1 MRTAKRITTACLTAI
16 MIFQALA
23 PSTEV
28 FAQELDAVME
38 ASVSAAHAAGN
49 TARSA
54 QDAVATALQ
63 DADQA
68 TSDDVAAAPGADAGA
83 TEGGDGSTNAGE
95 SQDSATDGTTSGD
108 APAEGDASQDDAAAD
123 EGAADEE
130 QADDA
135 DADAAAQASAGPV
148 IKTAG
153 ELEAALVDGEV
164 TVNDAGEVTAITFGS
179 NADLIAISNTD
190 PAIYQNAN
198 ISKTGLSGVDFDV
211 CSAQAVGDLGN
222 LAFQGF
228 GSDAYP
234 FKGTL
239 DLGGRSLTANK
250 TLFNNIE
257 LSDANSTV
265 KLTWKGT
272 DAQPIVAAKVTGA
285 DKTLAATVTVGTP
298 KSDTEKDICKL
309 TSPLVGEV
317 TGALTLNATYTTSAN
332 SPLAVDMQSSTGNM
346 GLLVNTLAEGAS
358 LTLAGLTLPDNLN
371 GTPTINA
378 SAADANAGGLIGEAR
393 EGATVALPTGIDV
406 SALSV
411 AGENAAGGLIGK
423 ATKLTLT
430 VGKDNS
436 GKEAS
441 GKAIAIK
448 PAHAVGSSS
457 AGTYAGGLIGDA
469 SFADA
474 FTINSGIFD
483 FGKGVALSVS
493 NTSAAP
499 SAGGLFGV
507 LDISNGDVAVNGG
520 SYTSTLQNGKD
531 DNKHGNYGGLVGKLW
546 GRKNGDALHAFTVQG
561 DTAVSFG
568 VGSNGKLTYAGGL
581 VGYLGE
587 GGGST
592 NVSAV
597 VISDATVTCSTSG
610 YASANG
616 KYGGAVGL
624 VDTNNVLEVRG
635 LKVKTASGAT
645 IGGTN
650 GGFAG
655 VVGSSWLG
663 IVKFS
668 GITDLSDATFVENDH
683 TAQLIYENF
692 NSLIFAAGSGSDSGT
707 AAGDT
712 TKWQYKRPS
721 TPVKIDDVYSCGQ
734 VIRLGNP
741 LSEDLVSINETHQ
754 WNFSSKL
761 VKTGDAFA
769 LASIDDFAKLAITW
783 QTNGYYS
790 MVDGVTE
797 NNLNGLQSST
807 ITVNGT
813 IDLKGTGLTGFT
825 QDRADGSQVFSGTLN
840 GGGTNGNGTI
850 NLAAG
855 EPYGMRG
862 KAVLDGNDTSNGN
875 GKIYRHG
882 RLGLFAAV
890 NGATISNVAIA
901 GSMKFDNGSA
911 IDAGSLAGT
920 IVGNLSLSGVTCKTN
935 IACDDTFSNEVNIG
949 GIAGSVSAA
958 STVAF
963 EGNSKAQATITKAQT
978 LNGNMRIGGAIGY
991 VGDYT
996 STFNVTGLEVAGEI
1010 KTGDCAGGKIAQVG
1024 GFIGCIVQG
1033 SNEKNVTI
1041 TGLSFSEFAM
1051 TVGKNGDKLNGAG
1064 GLLGYS
1070 WGNAIV
1076 TIGGAAANT
1085 SDSTYALKTTNNTTV
1100 TANGSTEVGGLVYAA
1115 SGHWIIND
1123 YAIDLS
1129 NATINADKATVL
1141 GLLIGRGGRTE
1152 NSSTYGVETYSGL
1165 YLENKASWDTA
1176 YKVND
1181 VAGNDVK
1188 INNTAIKSDDS
1199 DTSFDEWVGN
1209 GTKPAYGNEAGSKL
1223 IDGEWNVV
1231 VSLHTNDGANGGKLN
1246 MSGEP
1251 GSDNSYQNRSAFGS
1265 NHKTN
1270 AWTRYYYNLDKAY
1283 AEVGNNEKNSSASSW
1298 MDSAEYLLLWC
1309 AYLYAPPAIQTYI
1322 IPGNQEIFKGNN
1334 IGTDKSSGTE
1344 IDLKGYSFYPTDPA
1358 KGSTVTVNNATITFH
1373 YSDIKAEQEGNKK
1386 NSEATQH
1393 ENMHCALIGT
1403 HTGSLKVKNVTLAG
1417 TVGSVVNDAGSSSG
1431 ALVCRCIYGP
1441 INETNVAQLEID
1453 GLTLDGLTVDG
1464 VNDNTSYAPLL
1475 INEMQTCVNL
1485 SAKNISTRSYA
1496 NGATAATSLFGRLG
1510 VGKNSDQVT
1519 AKFEQISLPS
1529 QKNDTIFTHAS
1540 LLESFGY
1547 GSTSTGS
1554 ADYTFTRA
1562 DADAGKVTYGSE
1574 IDAKG
1579 EYSGK
1584 QLWYYDKETYAT
1596 PNGLVTVDKKP
1607 ADAKNPR
1614 FGDYLPYVYKGKATE
1629 DGVQYHEIKVN
1640 QRIPNLM
1647 TGCGT
1652 YGDPYAVT
1660 DATEMNAIANYI
1672 NNSVALDGWEVTI
1685 AANQSELCMRRSA
1698 KPNTDNEVVYVYKQ
1712 SNPSE
1717 SKWEKKVGE
1726 KTDPTQ
1732 TLKDETMHRYV
1743 QSAYYSIEPPEGN
1756 KITVDAA
1763 SFGGF
1768 GNKANPF
1775 RGVIVGDLGKS
1786 TAAIEIENNKGE
1798 LRGLIPYSYGSV
1810 VRKLYINYVNA
1821 QATITYSDKDAD
1833 GVPTA
1838 FFGGVIGCI
1847 LGGDNIIDGVVV
1859 NNPNNGSTAYG
1870 FTVVSN
1876 PDVSNPDVSRSHLVP
1891 IGGYVGAIAGGGVIF
1906 RHTGDSWRGGTKEK
1920 FLPVAKGGANSQLYD
1935 NPYVGRVIDG
1945 YAFSEG
1951 CAVKN
1956 GDANYKINELKDKG
1970 TPCVT
1975 TTGTDN
1981 KYIGTNAEA
1990 PVTTVENPQ
1999 GLLVLSAIISSGAGA
2014 GAAHTNY
2021 ANYGVFRGSKAYWGS
2036 DTQDPAICGYLF
2048 GNKEYGKVRNAD
2060 YANVGK
2066 PASAASDFEIAKN
2079 DDQKAPG
2086 KQGWH
2091 GPLDHDDNVN
2101 SPYLVASYAANY
2113 QTGYVCASR
2122 SIGMSLEFK
2131 ENSTYDMT
2139 GYGTG
2144 YVGLNGR
2151 YYSSAC
2157 DSNQKSTDRDRITPH
2172 VAAIDGNGATIK
2184 VGTTDTAYGVVEY
2197 ADDDYKVSG
2206 VGGLF
2211 STVMFTST
2219 NVGPSVDAN
2228 GGAQVKDLTF
2238 SNCNVALTYVDADGN
2253 IASGPASNDLI
2264 GTGLLAGAT
2273 ANYDGNTCGVYR
2285 NVQMKNC
2292 TVLGAKSVG
2301 GLLGSS
2307 GCAKQKIDGDVTYM
2321 VDFDSNFNND
2331 FNKGYNNCTRAPVYL
2346 YDCSYTGLSVTGEKY
2361 VGGYVGAI
2369 ASPCG
2374 VWTTEAEGVK
2384 ERAVGEKSTITAT
2397 GTTPYVGGVLGFAN
2411 LSNISINTKIDN
2423 ATAVQPSTTVISGV
2437 NVLATRPNN
2446 SQDMG
2451 CMGAGGVVGC
2461 ARGGVIS
2468 MSNVRIDA
2476 GGDAKNVTIGD
2487 KDGTNNRI
2495 RNVGGLIGRVT
2506 SSGNTK
2512 YWFEGCSVKNI
2523 NVAGTNQ
2530 CSGGLI
2536 GYYHSNGN
2544 ITCNK
2549 ISIEG
2554 STIKGSWSGG
2564 LLGAISSGADV
2575 IDVTNTKVSNTTFG
2589 GTSNG
2594 GIAGDGRGQF
2604 HLVNVLMDSNTY
2616 KSGVKQGV
2624 LLGEADTRDNWY
2636 SLSAAGVDVKPGD
2649 GKTTS
2654 DLPPMVYATNAAAVN
2669 RKTYIAFGDYNDKL
2683 DVLGKGITLYGT
2695 DDTATTAASPFVTT
2709 SPVSTL
2715 AVRASNDDT
2724 ADRHLFGDG
2733 VAIDTAKAIQSD
2745 VIKSEEGTR
2754 VPDRYTYTNIGG
2766 NNDAGVYQNTSTYR
2780 ADSSRSTYNANNITS
2795 GKKAKTDFPVLVIP
2809 GNDTTTVESYLNI
2822 VTNGGFSDARRL
2834 NGSAKHVTATAEVFS
2849 LADNGAFVKD
2859 ATASQAPTLKV
2870 LNNGTSSMVF
2880 RASTDWD
2887 NERGRF
2893 TLLTVTFSE
2902 AGQSYCVQ
2910 VPIIVKRM
2918 LEIDFTA
2925 TYSEGA
2931 NFKASDFETKYDK
2944 HVLVSSGDTM
2954 TGYLTWTYG
2963 SARGEAVAY
2972 GWNTLLEAG
2981 GSMGP
2986 LNKSITF
2993 GATLPKGTQ
3002 LTLVDTAHNNREY
3015 HCTVGAGGAASVKLT
3030 DFVDAGNNAYVE
3042 PWLSEIVGV
3051 THKEDKDGA
3060 WVKLTDAEVKDKSQA
3075 ELAKMA
3081 GAKVDGAYYRA
3092 RTSSDA
3098 TGTFY
3103 TLSVAKE
3110 EPKSEN
3116 FYLVVRTPAGSA
3128 GVNGYTA
3135 TTVDTSLNE
3144 HINYLL
3150 RGKKA
3155 ADDKAAEDGHQNTA
3169 STYSVTSNY
3178 THDLI
3183 DNNEDGIKRMELL
3196 DVTYPLTMK
3205 VSDTVKFD
3213 PNQQYTSSDALYYQ
3227 LDSSLVNYGKNGSA
3241 AGAHGYPTGTQ
3252 GTYSFYVK
3260 VGGNYYTW
3268 DGSKWTD
3275 AGTTETPAIAA
3286 KDWSAAG
3293 GDMSL
3298 VLADA
3303 SGKAI
3308 DLSGIREAAKSHN
3321 NQFTITMKA
3330 NLAMT
3335 EPACQAGIIASQNG
3349 GTDRYTKPNY
3359 RAYLSTNDET
3369 LSTSS
3374 NSAYIDGKAGYYRM
3388 DVGSSTIAL
3397 EASKKSQLGINIDDL
3412 KSADGEI
3419 ALVGTYDLSKL
3430 TGAEAMISSADTV
3443 TYTLSL
3449 QQRQDD
3455 GSYAQVSGIN
3465 NYITVLGSDKLA
3477 NGSLSADGKNY
3488 VFTDS
3493 KGTGGAFATRDGNS
3507 LAFEHAFR
3515 VKVNTDV
3522 EGKGQTYANYR
3533 LVLTAHMSGVGV
3545 NDTPVNASNLA
3556 GYANSD
3562 YVTYTLARINTKG
3575 IPHETKTN

>member
-1 MRTAKRITTACLTAI
+1 

-38 ASVSAAHAAGN
+38 ASVSAARAAGN
-49 TARSA
+49 TARSV

-68 TSDDVAAAPGADAGA
+68 ASDDATTTPGADAGA

-95 SQDSATDGTTSGD
+95 SQDSTTDGTTSGD

-123 EGAADEE
+123 EGAADGE

-135 DADAAAQASAGPV
+135 DADAADQANTAPTIATVEDLRHALGDGNV
-148 IKTAG
+148 IT
-153 ELEAALVDGEV
+153 DDS
-164 TVNDAGEVTAITFGS
+164 DAVTAITFES

-198 ISKTGLSGVDFDV
+198 ISKGGSTGIDFDV
-211 CSAQAVGDLGN
+211 CGAEIVDGLGS
-222 LAFQGF
+222 LTFQGF

-234 FKGTL
+234 FKGALNLGDRTL
-239 DLGGRSLTANK
+239 TVNK

-257 LSDANSTV
+257 LSDDNSSV

-332 SPLAVDMQSSTGNM
+332 SPLAVDMQSSAGNM

-358 LTLAGLTLPDNLN
+358 LTLAGLALPDKLD

-378 SAADANAGGLIGEAR
+378 TADGANAGGLIGEAR

-411 AGENAAGGLIGK
+411 AGKNAAGGLIGK
-423 ATKLTLT
+423 ATNLTLNIADGVT
-430 VGKDNS
+430 V
-436 GKEAS
+436 
-441 GKAIAIK
+441 K
-448 PAHAVGSSS
+448 PACNVGDKDS
-457 AGTYAGGLIGDA
+457 ACSGGVIGDV
-469 SFADA
+469 SFAQG
-474 FTINSGIFD
+474 FIVKPNMFD
-483 FGKGVALSVS
+483 LGELVTLGA
-493 NTSAAP
+493 TQR
-499 SAGGLFGV
+499 AGALFGV
-507 LDISNGDVAVNGG
+507 ADISNGDIVVQGGTYKSKLALPEEVSVNG
-520 SYTSTLQNGKD
+520 S
-531 DNKHGNYGGLVGKLW
+531 YGGLVGKVFATAKGVDEPL
-546 GRKNGDALHAFTVQG
+546 RAFVVQKDADKKTCSIEFELA
-561 DTAVSFG
+561 
-568 VGSNGKLTYAGGL
+568 GKLSDAGGV
-581 VGYLGE
+581 VGYVGD
-587 GGGST
+587 SSAP
-592 NVSAV
+592 NPQPVAV
-597 VISDATVTCSTSG
+597 VLDGVTVACKG
-610 YASANG
+610 GASARTDAG
-616 KYGGAVGL
+616 KFGGAVGV
-624 VDTNNVLEVRG
+624 VDTRNVLDVRDFK
-635 LKVKTASGAT
+635 LTSDNP
-645 IGGTN
+645 IGKAQSN
-650 GGFAG
+650 RAAG
-655 VVGSSWLG
+655 IAGSAWNAV
-663 IVKFS
+663 IKFS
-668 GITDLSDATFVENDH
+668 GITDLSGASFAENS
-683 TAQLIYENF
+683 TTGQLVYENH
-692 NSLIFAAGSGSDSGT
+692 NALIFAVGDGSDADKG
-707 AAGDT
+707 AAGWT
-712 TKWQYKRPS
+712 FKRS
-721 TPVKIDDVYSCGQ
+721 NTASKTDDIATYGE
-734 VIRLGNP
+734 VIRLGGDFIK
-741 LSEDLVSINETHQ
+741 LDVDTH
-754 WNFSSKL
+754 KL
-761 VKTGDAFA
+761 TLPDSLTAANGAYTLTSVE
-769 LASIDDFAKLAITW
+769 DFAKLAITW

-790 MVDGVTE
+790 MVEGVSE
-797 NNLNGLQSST
+797 NNPNILQSST

-840 GGGTNGNGTI
+840 GGGTI
-850 NLAAG
+850 NHAVG

-862 KAVLDGNDTSNGN
+862 GAVLDGNDTSDGN

-890 NGATISNVAIA
+890 NGATISNVTIA

-978 LNGNMRIGGAIGY
+978 LNGNMRIGGAIGN
-991 VGDYT
+991 VGDCT
-996 STFNVTGLEVAGEI
+996 STFNVTRLEVGGKI

-1024 GFIGCIVQG
+1024 GLIGRIVQG
-1033 SNEKNVTI
+1033 SNEKYVTI

-1076 TIGGAAANT
+1076 TIGDTAANT
-1085 SDSTYALKTTNNTTV
+1085 SGSTYALKTSNNTTV

-1115 SGHWIIND
+1115 SGHWIINN
-1123 YAIDLS
+1123 YAINLANAS
-1129 NATINADKATVL
+1129 FTANNATTLGVL
-1141 GLLIGRGGRTE
+1141 IARGGTSDS
-1152 NSSTYGVETYSGL
+1152 NSFGAETNYNGL
-1165 YLENKASWDTA
+1165 YLEDRASWDTA
-1176 YKVND
+1176 YAVNGVSITAPKV
-1181 VAGNDVK
+1181 
-1188 INNTAIKSDDS
+1188 T
-1199 DTSFDEWVGN
+1199 TYDEWLAN
-1209 GTKPAYGNEAGSKL
+1209 GVKPESNL
-1223 IDGEWNVV
+1223 IDSGCNAV
-1231 VSLHTNDGANGGKLN
+1231 VSLRTKGQKLD
-1246 MSGEP
+1246 MSGDP
-1251 GSDNSYQNRSAFGS
+1251 ARDNSYQNRIAPANSSDGFPQSNGS
-1265 NHKTN
+1265 V
-1270 AWTRYYYNLDKAY
+1270 RYYYNLDKAY
-1283 AEVGNNEKNSSASSW
+1283 AEVGNNPENASKDNW
-1298 MDSAEYLLLWC
+1298 MNSAEYLLLWC
-1309 AYLYAPPAIQTYI
+1309 AYLYAPSAIQDYI
-1322 IPGNQEIFKGNN
+1322 IPGNQAIFQGNN
-1334 IGTDKSSGTE
+1334 IGTSDSAGVE
-1344 IDLKGYSFYPTDPA
+1344 INLDGYSFYPTDPA

-1373 YSDIKAEQEGNKK
+1373 YSDIKAEQKGNKK
-1386 NSEATQH
+1386 NSEVTQH

-1417 TVGSVVNDAGSSSG
+1417 TVGSVVNDEGSSSG

-1453 GLTLDGLTVDG
+1453 DLTLDGLTVDG

-1529 QKNDTIFTHAS
+1529 QKNKTIFTHAS

-1554 ADYTFTRA
+1554 ADYTFTKA

-1574 IDAKG
+1574 IDAKDK

-1685 AANQSELCMRRSA
+1685 AADQSELCMRRSA

-1775 RGVIVGDLGKS
+1775 RGVIVGNLRSSGS
-1786 TAAIEIENNKGE
+1786 ATIEIENNKGE

-1810 VRKLYINYVNA
+1810 VRNLNINYVNA
-1821 QATITYSDKDAD
+1821 HATITYSDKDAD

-1859 NNPNNGSTAYG
+1859 NDPNSGSTTYG
-1870 FTVVSN
+1870 FTVAG
-1876 PDVSNPDVSRSHLVP
+1876 DSHLVS

-1906 RHTGDSWRGGTKEK
+1906 RNTGTSWRGGTKNKKYKPIEEDA
-1920 FLPVAKGGANSQLYD
+1920 AKYDQYD

-1951 CAVKN
+1951 CNVDN
-1956 GDANYKINELKDKG
+1956 GDANYKINELINKG

-1990 PVTTVENPQ
+1990 PVTTVENAQ

-2021 ANYGVFRGSKAYWGS
+2021 ADYGVFRGSKAYWGN
-2036 DTQDPAICGYLF
+2036 DTEDPAICGYLF
-2048 GNKEYGKVRNAD
+2048 GNKNYGKVRNASYD
-2060 YANVGK
+2060 SVGK
-2066 PASAASDFEIAKN
+2066 PAGVASDFEAAKN

-2091 GPLDHDDNVN
+2091 GPLDADNDVN

-2113 QTGYVCASR
+2113 QTGYVCASK

-2131 ENSTYDMT
+2131 QGAPYDMT

-2151 YYSSAC
+2151 YYSNAC
-2157 DSNQKSTDRDRITPH
+2157 DSNEATTDRDRITPH
-2172 VAAIDGNGATIK
+2172 IATIDGNGATIT
-2184 VGTTDTAYGVVEY
+2184 VGTEDAAYGAVEY

-2219 NVGPSVDAN
+2219 NVGQSVTAN
-2228 GGAQVKDLTF
+2228 DGAQVKDLTF
-2238 SNCNVALTYVDADGN
+2238 SNCNVALTYINANGE
-2253 IASGPASNDLI
+2253 ITSGQASNDLI

-2273 ANYDGNTCGVYR
+2273 ANYDKGTCGIYC

-2292 TVLGAKSVG
+2292 TVSGAKSVG

-2307 GCAKQKIDGDVTYM
+2307 GRADRSISDNRTYM
-2321 VDFDSNFNND
+2321 VEFI
-2331 FNKGYNNCTRAPVYL
+2331 NKLAPVYL
-2346 YDCSYTGLSVTGEKY
+2346 YDCSYTGLNVTGEKY
-2361 VGGYVGAI
+2361 VGGYVGTV
-2369 ASPCG
+2369 ASACR
-2374 VWTTEAEGVK
+2374 VWTSAAKGVS
-2384 ERAVGEKSTITAT
+2384 ERTVGKNSTITAT
-2397 GTTPYVGGVLGFAN
+2397 GTVPYVGGVLGYVERSDISVN
-2411 LSNISINTKIDN
+2411 TNIGTT
-2423 ATAVQPSTTVISGV
+2423 TAAQSSCTAVISGV
-2437 NVLATRPNN
+2437 NVLATGSN
-2446 SQDMG
+2446 SDDH
-2451 CMGAGGVVGC
+2451 MGAGGVVGR

-2468 MSNVRIDA
+2468 MSNVRID
-2476 GGDAKNVTIGD
+2476 GGNGTENAVIGD
-2487 KDGTNNRI
+2487 KAGTNNSI
-2495 RNVGGLIGRVT
+2495 YNAGGLIGEVT
-2506 SSGNTK
+2506 SSGSPNK
-2512 YWFEGCSVKNI
+2512 YWFDDCSVKNVSI
-2523 NVAGTNQ
+2523 AGTGK

-2536 GYYHSNGN
+2536 GYFFSNVN
-2544 ITCNK
+2544 IACNN
-2549 ISIEG
+2549 IAIENA
-2554 STIKGSWSGG
+2554 TIKGNWSGG
-2564 LLGAISSGADV
+2564 LLGANNASNSGSVA
-2575 IDVTNTKVSNTTFG
+2575 IDVTNTKVSNTTFSER
-2589 GTSNG
+2589 SNG
-2594 GIAGDGRGQF
+2594 GIMGDGRGQF
-2604 HLVNVLMDSNTY
+2604 HLLNVLMDSNSYNAGKT
-2616 KSGVKQGV
+2616 QGV
-2624 LLGEADTRDNWY
+2624 LLGEVDTGDGKY
-2636 SLSAAGVDVKPGD
+2636 SLSAAGVEVKPGS

-2654 DLPPMVYATNAAAVN
+2654 DLPPMVYTTNTNTAAVN
-2669 RKTYIAFGDYNDKL
+2669 EKTYIAFGDYNGTAAAPNENK
-2683 DVLGKGITLYGT
+2683 TLYGAG
-2695 DDTATTAASPFVTT
+2695 DTATTATSPYVTT
-2709 SPVSTL
+2709 RPVSTL
-2715 AVRASNDDT
+2715 AVRASDGDT
-2724 ADRHLFGDG
+2724 TDRYLFGDG
-2733 VAIDTAKAIQSD
+2733 AAIDTATTIQSQA
-2745 VIKSEEGTR
+2745 GAR
-2754 VPDRYTYTNIGG
+2754 VPGRYTYTNIAGI
-2766 NNDAGVYQNTSTYR
+2766 NDAGAYQNTSTYS

-2834 NGSAKHVTATAEVFS
+2834 NGSTAHVTATAEVFS
-2849 LADNGAFVKD
+2849 LADNGTFVKD
-2859 ATASQAPTLKV
+2859 VAASQAPTLKV
-2870 LNNGTSSMVF
+2870 LNNGTSSMAF

-2887 NERGRF
+2887 NEQGRF

-2902 AGQSYCVQ
+2902 AGQSYRVQ

-2931 NFKASDFETKYDK
+2931 NFKAADYATKYDK

-2963 SARGEAVAY
+2963 SARGKPVDY

-2993 GATLPKGTQ
+2993 GATLPEGTQ
-3002 LTLVDTAHNNREY
+3002 LTLVDTANNSREY
-3015 HCTVGAGGAASVKLT
+3015 HYTVGTGGATSVKLT
-3030 DFVDAGNNAYVE
+3030 EFVDAGNKAYYTE

-3051 THKEDKDGA
+3051 KADEAKEDKDGA
-3060 WVKLTDAEVKDKSQA
+3060 WVKLADDEVKDKSQA

-3103 TLSVAKE
+3103 ALSVDKE

-3150 RGKKA
+3150 RGKIA
-3155 ADDKAAEDGHQNTA
+3155 ADGKAAEDGHQNTP
-3169 STYSVTSNY
+3169 STYSVASNY
-3178 THDLI
+3178 THSLV
-3183 DNNEDGIKRMELL
+3183 DNKRNLVDNRDSINRMELK
-3196 DVTYPLTMK
+3196 DATYPLSMD
-3205 VSDTVKFD
+3205 VSDTVTFD
-3213 PNQQYTSSDALYYQ
+3213 SSQQYTSSDALYYQ
-3227 LDSSLVNYGKNGSA
+3227 LDSSLVTYHDGVIAGSV
-3241 AGAHGYPTGTQ
+3241 GYPTGTQ
-3252 GTYSFYVK
+3252 GTYEFYVK
-3260 VGGNYYTW
+3260 VGDNYYTW
-3268 DGSKWTD
+3268 GGSGWNL
-3275 AGTTETPAIAA
+3275 AGAKETPVVSGLSWTAN
-3286 KDWSAAG
+3286 G

-3298 VLADA
+3298 VLADTEGNPIDM
-3303 SGKAI
+3303 SG
-3308 DLSGIREAAKSHN
+3308 LREIAKNHDN
-3321 NQFTITMKA
+3321 AFTVTMKA
-3330 NLAMT
+3330 ALTMT
-3335 EPACQAGIIASQNG
+3335 EPACQAGIVASQNS

-3359 RAYLSTNDET
+3359 RAYLSTHADT

-3374 NSAYIDGKAGYYRM
+3374 NSAYNDGGAGYYRM

-3430 TGAEAMISSADTV
+3430 TGAEAKIDAASTV

-3449 QQRQDD
+3449 EQRQDN
-3455 GSYAQVSGIN
+3455 GGYAPVGDIS
-3465 NYITVLGSDKLA
+3465 NYITVLGSDYLGTGVA
-3477 NGSLSADGKNY
+3477 SADGNSY
-3488 VFTDS
+3488 VFTDT
-3493 KGTGGAFATRDGNS
+3493 KTNGAFLTRDGNS
-3507 LAFEHAFR
+3507 LAFKHAFR
-3515 VKVNTDV
+3515 VKVNTNV
-3522 EGKGQTYANYR
+3522 EGENQTYANYR
-3533 LVLTAHMSGVGV
+3533 LVLTANIMTGNVV
-3545 NDTPVNASNLA
+3545 DDTPVNVSNLD
-3556 GYANSD
+3556 GYSHSD
-3562 YVTYTLARINTKG
+3562 YVTYTLARINTEG
-3575 IPHETKTN
+3575 IRHETKTN

>member
-1 MRTAKRITTACLTAI
+1 

-38 ASVSAAHAAGN
+38 ASVSAARAAGN
-49 TARSA
+49 TARSV

-68 TSDDVAAAPGADAGA
+68 TSDDATTTPGADAGA

-95 SQDSATDGTTSGD
+95 SQDSTTDGTTSGD
-108 APAEGDASQDDAAAD
+108 APAEGDASQDNAAAD

-135 DADAAAQASAGPV
+135 DADAADQANTDPTITTVEALRHALGDGDV
-148 IKTAG
+148 ITDDSGA
-153 ELEAALVDGEV
+153 
-164 TVNDAGEVTAITFGS
+164 VTAITFES

-198 ISKTGLSGVDFDV
+198 ISKGGSTGIDFDV
-211 CSAQAVGDLGN
+211 CGAEIVDGLGS
-222 LAFQGF
+222 LTFQGF

-234 FKGTL
+234 FKGAL
-239 DLGGRSLTANK
+239 NLGDRALTVNK

-317 TGALTLNATYTTSAN
+317 TGALTLNATYVTSAN
-332 SPLAVDMQSSTGNM
+332 SPLAVDMQSSAGNM
-346 GLLVNTLAEGAS
+346 GLLVNTLAEKAS
-358 LTLAGLTLPDNLN
+358 LTLAGLALPDNLD

-378 SAADANAGGLIGEAR
+378 TADGANAGGLIGEAQ

-411 AGENAAGGLIGK
+411 AGKNAAGGLIGK

-436 GKEAS
+436 GKDAS

-469 SFADA
+469 SFAGA

-483 FGKGVALSVS
+483 FGRGVELSVS
-493 NTSAAP
+493 DTSAAP

-507 LDISNGDVAVNGG
+507 LDISNGDVVVNGG

-531 DNKHGNYGGLVGKLW
+531 DNRHGNYGGLVGKLW
-546 GRKNGDALHAFTVQG
+546 GQKSGDALHAFTVQG

-587 GGGST
+587 GGRSA

-597 VISDATVTCSTSG
+597 VISGATVTCSTSG

-616 KYGGAVGL
+616 KYGGAVGV

-635 LKVKTASGAT
+635 LTVKTASGAT
-645 IGGTN
+645 IGGAN

-668 GITDLSDATFVENDH
+668 GITDLSHATFVENDH
-683 TAQLIYENF
+683 TAQLVYENF
-692 NSLIFAAGSGSDSGT
+692 NSLIFAAGSGSDGGAT
-707 AAGDT
+707 AGDI
-712 TKWQYKRPS
+712 TKWQYKRPT
-721 TPVKIDDVYSCGQ
+721 TPVNIDDVYSYGQ
-734 VIRLGNP
+734 VIRLGSKLGDN
-741 LSEDLVSINETHQ
+741 LITINDSHQ
-754 WNFSSKL
+754 WSFDSNL
-761 VKTGDAFA
+761 VKTGEAFA
-769 LASIDDFAKLAITW
+769 LANINDFAKLAITW
-783 QTNGYYS
+783 QTSGYFS
-790 MVDGVTE
+790 AVEGVT
-797 NNLNGLQSST
+797 NSNFASQVPSANITLSADINLS
-807 ITVNGT
+807 
-813 IDLKGTGLTGFT
+813 GTGLTGLTKDRIPLNINGVDENSHSFT
-825 QDRADGSQVFSGTLN
+825 ATLN
-840 GGGTNGNGTI
+840 GNGHAI
-850 NLAAG
+850 SLAVG

-862 KAVLDGNDTSNGN
+862 DSKIVSDDTSAGN

-890 NGATISNVAIA
+890 NGATISNVTIA

-911 IDAGSLAGT
+911 IDAGSLAGA

-935 IACDDTFSNEVNIG
+935 IACDDTFANDVNIG

-958 STVAF
+958 STVVF

-996 STFNVTGLEVAGEI
+996 STFNVTGLEVGGKI

-1024 GFIGCIVQG
+1024 GLIGCIVQG
-1033 SNEKNVTI
+1033 SNEKNVNI

-1076 TIGGAAANT
+1076 TIGDTAANT
-1085 SDSTYALKTTNNTTV
+1085 SDSTYALKTSNNTTV
-1100 TANGSTEVGGLVYAA
+1100 TANSSTEVGGLVYAA
-1115 SGHWIIND
+1115 SGHWIINN

-1129 NATINADKATVL
+1129 GTTINAGAAQTLGVL
-1141 GLLIGRGGRTE
+1141 VCRGCKVDNKT
-1152 NSSTYGVETYSGL
+1152 TYGVENYIGL
-1165 YLENKASWDTA
+1165 YLEDRACWETA
-1176 YKVND
+1176 YRVPSGEGAI
-1181 VAGNDVK
+1181 VAPGV
-1188 INNTAIKSDDS
+1188 
-1199 DTSFDEWVGN
+1199 TSFDEWVGS
-1209 GTKPAYGNEAGSKL
+1209 GVKPNKGSKL
-1223 IDGEWNVV
+1223 MDADCNAV
-1231 VSLHTNDGANGGKLN
+1231 VSLRTRNDKLDMDGDATNG
-1246 MSGEP
+1246 
-1251 GSDNSYQNRSAFGS
+1251 NSYQNRSTFGQS
-1265 NHKTN
+1265 HKTN
-1270 AWTRYYYNLDKAY
+1270 GNTRYFYNLDRAY
-1283 AEVGNNEKNSSASSW
+1283 DRCKGGFSGGQINTADK
-1298 MDSAEYLLLWC
+1298 LLLWSAFC
-1309 AYLYAPPAIQTYI
+1309 YAPAGIRSTIVPD
-1322 IPGNQEIFKGNN
+1322 
-1334 IGTDKSSGTE
+1334 GTTGLDGSITITGT
-1344 IDLKGYSFYPTDPA
+1344 IDLAGYSYYPTQPI
-1358 KGSTVTVNNATITFH
+1358 GEVTVNNADITFY
-1373 YSDIKAEQEGNKK
+1373 YSKIKAEQNGNKL
-1386 NSEATQH
+1386 NSDATQH
-1393 ENMHCALIGT
+1393 ENMHCGLFQTVADGDLT
-1403 HTGSLKVKNVTLAG
+1403 VSNVTLGG
-1417 TVGSVVNDAGSSSG
+1417 TVGPVINDGKSSTDAIGAGGSSSG
-1431 ALVCRCIYGP
+1431 ALVCRYVCGSSDGNGTKIRK
-1441 INETNVAQLEID
+1441 ISID
-1453 GLTLDGLTVDG
+1453 GLTLNNLIVDG
-1464 VNDNTSYAPLL
+1464 ANSATDANAYMPLL
-1475 INEMQTCVNL
+1475 INEMQKYVSLN
-1485 SAKNISTRSYA
+1485 AKNIKTTGYTSGTK
-1496 NGATAATSLFGRLG
+1496 AATSLFGKLG
-1510 VGKNSDQVT
+1510 VGSEADQVT
-1519 AKFEQISLPS
+1519 AKFERISLPS
-1529 QKNDTIFTHAS
+1529 QNSNTIFTHAS

-1554 ADYTFTRA
+1554 ADYTFTKA

-1574 IDAKG
+1574 IDG
-1579 EYSGK
+1579 STEYPGK
-1584 QLWYYDKETYAT
+1584 QLWYYDEATYGAVS
-1596 PNGLVTVDKKP
+1596 GYVTVDGKKDGDVRP
-1607 ADAKNPR
+1607 W

-1640 QRIPNLM
+1640 QRIPKLVE
-1647 TGCGT
+1647 GCGT
-1652 YGDPYAVT
+1652 YGDPYAVK

-1685 AANQSELCMRRSA
+1685 AAEQSVLCTRRNSNSA
-1698 KPNTDNEVVYVYKQ
+1698 DNEVTYVYKQ
-1712 SNPSE
+1712 AKGTDK
-1717 SKWEKKVGE
+1717 KWERKVGDT
-1726 KTDPTQ
+1726 TDPAQ
-1732 TLKDETMHRYV
+1732 TLSDETMHRYI

-1775 RGVIVGDLGKS
+1775 RGVIVGDPKS
-1786 TAAIEIENNKGE
+1786 SEPATIEIKNNKGE

-1810 VRKLYINYVNA
+1810 VRNLNINYVNA
-1821 QATITYSDKDAD
+1821 HATITYSEKDAD

-1847 LGGDNIIDGVVV
+1847 LGGDNIIDHVAV
-1859 NNPNNGSTAYG
+1859 NETTTENPTTG
-1870 FTVVSN
+1870 FTVTGGGDK
-1876 PDVSNPDVSRSHLVP
+1876 PHLVP

-1906 RHTGDSWRGGTKEK
+1906 RNMDKSGKSSWRAGTGDKSRGLG
-1920 FLPVAKGGANSQLYD
+1920 KGNFDLYN

-1951 CAVKN
+1951 CRVEN

-1990 PVTTVENPQ
+1990 PVTTVKNAQ

-2021 ANYGVFRGSKAYWGS
+2021 ADYGVFRGSKAYWGS
-2036 DTQDPAICGYLF
+2036 DTQDPAIEGYLF
-2048 GNKEYGKVRNAD
+2048 GNKEYGKVRNASYD
-2060 YANVGK
+2060 SVGK
-2066 PASAASDFEIAKN
+2066 PASADKDFATAKN

-2091 GPLDHDDNVN
+2091 GPLDPDGDVN
-2101 SPYLVASYAANY
+2101 SPYLVTSYAADY
-2113 QTGYVCASR
+2113 QTGYVCASK

-2131 ENSTYDMT
+2131 QGITYDMT

-2151 YYSSAC
+2151 YYSNAC
-2157 DSNQKSTDRDRITPH
+2157 NSNETTTDRDRITPH
-2172 VAAIDGNGATIK
+2172 VATIDGNGATIT
-2184 VGTTDTAYGVVEY
+2184 VGTKDAAYGAVEY

-2211 STVMFTST
+2211 NTVMFTST
-2219 NVGPSVDAN
+2219 NVGQSVTAN

-2238 SNCNVALTYVDADGN
+2238 SSCNVALTY
-2253 IASGPASNDLI
+2253 IAANGGATTGEASNDLI

-2285 NVQMKNC
+2285 NVQMNNC
-2292 TVLGAKSVG
+2292 TVSGAKSAG

-2307 GCAKQKIDGDVTYM
+2307 GRASRSLSKDRTYM
-2321 VDFDSNFNND
+2321 VAFND
-2331 FNKGYNNCTRAPVYL
+2331 ARATAYL
-2346 YDCSYTGLSVTGEKY
+2346 YDCSYTDLNVTGEKY
-2361 VGGYVGAI
+2361 VGGYVGTV
-2369 ASPCG
+2369 ASACG
-2374 VWTTEAEGVK
+2374 VWTSTAKGVSEK
-2384 ERAVGEKSTITAT
+2384 AVGESSTITAT
-2397 GTTPYVGGVLGFAN
+2397 GTTPYVGGVIGFAKSSN
-2411 LSNISINTKIDN
+2411 LSVNTNIGTT
-2423 ATAVQPSTTVISGV
+2423 TAVRSSTAVISGV
-2437 NVLATRPNN
+2437 NVLATGENTDRY
-2446 SQDMG
+2446 
-2451 CMGAGGVVGC
+2451 MGAGGVVG
-2461 ARGGVIS
+2461 RVDGGVIS

-2476 GGDAKNVTIGD
+2476 GTGTKNAVIGD
-2487 KDGTNNRI
+2487 GTGKNFKI
-2495 RNVGGLIGRVT
+2495 RNAGGLIGEVT
-2506 SSGNTK
+2506 SSGSPNT
-2512 YWFEGCSVKNI
+2512 YWFEDCNVKNVNI
-2523 NVAGTNQ
+2523 AGTDQ

-2536 GYYHSNGN
+2536 GYYFSNVN
-2544 ITCNK
+2544 ITCNN
-2549 ISIEG
+2549 IAIENAA
-2554 STIKGSWSGG
+2554 INGSWSGG
-2564 LLGAISSGADV
+2564 LLGAINSGSDV
-2575 IDVTNTKVSNTTFG
+2575 INVTNTKVSNTTFG

-2604 HLVNVLMDSNTY
+2604 HLVNVLMDSNIY
-2616 KSGVKQGV
+2616 KSDAKQGV
-2624 LLGEADTRDNWY
+2624 LLGEVDTGGY
-2636 SLSAAGVDVKPGD
+2636 SLSAAGVDVKPGK
-2649 GKTTS
+2649 GKTTR
-2654 DLPPMVYATNAAAVN
+2654 DLPSMVYTVNTAAVN
-2669 RKTYIAFGDYNDKL
+2669 KKTYIAFGDYNDTL
-2683 DVLGKGITLYGT
+2683 AVPGRDTTLYGA
-2695 DDTATTAASPFVTT
+2695 DDTATMAASPYVTT
-2709 SPVSTL
+2709 SPVSKL
-2715 AVRASNDDT
+2715 AVRASDNDT
-2724 ADRHLFGDG
+2724 TDRYLFGDG
-2733 VAIDTAKAIQSD
+2733 AAIVTAATIQS
-2745 VIKSEEGTR
+2745 EAGTS
-2754 VPDRYTYTNIGG
+2754 VAGRYTYTNICGI
-2766 NNDAGVYQNTSTYR
+2766 NDAGAYQNKKTYS
-2780 ADSSRSTYNANNITS
+2780 ADSAKSTFNTNNVTS
-2795 GKKAKTDFPVLVIP
+2795 GKKAATDFPVLMIP
-2809 GNDTTTVESYLNI
+2809 GNDTTTVEKYLNI

-2834 NGSAKHVTATAEVFS
+2834 NGSAKHVTATAEVFK

-2859 ATASQAPTLKV
+2859 ATASQTPTLKV

-2902 AGQSYCVQ
+2902 AGQRYRVQ

-2931 NFKASDFETKYDK
+2931 NFKAADATQYDN

-2963 SARGEAVAY
+2963 SARGEAVDY

-2993 GATLPKGTQ
+2993 GATLPEGTQ

-3030 DFVDAGNNAYVE
+3030 DFADAGNNAYVE

-3051 THKEDKDGA
+3051 AAKEDKDGA
-3060 WVKLTDAEVKDKSQA
+3060 WVKLTDAEVKGKSQV
-3075 ELAKMA
+3075 ELEKAA
-3081 GAKVDGAYYRA
+3081 GAKVGGAYYRA
-3092 RTSSDA
+3092 RTSSD
-3098 TGTFY
+3098 TMGTFY

-3155 ADDKAAEDGHQNTA
+3155 ADGKAAEDGHQNTA

-3183 DNNEDGIKRMELL
+3183 DNNEGGIKQMVLH

-3213 PNQQYTSSDALYYQ
+3213 SNQQYTSSDALYYQ

-3260 VGGNYYTW
+3260 VGNDYYTW
-3268 DGSKWTD
+3268 AGSKWTD

-3286 KDWSAAG
+3286 KDWSATG

-3298 VLADA
+3298 VLADT

-3308 DLSGIREAAKSHN
+3308 DLSGIREIAKSHDN
-3321 NQFTITMKA
+3321 KFTITMEAK
-3330 NLAMT
+3330 LTMT

-3349 GTDRYTKPNY
+3349 GTDKYTKPNY
-3359 RAYLSTNDET
+3359 RAHLSTHAET

-3374 NSAYIDGKAGYYRM
+3374 NSAYIDGIAGYYRM

-3430 TGAEAMISSADTV
+3430 TGAEAMISNASTV

-3449 QQRQDD
+3449 QRRGKD
-3455 GSYAQVSGIN
+3455 GYAPVGDISK
-3465 NYITVLGSDKLA
+3465 YITVSGSDKLGA
-3477 NGSLSADGKNY
+3477 GSLSGSSY
-3488 VFTDS
+3488 VFTDT
-3493 KGTGGAFATRDGNS
+3493 KAGDAFATRDGNS

-3522 EGKGQTYANYR
+3522 EGKDQTYANYR
-3533 LVLTAHMSGVGV
+3533 LVLTAHMFGGGV
-3545 NDTPVNASNLA
+3545 NDTPVNVSNLG
-3556 GYANSD
+3556 GYKNSD

-3575 IPHETKTN
+3575 IPHETETN

>member
-1 MRTAKRITTACLTAI
+1 

-38 ASVSAAHAAGN
+38 ASVSAARAAGN
-49 TARSA
+49 TARSV
-54 QDAVATALQ
+54 QDGVVSALQ

-68 TSDDVAAAPGADAGA
+68 ASDDAATTPGADAGA

-95 SQDSATDGTTSGD
+95 SQDSTTDGTTSGD

-135 DADAAAQASAGPV
+135 DADAADQANTDPTITTVEALRHELGDGDV
-148 IKTAG
+148 ITDDSGA
-153 ELEAALVDGEV
+153 
-164 TVNDAGEVTAITFGS
+164 VTAITFES

-198 ISKTGLSGVDFDV
+198 ISKGGSTGIDFDV
-211 CSAQAVGDLGN
+211 CGAEIVGGLGS
-222 LAFQGF
+222 LTFQGF

-234 FKGTL
+234 FKGALNLGDRTL
-239 DLGGRSLTANK
+239 TVNK

-332 SPLAVDMQSSTGNM
+332 SPLAVDMQSSAGNM
-346 GLLVNTLAEGAS
+346 GLLANTLAEKAS
-358 LTLAGLTLPDNLN
+358 FTLAGLALPDNLD

-378 SAADANAGGLIGEAR
+378 TADGANAGGLIGEAQ
-393 EGATVALPTGIDV
+393 EGVTVALPTGIDV

-411 AGENAAGGLIGK
+411 AGKNAAGGLIGK

-436 GKEAS
+436 GKDAS

-448 PAHAVGSSS
+448 PAYAVGSSS

-546 GRKNGDALHAFTVQG
+546 GKKNGDALHAFTVQD

-587 GGGST
+587 GGGSA

-610 YASANG
+610 YASTNG
-616 KYGGAVGL
+616 KYGGAVGV

-692 NSLIFAAGSGSDSGT
+692 NSLIFAAGSGSDSGA
-707 AAGDT
+707 AAGDI

-721 TPVKIDDVYSCGQ
+721 TPVKIDDVYSYGQ

-741 LSEDLVSINETHQ
+741 LSEDLISINEAHR

-790 MVDGVTE
+790 MVEGVSE
-797 NNLNGLQSST
+797 NNPNILQSST

-850 NLAAG
+850 NLAVG
-855 EPYGMRG
+855 EPYGKRG
-862 KAVLDGNDTSNGN
+862 EAVLDGNDTSNGN

-890 NGATISNVAIA
+890 NGATISNVTIA

-911 IDAGSLAGT
+911 IDAGSLAGA
-920 IVGNLSLSGVTCKTN
+920 IVGNLSLSSVTCKTN
-935 IACDDTFSNEVNIG
+935 NACDDTFANDVNIG
-949 GIAGSVSAA
+949 GVAGSVSAA
-958 STVAF
+958 ATVTF
-963 EGNSKAQATITKAQT
+963 KGNSKAQTTITAAGS
-978 LNGNMRIGGAIGY
+978 LNGNSRIGGAIGY
-991 VGDYT
+991 VSDCA
-996 STFNVTGLEVAGEI
+996 STFNVTGLEVGGKI

-1076 TIGGAAANT
+1076 TIGDAANT

-1100 TANGSTEVGGLVYAA
+1100 TANSSTEVGGLVYAA
-1115 SGHWIIND
+1115 SGHWIVND

-1129 NATINADKATVL
+1129 NATINADKAAVL

-1165 YLENKASWDTA
+1165 YLENRASWDTA
-1176 YKVND
+1176 YKVNAA
-1181 VAGNDVK
+1181 AGNGVK

-1223 IDGEWNVV
+1223 IDGEWNAV

-1251 GSDNSYQNRSAFGS
+1251 GSDNSYHNRSAFGN

-1309 AYLYAPPAIQTYI
+1309 AYLYAPSAIQDYI
-1322 IPGNQEIFKGNN
+1322 IPGNQAIFQGNN
-1334 IGTDKSSGTE
+1334 IGTSDSAGVE
-1344 IDLKGYSFYPTDPA
+1344 INLDGYSFYPTDPA

-1475 INEMQTCVNL
+1475 ISEMQTCVSL
-1485 SAKNISTRSYA
+1485 SAKNISTRNYA

-1519 AKFEQISLPS
+1519 AKFEQISLPG
-1529 QKNDTIFTHAS
+1529 QRNKTIFTHAS

-1554 ADYTFTRA
+1554 ADYTFTKD

-1574 IDAKG
+1574 IDAKDK

-1652 YGDPYAVT
+1652 YSDPYAVT

-1685 AANQSELCMRRSA
+1685 AADQSRLCERRNKTKIDSA
-1698 KPNTDNEVVYVYKQ
+1698 RTDNEVVYVYKQ
-1712 SNPSE
+1712 ANGADN
-1717 SKWEKKVGE
+1717 KWEKKNGDAT
-1726 KTDPTQ
+1726 TDPSQ
-1732 TLKDETMHRYV
+1732 TLSDETMHRYV

-1786 TAAIEIENNKGE
+1786 TASIEIENNKGE

-1810 VRKLYINYVNA
+1810 VRNLNINYVNA
-1821 QATITYSDKDAD
+1821 QATITYSEKDAD

-1859 NNPNNGSTAYG
+1859 NNPNNGSSTYG
-1870 FTVVSN
+1870 FTVAG
-1876 PDVSNPDVSRSHLVP
+1876 DGDKRHLVP

-1906 RHTGDSWRGGTKEK
+1906 RKTGESWRGGTKNKKYKSSKEDA
-1920 FLPVAKGGANSQLYD
+1920 AKYDQYD

-1945 YAFSEG
+1945 YAFREG
-1951 CAVKN
+1951 CNVDN
-1956 GDANYKINELKDKG
+1956 GDANYKINELTDKG

-1975 TTGTDN
+1975 TTGTDL
-1981 KYIGTNAEA
+1981 KYLGTNAEA
-1990 PVTTVENPQ
+1990 PVTTVENAQ

-2021 ANYGVFRGSKAYWGS
+2021 SNNGVFRGSKAYWGS
-2036 DTQDPAICGYLF
+2036 DSQDPAICGYLF

-2091 GPLDHDDNVN
+2091 GPLDHDDDVN

-2131 ENSTYDMT
+2131 ENATYDMT

-2144 YVGLNGR
+2144 YVGLSGR
-2151 YYSSAC
+2151 YYSNAC
-2157 DSNQKSTDRDRITPH
+2157 NSNDAPTDRDRITPH
-2172 VAAIDGNGATIK
+2172 VATIDGNGATIT
-2184 VGTTDTAYGVVEY
+2184 VGTEDTAYGVVEY

-2211 STVMFTST
+2211 STVMFTSSYVT
-2219 NVGPSVDAN
+2219 PSVTAN
-2228 GGAQVKDLTF
+2228 GDAQVKDLTF
-2238 SNCNVALTYVDADGN
+2238 SNCNVSLTYIDTNGEAKPGQ
-2253 IASGPASNDLI
+2253 ASNDLI

-2273 ANYDGNTCGVYR
+2273 ANYDGGTCGVYR
-2285 NVQMKNC
+2285 NVRMKNC
-2292 TVLGAKSVG
+2292 TVSGAKSVG

-2307 GCAKQKIDGDVTYM
+2307 GCASRRTDNDMTYM
-2321 VDFDSNFNND
+2321 VNF
-2331 FNKGYNNCTRAPVYL
+2331 GSGMQAPAYL
-2346 YDCSYTGLSVTGEKY
+2346 YDCSYTGLNVTGEKY
-2361 VGGYVGAI
+2361 VGGYVGTV
-2369 ASPCG
+2369 ASACG
-2374 VWTTEAEGVK
+2374 VWTTATKGVS
-2384 ERAVGEKSTITAT
+2384 EKTVAANSTITAT
-2397 GTTPYVGGVLGFAN
+2397 GTTPYVGGVLGYAK
-2411 LSNISINTKIDN
+2411 SSDISVNTN
-2423 ATAVQPSTTVISGV
+2423 VGTTVAVSSSSTAVISGV
-2437 NVLATRPNN
+2437 NVLATGENT
-2446 SQDMG
+2446 DT
-2451 CMGAGGVVGC
+2451 CMGAGGVLGS
-2461 ARGGVIS
+2461 AYSGVIS
-2468 MSNVRIDA
+2468 MSNVRID
-2476 GGDAKNVTIGD
+2476 GGDGSKNALIGD
-2487 KDGTNNRI
+2487 ETGKNTTI
-2495 RNVGGLIGRVT
+2495 RNAGGLIGEVT
-2506 SSGNTK
+2506 TSIYRSNV
-2512 YWFEGCSVKNI
+2512 YWFEGCSVENI
-2523 NVAGTNQ
+2523 DVAGTNQ

-2536 GYYHSNGN
+2536 GYFYSNDG
-2544 ITCNK
+2544 ITCNN
-2549 ISIEG
+2549 IAIEG
-2554 STIKGSWSGG
+2554 ATIKGSWSGG
-2564 LLGAISSGADV
+2564 LLGAIHNGSDV
-2575 IDVTNTKVSNTTFG
+2575 INVTNTRVSNTTFS

-2604 HLVNVLMDSNTY
+2604 HLVNVLMDGNTY
-2616 KSGVKQGV
+2616 KKDAKQGV
-2624 LLGEADTRDNWY
+2624 LLGEVDTGDNRY

-2654 DLPPMVYATNAAAVN
+2654 DLPPMVYTTNAAAVN
-2669 RKTYIAFGDYNDKL
+2669 KKTYIAFGDYNDKL
-2683 DVLGKGITLYGT
+2683 AVPGKGITLYGA
-2695 DDTATTAASPFVTT
+2695 DDTATTAASPYVTT

-2715 AVRASNDDT
+2715 AVRASNGDT
-2724 ADRHLFGDG
+2724 TDRYLFGDG
-2733 VAIDTAKAIQSD
+2733 AAIDTAVTIQSQA
-2745 VIKSEEGTR
+2745 GAR
-2754 VPDRYTYTNIGG
+2754 VPGRYTYTNISGI
-2766 NNDAGVYQNTSTYR
+2766 NDDGTYQNKKTYS
-2780 ADSSRSTYNANNITS
+2780 ADSSKSTFNANNVTS
-2795 GKKAKTDFPVLVIP
+2795 GKKVATDFPVLMIP
-2809 GNDTTTVESYLNI
+2809 GNDTTTVEKYLNI

-2859 ATASQAPTLKV
+2859 ATASQTPTLKV

-2902 AGQSYCVQ
+2902 AGQSYRVQ

-2931 NFKASDFETKYDK
+2931 NFKAADFATQYDN

-3030 DFVDAGNNAYVE
+3030 DFVDADNNAYVE

-3060 WVKLTDAEVKDKSQA
+3060 WVKLTDAEVKGKSQV
-3075 ELAKMA
+3075 ELEKAA
-3081 GAKVDGAYYRA
+3081 GAKVGGAYYRA
-3092 RTSSDA
+3092 RTSSDT

-3103 TLSVAKE
+3103 TLSVAEE

-3116 FYLVVRTPAGSA
+3116 FYLAVRTPAGSA

-3155 ADDKAAEDGHQNTA
+3155 ADGKAAEDGHQNTA

-3178 THDLI
+3178 THGLI
-3183 DNNEDGIKRMELL
+3183 DNNEGGIKRMELH

-3213 PNQQYTSSDALYYQ
+3213 SNQQYTSSDALYYQ

-3252 GTYSFYVK
+3252 GTYSFYVT
-3260 VGGNYYTW
+3260 VGGKYYVPHASTVN
-3268 DGSKWTD
+3268 GKTKWTWREATAED
-3275 AGTTETPAIAA
+3275 PCAA
-3286 KDWSAAG
+3286 SAVWAADG
-3293 GDMSL
+3293 GDMKL
-3298 VLADA
+3298 TLADA
-3303 SGKAI
+3303 NFGAI
-3308 DLSGIREAAKSHN
+3308 DLSGIREIAKNHN
-3321 NQFTITMKA
+3321 SQFTITMEV

-3349 GTDRYTKPNY
+3349 GTDKYTKPNY
-3359 RAYLSTNDET
+3359 RAHLSTHAET

-3374 NSAYIDGKAGYYRM
+3374 NSAYIDGIAGYYRM

-3430 TGAEAMISSADTV
+3430 AGAEAMISNASTV

-3449 QQRQDD
+3449 QKRRQDD
-3455 GSYAQVSGIN
+3455 GSYDAVDNISS
-3465 NYITVLGSDKLA
+3465 YITVLGSDKLA

-3493 KGTGGAFATRDGNS
+3493 KGAGGAFATRDGNS
-3507 LAFEHAFR
+3507 LAFKHAFR
-3515 VKVNTDV
+3515 VKVNTNV
-3522 EGKGQTYANYR
+3522 EGKDQTYANYR

-3545 NDTPVNASNLA
+3545 NDTPVNVSNLD
-3556 GYANSD
+3556 GYSHSD
-3562 YVTYTLARINTKG
+3562 YVTYTLARINTDG
-3575 IPHETKTN
+3575 IRHETKTN

>member
-1 MRTAKRITTACLTAI
+1 

-38 ASVSAAHAAGN
+38 ASVSAARAAGN
-49 TARSA
+49 TARSV

-68 TSDDVAAAPGADAGA
+68 TSDDVATTPGADAGA

-95 SQDSATDGTTSGD
+95 SQDSTTDGTTSGD
-108 APAEGDASQDDAAAD
+108 TPTEGDASQDDAAAD
-123 EGAADEE
+123 EGAADGE

-135 DADAAAQASAGPV
+135 DADAADQADANYPIATV
-148 IKTAG
+148 
-153 ELEAALVDGEV
+153 EALRHALGDGDV
-164 TVNDAGEVTAITFGS
+164 TTDDSGAVTAITFES

-198 ISKTGLSGVDFDV
+198 ISKGGSTGIDFDV
-211 CSAQAVGDLGN
+211 CGAEIVDGLGG
-222 LAFQGF
+222 LTFQGF

-234 FKGTL
+234 FKGALNLGDRTL
-239 DLGGRSLTANK
+239 TVNK

-285 DKTLAATVTVGTP
+285 DKTLAATVTVGAP
-298 KSDTEKDICKL
+298 KSDAEKDICKL

-332 SPLAVDMQSSTGNM
+332 SPLAVDMQSSAGNM
-346 GLLVNTLAEGAS
+346 GLLVNTLAERAS
-358 LTLAGLTLPDNLN
+358 FTLAGLTLPDKLN

-378 SAADANAGGLIGEAR
+378 TADGANAGGLIGEAQ

-411 AGENAAGGLIGK
+411 AGKNAAGGLIGK

-436 GKEAS
+436 GKDAS

-448 PAHAVGSSS
+448 PAYAVGSSS

-546 GRKNGDALHAFTVQG
+546 GKKNGDALHAFTVQG

-587 GGGST
+587 GGGSA

-616 KYGGAVGL
+616 KYGGAVGV

-668 GITDLSDATFVENDH
+668 GVTDLSDATFVENDH

-712 TKWQYKRPS
+712 MKWQYKRPS

-741 LSEDLVSINETHQ
+741 LSENLISINEAHQ
-754 WNFSSKL
+754 WSFSSKL

-840 GGGTNGNGTI
+840 GGGTI
-850 NLAAG
+850 NLAVG
-855 EPYGMRG
+855 EPYGKRG
-862 KAVLDGNDTSNGN
+862 EAVLDGNDTSDGN

-890 NGATISNVAIA
+890 NGATISNVTIA

-935 IACDDTFSNEVNIG
+935 IACDDTFANDVNIG

-978 LNGNMRIGGAIGY
+978 LNGNMRIGGAIGN

-996 STFNVTGLEVAGEI
+996 STFNVTRLEVGGKI

-1024 GFIGCIVQG
+1024 GLIGRIVQG
-1033 SNEKNVTI
+1033 SNEKYVTI

-1115 SGHWIIND
+1115 SGHWIINN
-1123 YAIDLS
+1123 YAINLANAS
-1129 NATINADKATVL
+1129 FTANNATTLGVL
-1141 GLLIGRGGRTE
+1141 IARGGTSDS
-1152 NSSTYGVETYSGL
+1152 NSFGAETNYNGL
-1165 YLENKASWDTA
+1165 YLEDRASWDTA
-1176 YKVND
+1176 YAVNGVSITAPKV
-1181 VAGNDVK
+1181 
-1188 INNTAIKSDDS
+1188 T
-1199 DTSFDEWVGN
+1199 TYDEWLAN
-1209 GTKPAYGNEAGSKL
+1209 GVKPESNL
-1223 IDGEWNVV
+1223 IESGCNAV
-1231 VSLHTNDGANGGKLN
+1231 VSLRTKGQKLD
-1246 MSGEP
+1246 MSGDP
-1251 GSDNSYQNRSAFGS
+1251 ARDNSYQNRIAPANSSDGFPQSNGS
-1265 NHKTN
+1265 V
-1270 AWTRYYYNLDKAY
+1270 RYYYNLDKAY
-1283 AEVGNNEKNSSASSW
+1283 AEVGNNPENASKDNW
-1298 MDSAEYLLLWC
+1298 MNSAEYLLLWC
-1309 AYLYAPPAIQTYI
+1309 AYLYAPSAIQDYI
-1322 IPGNQEIFKGNN
+1322 IPGNQAIFQGNN
-1334 IGTDKSSGTE
+1334 IGTSDSAGVE
-1344 IDLKGYSFYPTDPA
+1344 INLDGYSFYPTDPA
-1358 KGSTVTVNNATITFH
+1358 SGSTVTVNNATITFH
-1373 YSDIKAEQEGNKK
+1373 YSDIKDEQEGNKK

-1519 AKFEQISLPS
+1519 VRFEQISLPS
-1529 QKNDTIFTHAS
+1529 KKNDTIFTHAS

-1547 GSTSTGS
+1547 KSTGTGS

-1562 DADAGKVTYGSE
+1562 EADAGKVTYGSE
-1574 IDAKG
+1574 IDAKDK

-1685 AANQSELCMRRSA
+1685 AADQSRLCERRSKTKIDSA
-1698 KPNTDNEVVYVYKQ
+1698 RTDNEVVYVYKQ
-1712 SNPSE
+1712 ANGADN
-1717 SKWEKKVGE
+1717 KWEKKNGDAT
-1726 KTDPTQ
+1726 TDPSQ
-1732 TLKDETMHRYV
+1732 TLSDETMHRYV

-1763 SFGGF
+1763 LFGGF

-1810 VRKLYINYVNA
+1810 VRNLNINYVNA
-1821 QATITYSDKDAD
+1821 QATITYSDKDED

-1876 PDVSNPDVSRSHLVP
+1876 PDVSRSHLVP

-1906 RHTGDSWRGGTKEK
+1906 RHTGTSWRGGTKNKKYKPIEEDA
-1920 FLPVAKGGANSQLYD
+1920 AKYDQYD

-1951 CAVKN
+1951 CNVDN
-1956 GDANYKINELKDKG
+1956 GDANYKINELINKG

-1990 PVTTVENPQ
+1990 PVTTVENAQ

-2021 ANYGVFRGSKAYWGS
+2021 ADYGVFRGSKAYWGN
-2036 DTQDPAICGYLF
+2036 DTEDPAICGYLF
-2048 GNKEYGKVRNAD
+2048 GNKNYGKVRNANYD
-2060 YANVGK
+2060 SVGK
-2066 PASAASDFEIAKN
+2066 PAGVASDFEAAKN

-2091 GPLDHDDNVN
+2091 GPLDADNDVN

-2113 QTGYVCASR
+2113 QTGYVCASK

-2131 ENSTYDMT
+2131 QGAPYDMT

-2151 YYSSAC
+2151 YYSNAC
-2157 DSNQKSTDRDRITPH
+2157 DSNEATTDRDRITPH
-2172 VAAIDGNGATIK
+2172 IATIDGNGATIT
-2184 VGTTDTAYGVVEY
+2184 VGTEDAAYGAVEY

-2219 NVGPSVDAN
+2219 NVGQSVTAN
-2228 GGAQVKDLTF
+2228 DRAQVKDLTF
-2238 SNCNVALTYVDADGN
+2238 SNCNVALTYIDTNGEAKPGQ
-2253 IASGPASNDLI
+2253 ATNDLI

-2273 ANYDGNTCGVYR
+2273 ANYDVWTCGVYR

-2292 TVLGAKSVG
+2292 TVSGAKSVG

-2307 GCAKQKIDGDVTYM
+2307 GRASRSTDSDVTYM
-2321 VDFDSNFNND
+2321 VKFSS
-2331 FNKGYNNCTRAPVYL
+2331 TWAPMYL
-2346 YDCSYTGLSVTGEKY
+2346 YDCSYTGLNVAGEKY
-2361 VGGYVGAI
+2361 VGGYVGTV
-2369 ASPCG
+2369 ASSSG
-2374 VWTTEAEGVK
+2374 VWTTAAKGMSEK
-2384 ERAVGEKSTITAT
+2384 AVGESSTITAT
-2397 GTTPYVGGVLGFAN
+2397 GTTPYVGGVIGFAKSSHISVN
-2411 LSNISINTKIDN
+2411 TNIGAT
-2423 ATAVQPSTTVISGV
+2423 TAVPSSTAVISGV
-2437 NVLATRPNN
+2437 NVLATGENTDRY
-2446 SQDMG
+2446 
-2451 CMGAGGVVGC
+2451 MGAGGVVG
-2461 ARGGVIS
+2461 RVDGGVIS

-2476 GGDAKNVTIGD
+2476 GTGTKNAVIGD
-2487 KDGTNNRI
+2487 GTGKNFKI
-2495 RNVGGLIGRVT
+2495 RNAGGLIGEVT
-2506 SSGNTK
+2506 SSGSPNT
-2512 YWFEGCSVKNI
+2512 YWFEDCNVKNV
-2523 NVAGTNQ
+2523 NVAGTDQ

-2536 GYYHSNGN
+2536 GYYFSNVN
-2544 ITCNK
+2544 ITCNN
-2549 ISIEG
+2549 IAIENAA
-2554 STIKGSWSGG
+2554 INGSWSGG
-2564 LLGAISSGADV
+2564 LLGAINSGSDV
-2575 IDVTNTKVSNTTFG
+2575 INVTNTKVSNTTFG

-2604 HLVNVLMDSNTY
+2604 HLVNVLMDSIIY
-2616 KSGVKQGV
+2616 KSDAKQGV
-2624 LLGEADTRDNWY
+2624 LLGEVDTGGY
-2636 SLSAAGVDVKPGD
+2636 SLSAAGVDVKPGK

-2654 DLPPMVYATNAAAVN
+2654 DLPPMVYTTNTAAVN
-2669 RKTYIAFGDYNDKL
+2669 KKTYIAFGDYNDRL
-2683 DVLGKGITLYGT
+2683 DVPGKDTTLYGA
-2695 DDTATTAASPFVTT
+2695 DDTATTAASPCVTT

-2724 ADRHLFGDG
+2724 TDRYLFGDG
-2733 VAIDTAKAIQSD
+2733 VAIDTATTIQS
-2745 VIKSEEGTR
+2745 EAGTS
-2754 VPDRYTYTNIGG
+2754 VAGRYTYTNIGG
-2766 NNDAGVYQNTSTYR
+2766 INDAGAYQNTSTYS
-2780 ADSSRSTYNANNITS
+2780 ADSPRPTFNTNNVTS
-2795 GKKAKTDFPVLVIP
+2795 GKKVTNDFPVLMIP
-2809 GNDTTTVESYLNI
+2809 GNDTTTVEKYLNI

-2859 ATASQAPTLKV
+2859 ATASQTPTLKV

-2893 TLLTVTFSE
+2893 TLLTVTFRE

-2931 NFKASDFETKYDK
+2931 NFKAADFATQYDN

-3030 DFVDAGNNAYVE
+3030 EFVDASKKAYVE
-3042 PWLSEIVGV
+3042 PWLSETVGV
-3051 THKEDKDGA
+3051 KADEAKEDKDGA
-3060 WVKLTDAEVKDKSQA
+3060 WVKLADDEVKDKSQA

-3098 TGTFY
+3098 AGTFY
-3103 TLSVAKE
+3103 TLSVDKE

-3116 FYLVVRTPAGSA
+3116 FYLAVRTPAGSA

-3155 ADDKAAEDGHQNTA
+3155 ADGKAAEDGHQNTP
-3169 STYSVTSNY
+3169 STYSVASNY
-3178 THDLI
+3178 THSLV
-3183 DNNEDGIKRMELL
+3183 DNKRNLVDNRDSINRMELKEA
-3196 DVTYPLTMK
+3196 TYSLSMN
-3205 VSDTVKFD
+3205 VSDTVTFD
-3213 PNQQYTSSDALYYQ
+3213 SSQQYTSSDALYYQ
-3227 LDSSLVNYGKNGSA
+3227 LDSSLVTYHDGVIAGSV
-3241 AGAHGYPTGTQ
+3241 GYPTGTQ
-3252 GTYSFYVK
+3252 GTYEFYVK
-3260 VGGNYYTW
+3260 VGDNYYTW
-3268 DGSKWTD
+3268 GGSGWNL
-3275 AGTTETPAIAA
+3275 AGTKETPVVSGLSWTAN
-3286 KDWSAAG
+3286 G

-3303 SGKAI
+3303 EGNPIDMSG
-3308 DLSGIREAAKSHN
+3308 LREIAKNHVNAFTVTMRAAL
-3321 NQFTITMKA
+3321 T
-3330 NLAMT
+3330 MT
-3335 EPACQAGIIASQNG
+3335 EPACQAGIVASQNS

-3359 RAYLSTNDET
+3359 RAYLSTHADT

-3374 NSAYIDGKAGYYRM
+3374 NSAYNDGGAGYYRM

-3430 TGAEAMISSADTV
+3430 TGAEAKIDAASTV

-3449 QQRQDD
+3449 EQRQDN
-3455 GSYAQVSGIN
+3455 GGYAPVSDIS
-3465 NYITVLGSDKLA
+3465 NYITVLGSDYLGTGA
-3477 NGSLSADGKNY
+3477 ASADGNSY
-3488 VFTDS
+3488 VFTDT
-3493 KGTGGAFATRDGNS
+3493 KTNGAFLTRDGNS
-3507 LAFEHAFR
+3507 LAFKHAFR
-3515 VKVNTDV
+3515 VKVNTNV
-3522 EGKGQTYANYR
+3522 EGENQTYANYR
-3533 LVLTAHMSGVGV
+3533 LVLTANIMTGNVV
-3545 NDTPVNASNLA
+3545 DDTPVNVSNLD
-3556 GYANSD
+3556 GYSHSD
-3562 YVTYTLARINTKG
+3562 YVTYTLARINTEG
-3575 IPHETKTN
+3575 IRHETKTN

>member
-1 MRTAKRITTACLTAI
+1 

-38 ASVSAAHAAGN
+38 ASVSAARAAGN
-49 TARSA
+49 TARSV

-68 TSDDVAAAPGADAGA
+68 TSDDVATTPGADAGA

-95 SQDSATDGTTSGD
+95 SQDSTTDGTTNGD
-108 APAEGDASQDDAAAD
+108 TPTEGDASQDDAAAD
-123 EGAADEE
+123 EGAADGE

-135 DADAAAQASAGPV
+135 DADAADQANTAPTIATVEDLRHALGDGNV
-148 IKTAG
+148 ITDDLGA
-153 ELEAALVDGEV
+153 
-164 TVNDAGEVTAITFGS
+164 VTAITFES

-198 ISKTGLSGVDFDV
+198 ISKGGSTGIDFDV
-211 CSAQAVGDLGN
+211 CGAEIVDGLGS
-222 LAFQGF
+222 LTFQGF

-234 FKGTL
+234 FKGALNLGDRTL
-239 DLGGRSLTANK
+239 TVNK

-257 LSDANSTV
+257 LSDDNSSV

-332 SPLAVDMQSSTGNM
+332 SPLAVDMQSSAGNM

-358 LTLAGLTLPDNLN
+358 LTLAGLALPDKLD

-378 SAADANAGGLIGEAR
+378 TADGANAGGLIGEAR
-393 EGATVALPTGIDV
+393 GGATVALPTGIDV

-411 AGENAAGGLIGK
+411 AGKNAAGGLIGK
-423 ATKLTLT
+423 ATNLTLNIADGVT
-430 VGKDNS
+430 V
-436 GKEAS
+436 
-441 GKAIAIK
+441 K
-448 PAHAVGSSS
+448 PACNVGDKDS
-457 AGTYAGGLIGDA
+457 ACSGGVIGDV
-469 SFADA
+469 SFAQG
-474 FTINSGIFD
+474 FIVKPNMFD
-483 FGKGVALSVS
+483 LGKLVTLGASQR
-493 NTSAAP
+493 
-499 SAGGLFGV
+499 AGALFGV
-507 LDISNGDVAVNGG
+507 ADISNGDIVVQGGTYKSKFTLPEEVSFNG
-520 SYTSTLQNGKD
+520 S
-531 DNKHGNYGGLVGKLW
+531 YGGLVGKVFATAKGVDESLRAFVVQKDADKKTCSIEFELA
-546 GRKNGDALHAFTVQG
+546 GKLSDTGGVVGYVGDSADSNSQPVAVVLDGVTVACKGDASART
-561 DTAVSFG
+561 DA
-568 VGSNGKLTYAGGL
+568 GKF
-581 VGYLGE
+581 
-587 GGGST
+587 
-592 NVSAV
+592 
-597 VISDATVTCSTSG
+597 
-610 YASANG
+610 
-616 KYGGAVGL
+616 GGAVGV
-624 VDTNNVLEVRG
+624 VDARNVLDVRDFK
-635 LKVKTASGAT
+635 LTSDNP
-645 IGGTN
+645 IGKAQSN
-650 GGFAG
+650 RAAG
-655 VVGSSWLG
+655 IAGSAWNAV
-663 IVKFS
+663 IKFS
-668 GITDLSDATFVENDH
+668 GITDLSGASFAENS
-683 TAQLIYENF
+683 TTGQLVYENH
-692 NSLIFAAGSGSDSGT
+692 NALIFAAGNGSNGELTDKGAKGWTFKRSNT
-707 AAGDT
+707 ASKT
-712 TKWQYKRPS
+712 
-721 TPVKIDDVYSCGQ
+721 DDIATYGE
-734 VIRLGNP
+734 VIRLGKGLDGKGLGNSFIA
-741 LSEDLVSINETHQ
+741 LDSNSH
-754 WNFSSKL
+754 KL
-761 VKTGDAFA
+761 TLPTSPTSDGGAYTLTSVE
-769 LASIDDFAKLAITW
+769 DFAKLAITW

-790 MVDGVTE
+790 MVEGVSE
-797 NNLNGLQSST
+797 NNPNILQSST

-840 GGGTNGNGTI
+840 GGGTI
-850 NLAAG
+850 NLAVG
-855 EPYGMRG
+855 EPYGKRG
-862 KAVLDGNDTSNGN
+862 EAVLDGNDTSDGN

-890 NGATISNVAIA
+890 NGATISNVTIT

-958 STVAF
+958 SAVAF

-978 LNGNMRIGGAIGY
+978 LNGNMRIGGAIGN
-991 VGDYT
+991 VDDCT
-996 STFNVTGLEVAGEI
+996 STFNVTRLEVGGKI

-1024 GFIGCIVQG
+1024 GLIGRIVQG
-1033 SNEKNVTI
+1033 SNEKYVTI

-1076 TIGGAAANT
+1076 TIGDAANT
-1085 SDSTYALKTTNNTTV
+1085 SDSTYALKTTNKTTV
-1100 TANGSTEVGGLVYAA
+1100 TANSSAEVGGLVYAA
-1115 SGHWIIND
+1115 SGHWIINN
-1123 YAIDLS
+1123 YAINLANAFFTAN
-1129 NATINADKATVL
+1129 NATTFGVL
-1141 GLLIGRGGRTE
+1141 IAHGSTSDS
-1152 NSSTYGVETYSGL
+1152 NSFGAETNYNGL
-1165 YLENKASWDTA
+1165 YLEDRAWWGTA
-1176 YKVND
+1176 YAVNGVSITAPKV
-1181 VAGNDVK
+1181 K
-1188 INNTAIKSDDS
+1188 TY
-1199 DTSFDEWVGN
+1199 DEWLAN
-1209 GTKPAYGNEAGSKL
+1209 GVKPESNL
-1223 IDGEWNVV
+1223 IDNGCNAV
-1231 VSLHTNDGANGGKLN
+1231 VSLHTEDQKLD
-1246 MSGEP
+1246 MSGDP
-1251 GSDNSYQNRSAFGS
+1251 ARDNSYRNRIAPANPSDSFPQTNGS
-1265 NHKTN
+1265 V
-1270 AWTRYYYNLDKAY
+1270 RYYYNLDKAY
-1283 AEVGNNEKNSSASSW
+1283 AEVGNKPENASKDNW
-1298 MDSAEYLLLWC
+1298 MNSAEYLLLWC
-1309 AYLYAPPAIQTYI
+1309 AYLYAPSAIQGYI
-1322 IPGNQEIFKGNN
+1322 IPGNQAIFQGNN
-1334 IGTDKSSGTE
+1334 IGTSDSAGVE
-1344 IDLKGYSFYPTDPA
+1344 INLDGYSFYPTDPA

-1403 HTGSLKVKNVTLAG
+1403 HAGSLKVKNVTLAG

-1453 GLTLDGLTVDG
+1453 GLTLDGLKVDG
-1464 VNDNTSYAPLL
+1464 VNGNTSYAPLL

-1485 SAKNISTRSYA
+1485 SAKNISSTLSYA
-1496 NGATAATSLFGRLG
+1496 KGATAATSLFGRLG

-1529 QKNDTIFTHAS
+1529 KKNDTIFTHAS

-1562 DADAGKVTYGSE
+1562 EADAGKVTYGSE

-1584 QLWYYDKETYAT
+1584 QLWYYDKATYGT
-1596 PNGLVTVDKKP
+1596 NEGFVKVRGEST
-1607 ADAKNPR
+1607 DAERPW
-1614 FGDYLPYVYKGKATE
+1614 FSDYLPYVAKGKATE

-1640 QRIPNLM
+1640 QRISNLM

-1652 YGDPYAVT
+1652 YGDPYTVK
-1660 DATEMNAIANYI
+1660 DATEMYTIANYI

-1712 SNPSE
+1712 NNPSE
-1717 SKWEKKVGE
+1717 SKWEKKVDDT
-1726 KTDPTQ
+1726 TDPSQ
-1732 TLKDETMHRYV
+1732 TLSDETMHRYV

-1775 RGVIVGDLGKS
+1775 RGVIVGDPKS
-1786 TAAIEIENNKGE
+1786 SEPVTIEIENNKGE

-1810 VRKLYINYVNA
+1810 VRNLNINYVNA
-1821 QATITYSDKDAD
+1821 RATITYSDKDAD

-2048 GNKEYGKVRNAD
+2048 GNKNYGKVRNASYD
-2060 YANVGK
+2060 SVGK
-2066 PASAASDFEIAKN
+2066 PASAAGDFETAKN

-2091 GPLDHDDNVN
+2091 GPLDTDSDVN
-2101 SPYLVASYAANY
+2101 SPYLVASYATDY
-2113 QTGYVCASR
+2113 QTGYVCASK
-2122 SIGMSLEFK
+2122 SIGMSLEFRRGT
-2131 ENSTYDMT
+2131 TYDMT
-2139 GYGTG
+2139 DYGTG

-2151 YYSSAC
+2151 YYSNAC
-2157 DSNQKSTDRDRITPH
+2157 NSNEATTDRDRITPH
-2172 VAAIDGNGATIK
+2172 VATIDGNGATIT
-2184 VGTTDTAYGVVEY
+2184 VGTEDTAYGAVEY

-2238 SNCNVALTYVDADGN
+2238 SNCNVALTYVDANGN

-2423 ATAVQPSTTVISGV
+2423 ATAVRSSTTVISGV

-2536 GYYHSNGN
+2536 GYYHSNEN

-2733 VAIDTAKAIQSD
+2733 VAIDTAATIQSQA
-2745 VIKSEEGTR
+2745 GTN
-2754 VPDRYTYTNIGG
+2754 VTGRYTYTNIGG
-2766 NNDAGVYQNTSTYR
+2766 IDSNGAYQNTSAYR
-2780 ADSSRSTYNANNITS
+2780 AGSSRSTYNANNAAS
-2795 GKKAKTDFPVLVIP
+2795 GKNVTADFPVLVIP

-2834 NGSAKHVTATAEVFS
+2834 NGSTEHATATAEVFS
-2849 LADNGAFVKD
+2849 LAANGTFVKD
-2859 ATASQAPTLKV
+2859 VAASQTPTLKV
-2870 LNNGTSSMVF
+2870 LNNGTSSMKF

-2902 AGQSYCVQ
+2902 AGQRYRVQ

-2944 HVLVSSGDTM
+2944 HVLVSGGDTM

-2963 SARGEAVAY
+2963 SARAKPVAY

-2993 GATLPKGTQ
+2993 GATLPEGTQ
-3002 LTLVDTAHNNREY
+3002 LTLVDTAHNNCEY

-3051 THKEDKDGA
+3051 KADEAKEDKHGA
-3060 WVKLTDAEVKDKSQA
+3060 WVKLANDEVKGKSQA
-3075 ELAKMA
+3075 ELSKMA

-3092 RTSSDA
+3092 RTSSDM

-3103 TLSVAKE
+3103 TLSVAEE

-3150 RGKKA
+3150 RGKIA
-3155 ADDKAAEDGHQNTA
+3155 ADGKAAEDGHQNTP
-3169 STYSVTSNY
+3169 STYSVASNY
-3178 THDLI
+3178 THSLV
-3183 DNNEDGIKRMELL
+3183 DNKRNLVDNRDSINRMELK
-3196 DVTYPLTMK
+3196 DATYPLSMD
-3205 VSDTVKFD
+3205 VSDTVTFD
-3213 PNQQYTSSDALYYQ
+3213 SSQQYTSSDALYYQ
-3227 LDSSLVNYGKNGSA
+3227 LDSSLVTYHDGVIAGSV
-3241 AGAHGYPTGTQ
+3241 GYPTGTQ
-3252 GTYSFYVK
+3252 GTYEFYVK
-3260 VGGNYYTW
+3260 VGDNYYTW
-3268 DGSKWTD
+3268 GGSGWNL
-3275 AGTTETPAIAA
+3275 AGTKETPVVSGLSWTAN
-3286 KDWSAAG
+3286 G

-3303 SGKAI
+3303 EGNPIDMSG
-3308 DLSGIREAAKSHN
+3308 LREIAKNHVNAFTVTMRAAL
-3321 NQFTITMKA
+3321 T
-3330 NLAMT
+3330 MT
-3335 EPACQAGIIASQNG
+3335 EPACQAGIVASQNS

-3359 RAYLSTNDET
+3359 RAYLSTHAET

-3430 TGAEAMISSADTV
+3430 TGAEAMISNADTV

-3449 QQRQDD
+3449 QQRQND
-3455 GSYAQVSGIN
+3455 GSYAAVDNISS
-3465 NYITVLGSDKLA
+3465 YITVLGSDKLA

-3493 KGTGGAFATRDGNS
+3493 KGTGGAFLTRDGNS
-3507 LAFEHAFR
+3507 LAFKHAFR
-3515 VKVNTDV
+3515 VKVNTNV
-3522 EGKGQTYANYR
+3522 EGENQTYANYR
-3533 LVLTAHMSGVGV
+3533 LVLTANIMTGNVV
-3545 NDTPVNASNLA
+3545 DDTPVNVSNLD
-3556 GYANSD
+3556 GYSHSD
-3562 YVTYTLARINTKG
+3562 YVTYTLARINTEG
-3575 IPHETKTN
+3575 IRHETKTN

>member
-1 MRTAKRITTACLTAI
+1 

-38 ASVSAAHAAGN
+38 ASVSAARAAGN
-49 TARSA
+49 TARSV

-68 TSDDVAAAPGADAGA
+68 TSDDVATTPGADAGA

-95 SQDSATDGTTSGD
+95 SQDSTTDGTTNGD
-108 APAEGDASQDDAAAD
+108 TPTEGDASQDDAAAD
-123 EGAADEE
+123 EGAADGE

-135 DADAAAQASAGPV
+135 DADAADQANTAPTIATVEDLRHALGDGNV
-148 IKTAG
+148 ITDDLGA
-153 ELEAALVDGEV
+153 
-164 TVNDAGEVTAITFGS
+164 VTAITFES

-198 ISKTGLSGVDFDV
+198 ISKGGSTGIDFDV
-211 CSAQAVGDLGN
+211 CGAEIVDGLGS
-222 LAFQGF
+222 LTFQGF

-234 FKGTL
+234 FKGALNLGDRTL
-239 DLGGRSLTANK
+239 TVNK

-309 TSPLVGEV
+309 ASPLVGEV
-317 TGALTLNATYTTSAN
+317 TGALTLNATYVTSAN
-332 SPLAVDMQSSTGNM
+332 SPLAIDMQSSTGNM

-358 LTLAGLTLPDNLN
+358 LTLAGLALPDKLD
-371 GTPTINA
+371 GTPTINVT
-378 SAADANAGGLIGEAR
+378 AADANAGGLIGEAR

-411 AGENAAGGLIGK
+411 AGKNAAGGLIGK
-423 ATKLTLT
+423 ATNLTLNIADGVT
-430 VGKDNS
+430 V
-436 GKEAS
+436 
-441 GKAIAIK
+441 K
-448 PAHAVGSSS
+448 PACNVGDKDS
-457 AGTYAGGLIGDA
+457 ACSGGVIGDV
-469 SFADA
+469 SFAQG
-474 FTINSGIFD
+474 FIVKPNMFD
-483 FGKGVALSVS
+483 LGKLVTLGASQR
-493 NTSAAP
+493 
-499 SAGGLFGV
+499 AGALFGV
-507 LDISNGDVAVNGG
+507 ADISNGDIVVQGGTYKSKFTLPEEVSFNG
-520 SYTSTLQNGKD
+520 S
-531 DNKHGNYGGLVGKLW
+531 YGGLVGKVFATAKGVDESLRAFVVQKDANEKTCSIEFELA
-546 GRKNGDALHAFTVQG
+546 GKLSDTGGVVGYVGDSADSNSQPVAVVLDGVTVACKGDASART
-561 DTAVSFG
+561 DA
-568 VGSNGKLTYAGGL
+568 GKF
-581 VGYLGE
+581 
-587 GGGST
+587 
-592 NVSAV
+592 
-597 VISDATVTCSTSG
+597 
-610 YASANG
+610 
-616 KYGGAVGL
+616 GGAVGV
-624 VDTNNVLEVRG
+624 VDARNVLDVRDFK
-635 LKVKTASGAT
+635 LTSDNP
-645 IGGTN
+645 IGKAQSN
-650 GGFAG
+650 RAAG
-655 VVGSSWLG
+655 IAGSAWNAV
-663 IVKFS
+663 IKFS
-668 GITDLSDATFVENDH
+668 GITDLSGASFAENS
-683 TAQLIYENF
+683 TTGQLVYENH
-692 NSLIFAAGSGSDSGT
+692 NALIFAVGDGSDADKG
-707 AAGDT
+707 AAGWT
-712 TKWQYKRPS
+712 FKRS
-721 TPVKIDDVYSCGQ
+721 NTASKTDDIATYGE
-734 VIRLGNP
+734 VIRLGGDFIK
-741 LSEDLVSINETHQ
+741 LDVDTH
-754 WNFSSKL
+754 KL
-761 VKTGDAFA
+761 TLPDSLTAANGAYTLTSVE
-769 LASIDDFAKLAITW
+769 DFAKLAITW

-790 MVDGVTE
+790 MVEGVSE
-797 NNLNGLQSST
+797 NNPNILQSST

-850 NLAAG
+850 NLAVG
-855 EPYGMRG
+855 EPYGKRG
-862 KAVLDGNDTSNGN
+862 EAVLDGNDTSNGN

-890 NGATISNVAIA
+890 NGATISNVTIA

-920 IVGNLSLSGVTCKTN
+920 IVGNLPLSGVTCKTN
-935 IACDDTFSNEVNIG
+935 IACDDTFGNEVNIG

-963 EGNSKAQATITKAQT
+963 KDNSRAQATIAATKT
-978 LNGNMRIGGAIGY
+978 LNGNSRIGGAIGY
-991 VGDYT
+991 VGDYG
-996 STFNVTGLEVAGEI
+996 SSFNVAGLEVAGSIE
-1010 KTGDCAGGKIAQVG
+1010 TGNCTSGKIAQVG
-1024 GFIGCIVQG
+1024 GLIGCIVQG
-1033 SNEKNVTI
+1033 SNEKKVTI

-1076 TIGGAAANT
+1076 TIGDTAANT
-1085 SDSTYALKTTNNTTV
+1085 SDSTYALKTSNNTTV
-1100 TANGSTEVGGLVYAA
+1100 TANSSTEVGGLVYAA
-1115 SGHWIIND
+1115 SGHWIINK
-1123 YAIDLS
+1123 YAINLA
-1129 NATINADKATVL
+1129 NASFTANSATTL
-1141 GLLIGRGGRTE
+1141 GVLIGRGSTSDS
-1152 NSSTYGVETYSGL
+1152 NSFGAETSYSGL
-1165 YLENKASWDTA
+1165 YLEDRAWWDTA
-1176 YKVND
+1176 YVVDDVSITAPKV
-1181 VAGNDVK
+1181 K
-1188 INNTAIKSDDS
+1188 TY
-1199 DTSFDEWVGN
+1199 DEWLAN
-1209 GTKPAYGNEAGSKL
+1209 GVKPESNL
-1223 IDGEWNVV
+1223 IDNGCNAV
-1231 VSLHTNDGANGGKLN
+1231 VSLHTEDQKLD
-1246 MSGEP
+1246 MSGDP
-1251 GSDNSYQNRSAFGS
+1251 ARDNSYRNRIAPANPSDSFPQTNGS
-1265 NHKTN
+1265 V
-1270 AWTRYYYNLDKAY
+1270 RYYYNLDKAY
-1283 AEVGNNEKNSSASSW
+1283 AEVGNKPENASKDNW
-1298 MDSAEYLLLWC
+1298 MNSAEYLLLWC
-1309 AYLYAPPAIQTYI
+1309 AYLYAPSAIQDYI
-1322 IPGNQEIFKGNN
+1322 IPGDQAIFQGNN
-1334 IGTDKSSGTE
+1334 IGTSNSAGVE
-1344 IDLKGYSFYPTDPA
+1344 INLDGYSFYPTDPA

-1403 HTGSLKVKNVTLAG
+1403 HTGSLKVKNATLAG
-1417 TVGSVVNDAGSSSG
+1417 TVGSIVNDAGSSSG
-1431 ALVCRCIYGP
+1431 ALVCCCIYGP

-1529 QKNDTIFTHAS
+1529 QKNKTIFTHAS

-1554 ADYTFTRA
+1554 ADYTFTKA

-1584 QLWYYDKETYAT
+1584 QLWYYDKATYGT
-1596 PNGLVTVDKKP
+1596 NEGFVKVKGEST
-1607 ADAKNPR
+1607 DAERPW
-1614 FGDYLPYVYKGKATE
+1614 FSDYLPYVAKGKATE
-1629 DGVQYHEIKVN
+1629 SGVQYHEIKVN
-1640 QRIPNLM
+1640 QRIPNFV

-1652 YGDPYAVT
+1652 YGDPYAIT
-1660 DATEMNAIANYI
+1660 SALEFNTAANYI
-1672 NNSVALDGWEVTI
+1672 NNGTALDGWEVTI
-1685 AANQSELCMRRSA
+1685 AKDQSTLCQRR
-1698 KPNTDNEVVYVYKQ
+1698 NDGNRGNEVTYVYKQ
-1712 SNPSE
+1712 TNDAT
-1717 SKWEKKVGE
+1717 KRWEKKIGD
-1726 KTDPTQ
+1726 KTDPNEV
-1732 TLKDETMHRYV
+1732 LSDDTMRRYL
-1743 QSAYYSIEPPEGN
+1743 QSAYYSIEPINDN
-1756 KITVDAA
+1756 KITLDAA

-1775 RGVIVGDLGKS
+1775 RGVIVGKPGAS
-1786 TAAIEIENNKGE
+1786 TATIEIENNNGE
-1798 LRGLIPYSYGSV
+1798 LRGLVPYSYGSV
-1810 VRKLYINYVNA
+1810 VRNLNINYVNA
-1821 QATITYSDKDAD
+1821 SATITYSAKDTD
-1833 GVPTA
+1833 GVPTS

-1859 NNPNNGSTAYG
+1859 NGTTADSPTTG
-1870 FTVVSN
+1870 FTVAGGGTK
-1876 PDVSNPDVSRSHLVP
+1876 PHLVP

-1906 RHTGDSWRGGTKEK
+1906 RHMSETSWRAGTKEK
-1920 FLPVAKGGANSQLYD
+1920 FKSRGEGGGNFQLYD

-1951 CAVKN
+1951 CSVEN
-1956 GDANYKINELKDKG
+1956 GDANYKINELDVNDTG
-1970 TPCVT
+1970 CIT
-1975 TTGTDN
+1975 TTDTYMKFSWGAGQQNN
-1981 KYIGTNAEA
+1981 KA
-1990 PVTTVENPQ
+1990 PKTTVKDRQ
-1999 GLLVLSAIISSGAGA
+1999 GLLVLSAIINSGAGA
-2014 GAAHTNY
+2014 GAAHTDVTDGRGTY
-2021 ANYGVFRGSKAYWGS
+2021 RGSHAYEGS
-2036 DTQDPAICGYLF
+2036 SVHGPISSTGYKF
-2048 GNKEYGKVRNAD
+2048 GNERYGKVRNAN
-2060 YANVGK
+2060 YAAVGK
-2066 PASAASDFEIAKN
+2066 PDDAAAASDFATSVN
-2079 DDQKAPG
+2079 DDLKAPG
-2086 KQGWH
+2086 NQGYQ
-2091 GPLDHDDNVN
+2091 GPLDGKDGQDIN
-2101 SPYLVASYAANY
+2101 SPYLVKKYATDWR
-2113 QTGYVCASR
+2113 TGYVCAMGVC
-2122 SIGMSLEFK
+2122 GMDLQFEQGAP
-2131 ENSTYDMT
+2131 YDMRD
-2139 GYGTG
+2139 YGSG
-2144 YVGLNGR
+2144 FLGLSGR
-2151 YYSSAC
+2151 YYSNAC
-2157 DSNQKSTDRDRITPH
+2157 ATDKKVNDKDFITPGI
-2172 VAAIDGNGATIK
+2172 ATINGNGATIK
-2184 VGTTDTAYGVVEY
+2184 VKNNTREY
-2197 ADDDYKVSG
+2197 VDDDYNIAG

-2211 STVMFTST
+2211 STIKFY
-2219 NVGPSVDAN
+2219 
-2228 GGAQVKDLTF
+2228 
-2238 SNCNVALTYVDADGN
+2238 SN
-2253 IASGPASNDLI
+2253 
-2264 GTGLLAGAT
+2264 
-2273 ANYDGNTCGVYR
+2273 
-2285 NVQMKNC
+2285 Q
-2292 TVLGAKSVG
+2292 
-2301 GLLGSS
+2301 
-2307 GCAKQKIDGDVTYM
+2307 
-2321 VDFDSNFNND
+2321 
-2331 FNKGYNNCTRAPVYL
+2331 FNKGSIEENGNANVCNLNFESCNISLAYVTSNGAEQSTSTSNTNSGSVGVGCLAGSTANQGVYGEVAYGVFKNVDISSSTVAGGCTAGGLIGSAGVMSRSADGANGSIVTYGGGVSSPVQL
-2346 YDCSYTGLSVTGEKY
+2346 YDCSYTGLNVTGKKN
-2361 VGGYVGAI
+2361 VGGYVGTV
-2369 ASPCG
+2369 ASACG
-2374 VWTTEAEGVK
+2374 VWTTVAEGV
-2384 ERAVGEKSTITAT
+2384 GEKTVGANSTITAT
-2397 GTTPYVGGVLGFAN
+2397 GLASECRAGGVFGYTS
-2411 LSNISINTKIDN
+2411 SNVSVNTNIGTTV
-2423 ATAVQPSTTVISGV
+2423 AAASSTAVISKV
-2437 NVLATRPNN
+2437 DVLITGETAGQTEEQLKN
-2446 SQDMG
+2446 
-2451 CMGAGGVVGC
+2451 MGAGGVVGN
-2461 ARGGVIS
+2461 AYSGVIS
-2468 MSNVRIDA
+2468 MSNVRIEA
-2476 GGDAKNVTIGD
+2476 GGGTENATIGD
-2487 KDGTNNRI
+2487 KTGKNSKI
-2495 RNVGGLIGRVT
+2495 RNAGGLIGKVT
-2506 SSGNTK
+2506 SGGSGSNA
-2512 YWFEGCSVKNI
+2512 YWFKDCGVKNI
-2523 NVAGTNQ
+2523 NIAGTYQ

-2536 GYYHSNGN
+2536 GYYFSNLG
-2544 ITCNK
+2544 IACNNVA
-2549 ISIEG
+2549 IENAA
-2554 STIKGSWSGG
+2554 INGSWSGG
-2564 LLGAISSGADV
+2564 LLGAINSGSDV
-2575 IDVTNTKVSNTTFG
+2575 IDVTNTKVSNTTFSG
-2589 GTSNG
+2589 ISNG

-2604 HLVNVLMDSNTY
+2604 HLVNVLMDGNTY

-2624 LLGEADTRDNWY
+2624 LLGEVDTRDNQY
-2636 SLSAAGVDVKPGD
+2636 GLFAAGVDVKPGNS
-2649 GKTTS
+2649 KTTS
-2654 DLPPMVYATNAAAVN
+2654 DLPPMVYTTNTAAVN
-2669 RKTYIAFGDYNDKL
+2669 KKTYIAFGDYNDRL
-2683 DVLGKGITLYGT
+2683 DVPGKDTTLYGA
-2695 DDTATTAASPFVTT
+2695 DDTATTAASPYVTT

-2724 ADRHLFGDG
+2724 TDRYLFGDG
-2733 VAIDTAKAIQSD
+2733 VAIDTATTIQS
-2745 VIKSEEGTR
+2745 EAGTS
-2754 VPDRYTYTNIGG
+2754 VAGRYTYTNIGG
-2766 NNDAGVYQNTSTYR
+2766 INDAGAYQNTSTYS
-2780 ADSSRSTYNANNITS
+2780 ADSPRPTFNTNNVTS
-2795 GKKAKTDFPVLVIP
+2795 GKKVANDFPVLMIP
-2809 GNDTTTVESYLNI
+2809 GNDTTTVEKYLNI

-2859 ATASQAPTLKV
+2859 AIASQTPTLKV

-2902 AGQSYCVQ
+2902 AGQSYRVQ

-2931 NFKASDFETKYDK
+2931 NFKAADYATKYDK

-2963 SARGEAVAY
+2963 SARGEAVEY

-2993 GATLPKGTQ
+2993 GATLPEGTQ

-3030 DFVDAGNNAYVE
+3030 EFVDASKKAYVE
-3042 PWLSEIVGV
+3042 PWLSETVGV
-3051 THKEDKDGA
+3051 KADEAKEDKDGA
-3060 WVKLTDAEVKDKSQA
+3060 WVKLADDEVKDKSQA

-3103 TLSVAKE
+3103 TLSVDKE

-3150 RGKKA
+3150 RGKIA

-3178 THDLI
+3178 THGLI
-3183 DNNEDGIKRMELL
+3183 DNNKNGIKQMELN

-3213 PNQQYTSSDALYYQ
+3213 SNQQYTSSDALYYQ

-3252 GTYSFYVK
+3252 GTYSFYVT
-3260 VGGNYYTW
+3260 VGGKYYAPHASTVN
-3268 DGSKWTD
+3268 GKTKWTWGEATAED
-3275 AGTTETPAIAA
+3275 HRAATGVWTADGT
-3286 KDWSAAG
+3286 
-3293 GDMSL
+3293 DMKL
-3298 VLADA
+3298 TLADA
-3303 SGKAI
+3303 GLGAI
-3308 DLSGIREAAKSHN
+3308 DLSGIREIAKNHGSE
-3321 NQFTITMKA
+3321 FTITMEA

-3349 GTDRYTKPNY
+3349 GTDKYTKPNY
-3359 RAYLSTNDET
+3359 RACLSTNDET

-3430 TGAEAMISSADTV
+3430 AGAEAMISNASTV

-3449 QQRQDD
+3449 QKRRQDD
-3455 GSYAQVSGIN
+3455 GRYDAVDNISS
-3465 NYITVLGSDKLA
+3465 YITVLGSDKLA

-3493 KGTGGAFATRDGNS
+3493 KGAGGAFATRDGNS
-3507 LAFEHAFR
+3507 LAFKHAFR

-3522 EGKGQTYANYR
+3522 EGKDQTYANYR
-3533 LVLTAHMSGVGV
+3533 LVLTAHMFGGGV
-3545 NDTPVNASNLA
+3545 NDTPVNVSNLA

>member
-38 ASVSAAHAAGN
+38 ASVSAARAAGN
-49 TARSA
+49 TARSV
-54 QDAVATALQ
+54 QDAVATSLQ

-68 TSDDVAAAPGADAGA
+68 TSDDAATTPGADAGA

-95 SQDSATDGTTSGD
+95 SQDSTTDGTTSGD

-135 DADAAAQASAGPV
+135 DADAADQANTAPTIATVEALRRVLGDGDV
-148 IKTAG
+148 IT
-153 ELEAALVDGEV
+153 DDS
-164 TVNDAGEVTAITFGS
+164 DAVTAITFES

-198 ISKTGLSGVDFDV
+198 ISKGGSTGIDFDV
-211 CSAQAVGDLGN
+211 CGAEIVDGLGS
-222 LAFQGF
+222 LTFQGF

-234 FKGTL
+234 FKGALNLGDRTL
-239 DLGGRSLTANK
+239 TVNK

-317 TGALTLNATYTTSAN
+317 TGAIALNATYTTSAN
-332 SPLAVDMQSSTGNM
+332 SPLAVDMQSSAGNM
-346 GLLVNTLAEGAS
+346 GLLVNTLVEGAS
-358 LTLAGLTLPDNLN
+358 LTLAGLALPDKLD

-378 SAADANAGGLIGEAR
+378 TAADANAGGLIGEAR

-411 AGENAAGGLIGK
+411 AGKNAAGGLIGK
-423 ATKLTLT
+423 ATNLTLNIADGVT
-430 VGKDNS
+430 V
-436 GKEAS
+436 
-441 GKAIAIK
+441 K
-448 PAHAVGSSS
+448 PACNVGDKDS
-457 AGTYAGGLIGDA
+457 ACSGGVIGDV
-469 SFADA
+469 SFAQG
-474 FTINSGIFD
+474 FIVKPNMFD
-483 FGKGVALSVS
+483 LGKLVTLGASQR
-493 NTSAAP
+493 
-499 SAGGLFGV
+499 AGALFGV
-507 LDISNGDVAVNGG
+507 ADISNGDIVVQGGTYKSKFTLPEEVSFNG
-520 SYTSTLQNGKD
+520 S
-531 DNKHGNYGGLVGKLW
+531 YGGLVGKVFATAKGVDELLRAFVVQKDADKKTCSIEFELA
-546 GRKNGDALHAFTVQG
+546 GKLSDTGGVVGYVGDSADSNSQPVAVVLDGVTVACKGDASART
-561 DTAVSFG
+561 DA
-568 VGSNGKLTYAGGL
+568 GKF
-581 VGYLGE
+581 
-587 GGGST
+587 
-592 NVSAV
+592 
-597 VISDATVTCSTSG
+597 
-610 YASANG
+610 
-616 KYGGAVGL
+616 GGAVGV
-624 VDTNNVLEVRG
+624 VDARNVLDVRDFK
-635 LKVKTASGAT
+635 LTSDNP
-645 IGGTN
+645 IGKAQSN
-650 GGFAG
+650 RAAG
-655 VVGSSWLG
+655 IAGSAWNAV
-663 IVKFS
+663 IKFS
-668 GITDLSDATFVENDH
+668 GITDLSGASFAENS
-683 TAQLIYENF
+683 TTGQLVYENH
-692 NSLIFAAGSGSDSGT
+692 NALIFAVGDGSDADKG
-707 AAGDT
+707 AAGWT
-712 TKWQYKRPS
+712 FKRS
-721 TPVKIDDVYSCGQ
+721 NTASKTDDIATYGE
-734 VIRLGNP
+734 VIRLGGDFIK
-741 LSEDLVSINETHQ
+741 LDVDTH
-754 WNFSSKL
+754 KL
-761 VKTGDAFA
+761 TLPDSLTAANGAYTLTSVE
-769 LASIDDFAKLAITW
+769 DFAKLAITW

-790 MVDGVTE
+790 MVEGVSE
-797 NNLNGLQSST
+797 NNPNILQSST

-850 NLAAG
+850 NLAVG
-855 EPYGMRG
+855 EPYGKRG
-862 KAVLDGNDTSNGN
+862 EAVLDGNDTSNGN

-890 NGATISNVAIA
+890 NGATISNVTIA

-920 IVGNLSLSGVTCKTN
+920 IVGNLPLSGVTCKTN
-935 IACDDTFSNEVNIG
+935 IACDDTFGNEVNIG

-963 EGNSKAQATITKAQT
+963 KDNSRAQATIAATKT
-978 LNGNMRIGGAIGY
+978 LNGNSRIGGAIGY
-991 VGDYT
+991 VGDYG
-996 STFNVTGLEVAGEI
+996 SSFNVAGLEVAGSIE
-1010 KTGDCAGGKIAQVG
+1010 TGNCTSGKIAQVG
-1024 GFIGCIVQG
+1024 GLIGCIVQG
-1033 SNEKNVTI
+1033 SNEKKVTI

-1076 TIGGAAANT
+1076 TIGDTAANT
-1085 SDSTYALKTTNNTTV
+1085 SDSTYALKTSNNTTV
-1100 TANGSTEVGGLVYAA
+1100 TANSSTEVGGLVYAA
-1115 SGHWIIND
+1115 SGHWIINK
-1123 YAIDLS
+1123 YAINLA
-1129 NATINADKATVL
+1129 NASFTANSATTL
-1141 GLLIGRGGRTE
+1141 GVLIGRGSTSDS
-1152 NSSTYGVETYSGL
+1152 NSFGAETSYSGL
-1165 YLENKASWDTA
+1165 YLEDRAWWDTA
-1176 YKVND
+1176 YVVDDVSITAPKV
-1181 VAGNDVK
+1181 K
-1188 INNTAIKSDDS
+1188 TY
-1199 DTSFDEWVGN
+1199 DEWLAN
-1209 GTKPAYGNEAGSKL
+1209 GVKPESNL
-1223 IDGEWNVV
+1223 IDNGCNAV
-1231 VSLHTNDGANGGKLN
+1231 VSLHTEDQKLD
-1246 MSGEP
+1246 MSGDP
-1251 GSDNSYQNRSAFGS
+1251 ARDNSYRNRIAPANPSDSFPQTNGS
-1265 NHKTN
+1265 V
-1270 AWTRYYYNLDKAY
+1270 RYYYNLDKAY
-1283 AEVGNNEKNSSASSW
+1283 AEVGNKPENASKDNW
-1298 MDSAEYLLLWC
+1298 MNSAEYLLLWC
-1309 AYLYAPPAIQTYI
+1309 AYLYAPSAIQDYI
-1322 IPGNQEIFKGNN
+1322 IPGDQAIFQGNN
-1334 IGTDKSSGTE
+1334 IGTSNSAGVE
-1344 IDLKGYSFYPTDPA
+1344 INLDGYSFYPTDPA

-1403 HTGSLKVKNVTLAG
+1403 HTGSLKVKNATLAG
-1417 TVGSVVNDAGSSSG
+1417 TVGSIVNDAGSSSG
-1431 ALVCRCIYGP
+1431 ALVCCCIYGP

-1529 QKNDTIFTHAS
+1529 QKNKTIFTHAS

-1554 ADYTFTRA
+1554 ADYTFTKA

-1584 QLWYYDKETYAT
+1584 QLWYYDKATYGT
-1596 PNGLVTVDKKP
+1596 NEGFVKVKGEST
-1607 ADAKNPR
+1607 DAERPW
-1614 FGDYLPYVYKGKATE
+1614 FSDYLPYVAKGKATE
-1629 DGVQYHEIKVN
+1629 SGVQYHEIKVN
-1640 QRIPNLM
+1640 QRIPNFV

-1652 YGDPYAVT
+1652 YGDPYAIT
-1660 DATEMNAIANYI
+1660 SALEFNTAANYI
-1672 NNSVALDGWEVTI
+1672 NNGTALDGWEVTI
-1685 AANQSELCMRRSA
+1685 AKDQSTLCQRR
-1698 KPNTDNEVVYVYKQ
+1698 NDGNRGNEVTYVYKQ
-1712 SNPSE
+1712 TNDAT
-1717 SKWEKKVGE
+1717 KRWEKKIGD
-1726 KTDPTQ
+1726 KTDPNEV
-1732 TLKDETMHRYV
+1732 LSDDTMRRYL
-1743 QSAYYSIEPPEGN
+1743 QSAYYSIEPINDN
-1756 KITVDAA
+1756 KITLDAA

-1775 RGVIVGDLGKS
+1775 RGVIVGKPGAS
-1786 TAAIEIENNKGE
+1786 TATIEIENNNGE
-1798 LRGLIPYSYGSV
+1798 LRGLVPYSYGSV
-1810 VRKLYINYVNA
+1810 VRNLNINYVNA
-1821 QATITYSDKDAD
+1821 SATITYSAKDTD
-1833 GVPTA
+1833 GVPTS

-1859 NNPNNGSTAYG
+1859 NGTTADSPTTG
-1870 FTVVSN
+1870 FTVAGGGTK
-1876 PDVSNPDVSRSHLVP
+1876 PHLVP

-1906 RHTGDSWRGGTKEK
+1906 RHMSETSWRAGTKEK
-1920 FLPVAKGGANSQLYD
+1920 FKSRGEGGGNFQLYD

-1951 CAVKN
+1951 CSVEN
-1956 GDANYKINELKDKG
+1956 GDANYKINELDVNDTG
-1970 TPCVT
+1970 CIT
-1975 TTGTDN
+1975 TTDTYMKFSWGAGQQNN
-1981 KYIGTNAEA
+1981 KA
-1990 PVTTVENPQ
+1990 PKTTVKDRQ
-1999 GLLVLSAIISSGAGA
+1999 GLLVLSAIINSGAGA
-2014 GAAHTNY
+2014 GAAHTDVTDGRGTY
-2021 ANYGVFRGSKAYWGS
+2021 RGSHAYEGS
-2036 DTQDPAICGYLF
+2036 SVHGPISSTGYKF
-2048 GNKEYGKVRNAD
+2048 GNERYGKVRNAN
-2060 YANVGK
+2060 YAAVGK
-2066 PASAASDFEIAKN
+2066 PDDAAAASDFATSVN
-2079 DDQKAPG
+2079 DDLKAPG
-2086 KQGWH
+2086 NQGYQ
-2091 GPLDHDDNVN
+2091 GPLDGKDGQDIN
-2101 SPYLVASYAANY
+2101 SPYLVKKYATDWR
-2113 QTGYVCASR
+2113 TGYVCAMGVC
-2122 SIGMSLEFK
+2122 GMDLQFEQGAP
-2131 ENSTYDMT
+2131 YDMRD
-2139 GYGTG
+2139 YGSG
-2144 YVGLNGR
+2144 FLGLSGR
-2151 YYSSAC
+2151 YYSNAC
-2157 DSNQKSTDRDRITPH
+2157 ATDKKVNDKDFITPGI
-2172 VAAIDGNGATIK
+2172 ATINGNGATIK
-2184 VGTTDTAYGVVEY
+2184 VKNNTREY
-2197 ADDDYKVSG
+2197 VDDDYNIAG

-2211 STVMFTST
+2211 STIKFY
-2219 NVGPSVDAN
+2219 
-2228 GGAQVKDLTF
+2228 
-2238 SNCNVALTYVDADGN
+2238 SN
-2253 IASGPASNDLI
+2253 
-2264 GTGLLAGAT
+2264 
-2273 ANYDGNTCGVYR
+2273 
-2285 NVQMKNC
+2285 Q
-2292 TVLGAKSVG
+2292 
-2301 GLLGSS
+2301 
-2307 GCAKQKIDGDVTYM
+2307 
-2321 VDFDSNFNND
+2321 
-2331 FNKGYNNCTRAPVYL
+2331 FNKGSIEENGNANVCNLNFESCNISLAYVTSNGAEQSTSTSNTNSGSVGVGCLAGSTANQGVYGEVAYGVFKNVDISSSTVAGGCTAGGLIGSAGVMSRSADGANGSIVTYGGGVSSPVQL
-2346 YDCSYTGLSVTGEKY
+2346 YDCSYTGLNVTGKKN
-2361 VGGYVGAI
+2361 VGGYVGTV
-2369 ASPCG
+2369 ASACG
-2374 VWTTEAEGVK
+2374 VWTTVAEGV
-2384 ERAVGEKSTITAT
+2384 GEKTVGANSTITAT
-2397 GTTPYVGGVLGFAN
+2397 GLASECRAGGVFGYTS
-2411 LSNISINTKIDN
+2411 SNVSVNTNIGTTV
-2423 ATAVQPSTTVISGV
+2423 AAASSTAVISKV
-2437 NVLATRPNN
+2437 DVLITGETAGQTEEQLKN
-2446 SQDMG
+2446 
-2451 CMGAGGVVGC
+2451 MGAGGVVGN
-2461 ARGGVIS
+2461 AYSGVIS
-2468 MSNVRIDA
+2468 MSNVRIEA
-2476 GGDAKNVTIGD
+2476 GGGTENATIGD
-2487 KDGTNNRI
+2487 KTGKNSKI
-2495 RNVGGLIGRVT
+2495 RNAGGLIGKVT
-2506 SSGNTK
+2506 SGGSGSNA
-2512 YWFEGCSVKNI
+2512 YWFKDCGVKNI
-2523 NVAGTNQ
+2523 NIAGTYQ

-2536 GYYHSNGN
+2536 GYYFSNLG
-2544 ITCNK
+2544 IACNNVA
-2549 ISIEG
+2549 IENAA
-2554 STIKGSWSGG
+2554 INGSWSGG
-2564 LLGAISSGADV
+2564 LLGAINSGSDV
-2575 IDVTNTKVSNTTFG
+2575 IDVTNTKVTNTTFSG
-2589 GTSNG
+2589 ISNG

-2604 HLVNVLMDSNTY
+2604 HLVNVLMDGNTY

-2624 LLGEADTRDNWY
+2624 LLGEVDTRDNQY
-2636 SLSAAGVDVKPGD
+2636 GLFAAGVDVKPGNS
-2649 GKTTS
+2649 KTTS
-2654 DLPPMVYATNAAAVN
+2654 DLPPMVYTTNTAAVN
-2669 RKTYIAFGDYNDKL
+2669 KKTYIAFGDYNDRL
-2683 DVLGKGITLYGT
+2683 DVPGKDTTLYGA
-2695 DDTATTAASPFVTT
+2695 DDTATTAASPYVTT

-2724 ADRHLFGDG
+2724 TDRYLFGDG
-2733 VAIDTAKAIQSD
+2733 VAIDTATTIQS
-2745 VIKSEEGTR
+2745 EAGTS
-2754 VPDRYTYTNIGG
+2754 VAGRYTYTNIGG
-2766 NNDAGVYQNTSTYR
+2766 INDAGAYQNTSTYS
-2780 ADSSRSTYNANNITS
+2780 ADSPRPTFNTNNVTS
-2795 GKKAKTDFPVLVIP
+2795 GKKVANDFPVLMIP
-2809 GNDTTTVESYLNI
+2809 GNDTTTVEKYLNI

-2859 ATASQAPTLKV
+2859 AIASQTPTLKV

-2902 AGQSYCVQ
+2902 AGQSYRVQ

-2931 NFKASDFETKYDK
+2931 NFKAADYATKYDK

-2963 SARGEAVAY
+2963 SARGEAVEY

-2993 GATLPKGTQ
+2993 GATLPEGTQ

-3030 DFVDAGNNAYVE
+3030 EFVDASKKAYVE
-3042 PWLSEIVGV
+3042 PWLSETVGV
-3051 THKEDKDGA
+3051 KADEAKEDKDGA
-3060 WVKLTDAEVKDKSQA
+3060 WVKLADDEVKDKSQA

-3103 TLSVAKE
+3103 TLSVDKE

-3150 RGKKA
+3150 RGKIA

-3178 THDLI
+3178 THGLI
-3183 DNNEDGIKRMELL
+3183 DNNKNGIKQMELN

-3213 PNQQYTSSDALYYQ
+3213 SNQQYTSSDALYYQ

-3252 GTYSFYVK
+3252 GTYSFYVT
-3260 VGGNYYTW
+3260 VGGKYYAPHASTVN
-3268 DGSKWTD
+3268 GKTKWTWGEATAED
-3275 AGTTETPAIAA
+3275 HRAATGVWTADGT
-3286 KDWSAAG
+3286 
-3293 GDMSL
+3293 DMKL
-3298 VLADA
+3298 TLADA
-3303 SGKAI
+3303 GLGAI
-3308 DLSGIREAAKSHN
+3308 DLSGIREIAKNHGSE
-3321 NQFTITMKA
+3321 FTITMEA

-3349 GTDRYTKPNY
+3349 GTDKYTKPNY
-3359 RAYLSTNDET
+3359 RACLSTNDET

-3430 TGAEAMISSADTV
+3430 AGAEAMISNASTV

-3449 QQRQDD
+3449 QKRRQDD
-3455 GSYAQVSGIN
+3455 GRYDAVDNISS
-3465 NYITVLGSDKLA
+3465 YITVLGSDKLA

-3493 KGTGGAFATRDGNS
+3493 KGAGGAFATRDGNS
-3507 LAFEHAFR
+3507 LAFKHAFR

-3522 EGKGQTYANYR
+3522 EGKDQTYANYR
-3533 LVLTAHMSGVGV
+3533 LVLTAHMFGGGV
-3545 NDTPVNASNLA
+3545 NDTPVNVSNLA

>member
-1 MRTAKRITTACLTAI
+1 

-38 ASVSAAHAAGN
+38 ASVSAARAAGN
-49 TARSA
+49 TARSV

-68 TSDDVAAAPGADAGA
+68 TSDDATTTPGADAGA

-95 SQDSATDGTTSGD
+95 SQDSTTDGTTSGD

-135 DADAAAQASAGPV
+135 DADAADQANTDPTITTVEALRRELGDGDV
-148 IKTAG
+148 ITDDLGA
-153 ELEAALVDGEV
+153 
-164 TVNDAGEVTAITFGS
+164 VTAITFES

-198 ISKTGLSGVDFDV
+198 ISKGGSTGIDFDV
-211 CSAQAVGDLGN
+211 CGAEIVDGLGS
-222 LAFQGF
+222 LTFQGF

-234 FKGTL
+234 FKGALNLGDRTL
-239 DLGGRSLTANK
+239 TVNK

-317 TGALTLNATYTTSAN
+317 TGALTLNATYVTSAN
-332 SPLAVDMQSSTGNM
+332 SPLAVDMQSSAGNM
-346 GLLVNTLAEGAS
+346 GLLVNTLAEKAS
-358 LTLAGLTLPDNLN
+358 LTLAGLALPDNLD

-378 SAADANAGGLIGEAR
+378 TADGANAGGLIGEAQ

-411 AGENAAGGLIGK
+411 AGKNAAGGLIGK

-436 GKEAS
+436 GKDAS
-441 GKAIAIK
+441 GKAVVIK

-469 SFADA
+469 SFAGA

-483 FGKGVALSVS
+483 FGRGVELSVS
-493 NTSAAP
+493 DTSAAP

-507 LDISNGDVAVNGG
+507 LDISNGDVVVNGG

-531 DNKHGNYGGLVGKLW
+531 DNRHGNYGGLVGKLW
-546 GRKNGDALHAFTVQG
+546 GQKNGDALHAFTVQG

-587 GGGST
+587 GGGSA

-597 VISDATVTCSTSG
+597 VISGATVTCSTSG

-616 KYGGAVGL
+616 KYGGAVGV

-635 LKVKTASGAT
+635 LTVKTASGAT

-668 GITDLSDATFVENDH
+668 GITDLSHATFVENDH
-683 TAQLIYENF
+683 IAQLVYENF
-692 NSLIFAAGSGSDSGT
+692 NSLIFAAGSGSDGGAT
-707 AAGDT
+707 AGDI
-712 TKWQYKRPS
+712 TKWQYKRPT
-721 TPVKIDDVYSCGQ
+721 TPVNIDDVYSYGQ
-734 VIRLGNP
+734 VIRLGSKLGDN
-741 LSEDLVSINETHQ
+741 LITINDSHQ
-754 WNFSSKL
+754 WSFDSNL
-761 VKTGDAFA
+761 VKTGEAFA
-769 LASIDDFAKLAITW
+769 LANINDFAKLAITW
-783 QTNGYYS
+783 QTSGYFS
-790 MVDGVTE
+790 AVEGVT
-797 NNLNGLQSST
+797 NSNFASQVPSANITLSADINLS
-807 ITVNGT
+807 
-813 IDLKGTGLTGFT
+813 GTGLTGLTKDRIPLNINGVDENSHSFT
-825 QDRADGSQVFSGTLN
+825 ATLN
-840 GGGTNGNGTI
+840 GNGHAI
-850 NLAAG
+850 SLAVG
-855 EPYGMRG
+855 EPYGMHG
-862 KAVLDGNDTSNGN
+862 DSKIVSDDTSAGN

-890 NGATISNVAIA
+890 NGATISNVTIA

-911 IDAGSLAGT
+911 IDAGSLAGA

-935 IACDDTFSNEVNIG
+935 IACDDTFANDVNIG

-958 STVAF
+958 STVVF

-996 STFNVTGLEVAGEI
+996 STFNVTGLEVGGKI

-1024 GFIGCIVQG
+1024 GLIGCIVQG
-1033 SNEKNVTI
+1033 SNEKNVNI

-1076 TIGGAAANT
+1076 TIGDTAANT
-1085 SDSTYALKTTNNTTV
+1085 SDSTYALKTSNNTTV
-1100 TANGSTEVGGLVYAA
+1100 TANSSTEVGGLVYAA
-1115 SGHWIIND
+1115 SGHWIINN

-1129 NATINADKATVL
+1129 GTTINAGAAQTLGVL
-1141 GLLIGRGGRTE
+1141 VCRGCKVDNKT
-1152 NSSTYGVETYSGL
+1152 TYGVENYIGL
-1165 YLENKASWDTA
+1165 YLEDRACWETA
-1176 YKVND
+1176 YRVPSGEGAI
-1181 VAGNDVK
+1181 VAPGV
-1188 INNTAIKSDDS
+1188 
-1199 DTSFDEWVGN
+1199 TSFDEWVGS
-1209 GTKPAYGNEAGSKL
+1209 GVKPNKGSKL
-1223 IDGEWNVV
+1223 MDADCNAV
-1231 VSLHTNDGANGGKLN
+1231 VSLHTRNDKLDMDGDATNG
-1246 MSGEP
+1246 
-1251 GSDNSYQNRSAFGS
+1251 NSYQNRSTFGQS
-1265 NHKTN
+1265 HKTN
-1270 AWTRYYYNLDKAY
+1270 GNTRYFYNLDRAY
-1283 AEVGNNEKNSSASSW
+1283 DRCKGGFSGGQINTADK
-1298 MDSAEYLLLWC
+1298 LLLWSAFC
-1309 AYLYAPPAIQTYI
+1309 YAPAGIRSTIVPD
-1322 IPGNQEIFKGNN
+1322 
-1334 IGTDKSSGTE
+1334 GTTGLDGSITITGT
-1344 IDLKGYSFYPTDPA
+1344 IDLAGYSYYPTQPI
-1358 KGSTVTVNNATITFH
+1358 GEVTVNNADITFY
-1373 YSDIKAEQEGNKK
+1373 YSKIKAEQNGNKL
-1386 NSEATQH
+1386 NSDATQH
-1393 ENMHCALIGT
+1393 ENMHCGLFQTVADGDLT
-1403 HTGSLKVKNVTLAG
+1403 VSNVTLGG
-1417 TVGSVVNDAGSSSG
+1417 TVGPVINDGKSSTDAIGAGGSSSG
-1431 ALVCRCIYGP
+1431 ALVCRYVCGSNDGNGTKIRK
-1441 INETNVAQLEID
+1441 ISID
-1453 GLTLDGLTVDG
+1453 GLTLNNLIVDG
-1464 VNDNTSYAPLL
+1464 ANSATDANAYMPLL
-1475 INEMQTCVNL
+1475 INEMQKYVSLN
-1485 SAKNISTRSYA
+1485 AKNIKTTGYTSGTK
-1496 NGATAATSLFGRLG
+1496 AATSLFGKLG
-1510 VGKNSDQVT
+1510 VGSEADQVT
-1519 AKFEQISLPS
+1519 AKFERISLPS
-1529 QKNDTIFTHAS
+1529 QNSNTIFTHAS

-1547 GSTSTGS
+1547 KSTGTGS
-1554 ADYTFTRA
+1554 ADYTFTKA
-1562 DADAGKVTYGSE
+1562 DATAGKVTYGSE
-1574 IDAKG
+1574 IDAKDK

-1596 PNGLVTVDKKP
+1596 PNGLVTVDKRP

-1685 AANQSELCMRRSA
+1685 AADQSRLCERRNKTKVDSA
-1698 KPNTDNEVVYVYKQ
+1698 RTDNEVVYVYKQ
-1712 SNPSE
+1712 ANGADN
-1717 SKWEKKVGE
+1717 KWEKKNGDT
-1726 KTDPTQ
+1726 TDPSQ
-1732 TLKDETMHRYV
+1732 TLSDETMHRYV

-1786 TAAIEIENNKGE
+1786 TAAIEIENNNGE

-1810 VRKLYINYVNA
+1810 VRNLNINYVNA
-1821 QATITYSDKDAD
+1821 SATITYSAKDTD
-1833 GVPTA
+1833 GVPTS

-1859 NNPNNGSTAYG
+1859 NNPNNGSTAYD
-1870 FTVVSN
+1870 FTV
-1876 PDVSNPDVSRSHLVP
+1876 VSRSHLVP

-1920 FLPVAKGGANSQLYD
+1920 FLPAAKGGANSQLYD

-1951 CAVKN
+1951 CKVEN

-1990 PVTTVENPQ
+1990 PVTTVENAQ

-2021 ANYGVFRGSKAYWGS
+2021 ADYGVFRGSKAYWGS
-2036 DTQDPAICGYLF
+2036 DTQDPAIEGYLF
-2048 GNKEYGKVRNAD
+2048 GNKEYGKVRNASYD
-2060 YANVGK
+2060 CVGK
-2066 PASAASDFEIAKN
+2066 PMSAAGDFVTAKN

-2091 GPLDHDDNVN
+2091 GPLDPDDDVN
-2101 SPYLVASYAANY
+2101 SPYLVASYAAGY
-2113 QTGYVCASR
+2113 QTGYVCASK
-2122 SIGMSLEFK
+2122 SIGMSLELK
-2131 ENSTYDMT
+2131 QGTTYDMT

-2151 YYSSAC
+2151 YYSNAC
-2157 DSNQKSTDRDRITPH
+2157 NSNETTTDRDRITPH
-2172 VAAIDGNGATIK
+2172 VATIDGNGATIT
-2184 VGTTDTAYGVVEY
+2184 VGTKDAAYGAVEY

-2211 STVMFTST
+2211 NTVMFTST
-2219 NVGPSVDAN
+2219 NVGQSVTAN

-2238 SNCNVALTYVDADGN
+2238 SSCNVALTY
-2253 IASGPASNDLI
+2253 IAANGGATTGEASNDLI

-2285 NVQMKNC
+2285 NVQMNNC
-2292 TVLGAKSVG
+2292 TVSGAKSAG

-2307 GCAKQKIDGDVTYM
+2307 GRASRSLSKDRTYM
-2321 VDFDSNFNND
+2321 VAFND
-2331 FNKGYNNCTRAPVYL
+2331 ARATAYL
-2346 YDCSYTGLSVTGEKY
+2346 YDCSYTDLNVTGEKY
-2361 VGGYVGAI
+2361 VGGYVGTV
-2369 ASPCG
+2369 ASACG
-2374 VWTTEAEGVK
+2374 VWTSTAKGVSEK
-2384 ERAVGEKSTITAT
+2384 AVGKSSTITAT
-2397 GTTPYVGGVLGFAN
+2397 GATPYVGGVLGFAKSSN
-2411 LSNISINTKIDN
+2411 LSVNTNIGTT
-2423 ATAVQPSTTVISGV
+2423 TAVRSSTAVISGV
-2437 NVLATRPNN
+2437 NVLATGSNT
-2446 SQDMG
+2446 DKY
-2451 CMGAGGVVGC
+2451 MGAGGVVGR
-2461 ARGGVIS
+2461 ADGGVIS

-2476 GGDAKNVTIGD
+2476 GGDTKNAIIGD
-2487 KDGTNNRI
+2487 DTGTNNSI
-2495 RNVGGLIGRVT
+2495 RNAGGLIGEVT
-2506 SSGNTK
+2506 SSGRPNT
-2512 YWFEGCSVKNI
+2512 YWFEGCGVKNI
-2523 NVAGTNQ
+2523 DVAGTNQ

-2536 GYYHSNGN
+2536 GYYFSNVGIACNN
-2544 ITCNK
+2544 IA
-2549 ISIEG
+2549 IEG
-2554 STIKGSWSGG
+2554 ATIKGSWSGG
-2564 LLGAISSGADV
+2564 LLGAINSGSDV
-2575 IDVTNTKVSNTTFG
+2575 INVTNTKVSNTTLG

-2604 HLVNVLMDSNTY
+2604 HLVNVLMDSNIY
-2616 KSGVKQGV
+2616 KSDAKQGV
-2624 LLGEADTRDNWY
+2624 LLGEVDTGGY
-2636 SLSAAGVDVKPGD
+2636 SLSAAGVDVKPGK
-2649 GKTTS
+2649 GKTTR
-2654 DLPPMVYATNAAAVN
+2654 DLPSMVYTVNTAAVN
-2669 RKTYIAFGDYNDKL
+2669 KKTYIAFGDYNDTL
-2683 DVLGKGITLYGT
+2683 AVPGRDTTLYGA
-2695 DDTATTAASPFVTT
+2695 DDTATTAASPCVTT

-2724 ADRHLFGDG
+2724 TDRYLFGDG
-2733 VAIDTAKAIQSD
+2733 VAIDTATTIQS
-2745 VIKSEEGTR
+2745 EAGTS
-2754 VPDRYTYTNIGG
+2754 VAGRYTYTNIGG
-2766 NNDAGVYQNTSTYR
+2766 INDAGAYQNTSTYS
-2780 ADSSRSTYNANNITS
+2780 ADSPRPTFNTNNVTS
-2795 GKKAKTDFPVLVIP
+2795 GKKVVNDFPVLMIP
-2809 GNDTTTVESYLNI
+2809 GNDTTTVEKYLNI

-2859 ATASQAPTLKV
+2859 ATASQTPTLKV

-2902 AGQSYCVQ
+2902 AGQSYRVQ

-2931 NFKASDFETKYDK
+2931 NFKAADFATQYDN

-3030 DFVDAGNNAYVE
+3030 DFADAGNNAYVE

-3051 THKEDKDGA
+3051 AAKEDKDGA
-3060 WVKLTDAEVKDKSQA
+3060 WVKLTDAEVEGKSQV
-3075 ELAKMA
+3075 ELEKAA
-3081 GAKVDGAYYRA
+3081 GAKVGGAYYRA
-3092 RTSSDA
+3092 RTSSD
-3098 TGTFY
+3098 TMGTFY

-3155 ADDKAAEDGHQNTA
+3155 ADGKAAEDGHQNTA

-3183 DNNEDGIKRMELL
+3183 DDNEGGIKRMELL
-3196 DVTYPLTMK
+3196 DVTYPLTMN

-3252 GTYSFYVK
+3252 GTYSFYVM
-3260 VGGNYYTW
+3260 VENNYYKW
-3268 DGSKWTD
+3268 DGSGWTD
-3275 AGTTETPAIAA
+3275 VGTTKTPVVAA
-3286 KDWSAAG
+3286 KDWSATG

-3298 VLADA
+3298 VLADT

-3308 DLSGIREAAKSHN
+3308 DLSGIREIAKSHDN
-3321 NQFTITMKA
+3321 KFTITMEAK
-3330 NLAMT
+3330 LTMT
-3335 EPACQAGIIASQNG
+3335 EPACQAGIIASQNSG
-3349 GTDRYTKPNY
+3349 NDKYTKPNY
-3359 RAYLSTNDET
+3359 RAYLSTHADT

-3430 TGAEAMISSADTV
+3430 AGAETMISSADTV

-3455 GSYAQVSGIN
+3455 GSYAQVSGIK

-3515 VKVNTDV
+3515 VKVNADV
-3522 EGKGQTYANYR
+3522 EGKGQIYANYR
-3533 LVLTAHMSGVGV
+3533 LVLTAHMFGGGV
-3545 NDTPVNASNLA
+3545 NDTPVNVSNLA

-3562 YVTYTLARINTKG
+3562 YVTYTLARINTQG
-3575 IPHETKTN
+3575 IPHGSN

>member
-1 MRTAKRITTACLTAI
+1 

-38 ASVSAAHAAGN
+38 ASVSAARAAGN
-49 TARSA
+49 TARSV

-68 TSDDVAAAPGADAGA
+68 TSDDVATTPGADAGA

-95 SQDSATDGTTSGD
+95 SQDSTTDGTTNGD
-108 APAEGDASQDDAAAD
+108 TPTEGDASQDDAAAD
-123 EGAADEE
+123 EGAADGE

-135 DADAAAQASAGPV
+135 DADAADQANTAPTIATVEDLRHALGDGNV
-148 IKTAG
+148 ITDDLGA
-153 ELEAALVDGEV
+153 
-164 TVNDAGEVTAITFGS
+164 VTAITFES

-198 ISKTGLSGVDFDV
+198 ISKGGSTGIDFDV
-211 CSAQAVGDLGN
+211 CGAEIVDGLGS
-222 LAFQGF
+222 LTFQGF

-234 FKGTL
+234 FKGALNLGDRTL
-239 DLGGRSLTANK
+239 TVNK

-257 LSDANSTV
+257 LSDDNSSV

-332 SPLAVDMQSSTGNM
+332 SPLAVDMQSSAGNM

-358 LTLAGLTLPDNLN
+358 LTLAGLALPDKLD

-378 SAADANAGGLIGEAR
+378 TADGANAGGLIGEAR

-411 AGENAAGGLIGK
+411 AGKNAAGGLIGK
-423 ATKLTLT
+423 ATNLTLNIADGVT
-430 VGKDNS
+430 V
-436 GKEAS
+436 
-441 GKAIAIK
+441 K
-448 PAHAVGSSS
+448 PACNVGDKDS
-457 AGTYAGGLIGDA
+457 ACSGGVIGDV
-469 SFADA
+469 SFAQG
-474 FTINSGIFD
+474 FIVKPNMFD
-483 FGKGVALSVS
+483 LGKLVTLGASQR
-493 NTSAAP
+493 
-499 SAGGLFGV
+499 AGALFGV
-507 LDISNGDVAVNGG
+507 ADISNGDIVVQGGTYKSKFTLPEEVSFNG
-520 SYTSTLQNGKD
+520 S
-531 DNKHGNYGGLVGKLW
+531 YGGLVGKVFATAKGVDESLRAFVVQKDADKKTCSIEFELA
-546 GRKNGDALHAFTVQG
+546 GKLSDTGGVVGYVGDSADSNSQPVAVVLDGVTVACKGDASART
-561 DTAVSFG
+561 DA
-568 VGSNGKLTYAGGL
+568 GKF
-581 VGYLGE
+581 
-587 GGGST
+587 
-592 NVSAV
+592 
-597 VISDATVTCSTSG
+597 
-610 YASANG
+610 
-616 KYGGAVGL
+616 GGAVGV
-624 VDTNNVLEVRG
+624 VDARNVLDVRDFK
-635 LKVKTASGAT
+635 LTSDNP
-645 IGGTN
+645 IGKAQSN
-650 GGFAG
+650 RAAG
-655 VVGSSWLG
+655 IAGSAWNAV
-663 IVKFS
+663 IKFS
-668 GITDLSDATFVENDH
+668 GITDLSGASFAENS
-683 TAQLIYENF
+683 TTGQLVYENH
-692 NSLIFAAGSGSDSGT
+692 NALIFAVGDGSDADKG
-707 AAGDT
+707 AAGWT
-712 TKWQYKRPS
+712 FKRS
-721 TPVKIDDVYSCGQ
+721 NTASKTDDIATYGE
-734 VIRLGNP
+734 VIRLGGDFIK
-741 LSEDLVSINETHQ
+741 LDVDTH
-754 WNFSSKL
+754 KL
-761 VKTGDAFA
+761 TLPDSLTAANGAYTLTSVE
-769 LASIDDFAKLAITW
+769 DFAKLAITW

-790 MVDGVTE
+790 MVEGVSE
-797 NNLNGLQSST
+797 NNPNILQSST

-850 NLAAG
+850 NLAVG
-855 EPYGMRG
+855 EPYGKRG
-862 KAVLDGNDTSNGN
+862 EAVLDGNDTSNGN

-890 NGATISNVAIA
+890 NGATISNVTIA

-920 IVGNLSLSGVTCKTN
+920 IVGNLLLSGVTCKTN
-935 IACDDTFSNEVNIG
+935 IACDDTFGNEVNIG

-996 STFNVTGLEVAGEI
+996 STFNVTRLEVGGKI

-1041 TGLSFSEFAM
+1041 TGLSFSRFTM
-1051 TVGKNGDKLNGAG
+1051 NVGKNGDAKNGAG

-1076 TIGGAAANT
+1076 TIGDAAASA
-1085 SDSTYALKTTNNTTV
+1085 SDNAYALKTTNNTTV
-1100 TANGSTEVGGLVYAA
+1100 TANSSTEVGGLVYAA
-1115 SGHWIIND
+1115 SGYWIIND

-1165 YLENKASWDTA
+1165 YLEDRASWDTA
-1176 YKVND
+1176 YKVNGAA
-1181 VAGNDVK
+1181 AGNGVK

-1334 IGTDKSSGTE
+1334 IGTSDSAGVA
-1344 IDLKGYSFYPTDPA
+1344 INLDGYSFYPTDPA

-1403 HTGSLKVKNVTLAG
+1403 HTGDLNVENVTLAG
-1417 TVGSVVNDAGSSSG
+1417 TVGSVVNDAGRSSG
-1431 ALVCRCIYGP
+1431 ALVCCCIYGP

-1453 GLTLDGLTVDG
+1453 GLTLDGLKVDG
-1464 VNDNTSYAPLL
+1464 VNGNTSYAPLL

-1485 SAKNISTRSYA
+1485 SAKNISSTLSYA
-1496 NGATAATSLFGRLG
+1496 KGDTAATSLFGRLG

-1519 AKFEQISLPS
+1519 AKFERISLPS
-1529 QKNDTIFTHAS
+1529 QNSNTIFTHAS

-1547 GSTSTGS
+1547 KSTGTGS
-1554 ADYTFTRA
+1554 ADYTFTKA
-1562 DADAGKVTYGSE
+1562 DANAGMVTYGSE
-1574 IDAKG
+1574 IDAENK

-1584 QLWYYDKETYAT
+1584 QLWYYDEATYGAVS
-1596 PNGLVTVDKKP
+1596 GYVTVDGKKDGDVRP
-1607 ADAKNPR
+1607 W

-1640 QRIPNLM
+1640 QRIPKLVM
-1647 TGCGT
+1647 GCGT
-1652 YGDPYAVT
+1652 YGDPYSVT
-1660 DATEMNAIANYI
+1660 NAAEMNAIANYI
-1672 NNSVALDGWEVTI
+1672 NNMTALDGWEVTI
-1685 AANQSELCMRRSA
+1685 VADQGRLCTRRSSDHS
-1698 KPNTDNEVVYVYKQ
+1698 TDNEVTYVYKQ
-1712 SNPSE
+1712 ANGTDN
-1717 SKWEKKVGE
+1717 KWEKKTGDAS
-1726 KTDPTQ
+1726 TNSPQ
-1732 TLKDETMHRYV
+1732 TLSDETMHRYM
-1743 QSAYYSIEPPEGN
+1743 QSAYYSIEPTEGN
-1756 KITVDAA
+1756 TITLDGA

-1768 GNKANPF
+1768 GNRANPF
-1775 RGVIVGDLGKS
+1775 RGVIVGNFGSDNKN
-1786 TAAIEIENNKGE
+1786 AAIKIENNEGS

-1810 VRKLYINYVNA
+1810 VRDLNIRYVNA
-1821 QATITYSDKDAD
+1821 SATITYSAKDAD

-1838 FFGGVIGCI
+1838 FFGGVVGCI

-1859 NNPNNGSTAYG
+1859 NGTTAENPTTG
-1870 FTVVSN
+1870 FTVTGGGDK
-1876 PDVSNPDVSRSHLVP
+1876 PHLVP

-1906 RHTGDSWRGGTKEK
+1906 RNMDKSGKSSWRAGTGDKSRGLG
-1920 FLPVAKGGANSQLYD
+1920 KGNFDLYN

-1951 CAVKN
+1951 CKVEN
-1956 GDANYKINELKDKG
+1956 GNANYQINELTKKG

-1981 KYIGTNAEA
+1981 KYLGTNAEA
-1990 PVTTVENPQ
+1990 PVTMVKNAQ

-2021 ANYGVFRGSKAYWGS
+2021 SNNGVFRGSKAYWGS
-2036 DTQDPAICGYLF
+2036 DSQDPAICGYLF
-2048 GNKEYGKVRNAD
+2048 GNKEYGKVRNAN

-2066 PASAASDFEIAKN
+2066 PESAAGDFEIAKN

-2086 KQGWH
+2086 KQRWH
-2091 GPLDHDDNVN
+2091 GPLDHDDDVN
-2101 SPYLVASYAANY
+2101 SPYLVASYAADY
-2113 QTGYVCASR
+2113 QTGYVCASK

-2131 ENSTYDMT
+2131 QGDTYDMT
-2139 GYGTG
+2139 DYGTG

-2151 YYSSAC
+2151 YYSNAC
-2157 DSNQKSTDRDRITPH
+2157 NSNQPGTDRDRITPH
-2172 VAAIDGNGATIK
+2172 VATIDGNGATIT
-2184 VGTTDTAYGVVEY
+2184 VGTEGTAYGVVEY

-2219 NVGPSVDAN
+2219 NVGQSVTAN
-2228 GGAQVKDLTF
+2228 DGAQVKDLTF
-2238 SNCNVALTYVDADGN
+2238 SNCNVALTYIDTNGEAKPGE
-2253 IASGPASNDLI
+2253 APNDLT
-2264 GTGLLAGAT
+2264 GAGLLAGAT
-2273 ANYDGNTCGVYR
+2273 ANYDDGTCGIYR

-2292 TVLGAKSVG
+2292 TVSGAKSVG

-2307 GCAKQKIDGDVTYM
+2307 GRARRTTSEDRTYM
-2321 VDFDSNFNND
+2321 VEFGD
-2331 FNKGYNNCTRAPVYL
+2331 GWGPAYL
-2346 YDCSYTGLSVTGEKY
+2346 YDCSYTGLNVTGEKN
-2361 VGGYVGAI
+2361 VGGYVGTV
-2369 ASPCG
+2369 ASACG
-2374 VWTTEAEGVK
+2374 VWTTAGTGVS
-2384 ERAVGEKSTITAT
+2384 ERTVGKNSTITAT
-2397 GTTPYVGGVLGFAN
+2397 GTVPYVGGVLGYVERSDISVN
-2411 LSNISINTKIDN
+2411 TNIGTT
-2423 ATAVQPSTTVISGV
+2423 TAAQSSCTAVISGV
-2437 NVLATRPNN
+2437 NVLATGSN
-2446 SQDMG
+2446 SDDH
-2451 CMGAGGVVGC
+2451 MGAGGVVGR

-2468 MSNVRIDA
+2468 MSNVRID
-2476 GGDAKNVTIGD
+2476 GGNGTENAVIGD
-2487 KDGTNNRI
+2487 KAGTNNSI
-2495 RNVGGLIGRVT
+2495 YNAGGLIGEVT
-2506 SSGNTK
+2506 SSGSPNK
-2512 YWFEGCSVKNI
+2512 YWFDDCSVKNVSI
-2523 NVAGTNQ
+2523 AGTGK

-2536 GYYHSNGN
+2536 GYFFSNVN
-2544 ITCNK
+2544 IACNN
-2549 ISIEG
+2549 IAIENA
-2554 STIKGSWSGG
+2554 TIKGNWSGG
-2564 LLGAISSGADV
+2564 LLGANNASNSGSVV
-2575 IDVTNTKVSNTTFG
+2575 IDVTNTKVSNTTFSER
-2589 GTSNG
+2589 SNG
-2594 GIAGDGRGQF
+2594 GIMGDGRGQF
-2604 HLVNVLMDSNTY
+2604 HLLNVLMDSNSYNAGKT
-2616 KSGVKQGV
+2616 QGV
-2624 LLGEADTRDNWY
+2624 LLGEVDTGDGKY
-2636 SLSAAGVDVKPGD
+2636 SLSAAGVEVKPGS

-2654 DLPPMVYATNAAAVN
+2654 DLPPMVYTTNTNTAAVN
-2669 RKTYIAFGDYNDKL
+2669 EKTYIAFGDYNGTAAAPNENK
-2683 DVLGKGITLYGT
+2683 TLYGAG
-2695 DDTATTAASPFVTT
+2695 DTATTATSPYVTT
-2709 SPVSTL
+2709 RPVSTL
-2715 AVRASNDDT
+2715 AVRASDGDT
-2724 ADRHLFGDG
+2724 TDRYLFGDG
-2733 VAIDTAKAIQSD
+2733 AAIDTATTIQSQA
-2745 VIKSEEGTR
+2745 GAR
-2754 VPDRYTYTNIGG
+2754 VPGRYTYTNIAGI
-2766 NNDAGVYQNTSTYR
+2766 NDAGAYQNTSTYS

-2834 NGSAKHVTATAEVFS
+2834 NGSTAHVTATAEVFS
-2849 LADNGAFVKD
+2849 LADNGTFVKD
-2859 ATASQAPTLKV
+2859 VAASQAPTLKV
-2870 LNNGTSSMVF
+2870 LNNGTSSMAF

-2887 NERGRF
+2887 NEQGRF

-2902 AGQSYCVQ
+2902 AGQSYRVQ

-2931 NFKASDFETKYDK
+2931 NFKAADYATKYDK

-2963 SARGEAVAY
+2963 SARGKPVDY

-2993 GATLPKGTQ
+2993 GATLPEGTQ
-3002 LTLVDTAHNNREY
+3002 LTLVDTANNSREY
-3015 HCTVGAGGAASVKLT
+3015 HYTVGTGGATSVKLT
-3030 DFVDAGNNAYVE
+3030 EFVDAGNKAYYTE

-3051 THKEDKDGA
+3051 KADEAKEDKDGA
-3060 WVKLTDAEVKDKSQA
+3060 WVKLADDEVKDKSQA

-3103 TLSVAKE
+3103 TLSVDKE

-3155 ADDKAAEDGHQNTA
+3155 ADGKAAEDGHQNTP
-3169 STYSVTSNY
+3169 STYSVASNY
-3178 THDLI
+3178 THSLV
-3183 DNNEDGIKRMELL
+3183 DNKRNLVDNRDSINRMELKEA
-3196 DVTYPLTMK
+3196 TYSLSMN
-3205 VSDTVKFD
+3205 VSDTVTFD
-3213 PNQQYTSSDALYYQ
+3213 SSQQYTSSDALYYQ
-3227 LDSSLVNYGKNGSA
+3227 LDSSLVTYHDGVIADSV
-3241 AGAHGYPTGTQ
+3241 GYPTGTQ
-3252 GTYSFYVK
+3252 GTYEFYVK
-3260 VGGNYYTW
+3260 VGDNYYTW
-3268 DGSKWTD
+3268 GGSGWNL
-3275 AGTTETPAIAA
+3275 AGTKETPVVSGLSWTAN
-3286 KDWSAAG
+3286 G

-3298 VLADA
+3298 VLTDA
-3303 SGKAI
+3303 EGNPIDMSG
-3308 DLSGIREAAKSHN
+3308 LREIAKNHVNAFTVTMRAAL
-3321 NQFTITMKA
+3321 T
-3330 NLAMT
+3330 MT
-3335 EPACQAGIIASQNG
+3335 EPACQAGIVASQNS

-3359 RAYLSTNDET
+3359 RAYLSTHADT

-3374 NSAYIDGKAGYYRM
+3374 NSAYNDGGAGYYRM

-3430 TGAEAMISSADTV
+3430 TGAEAKIDAANTV

-3449 QQRQDD
+3449 EQRQDN
-3455 GSYAQVSGIN
+3455 GGYAPVGDIS
-3465 NYITVLGSDKLA
+3465 NYITVLGSDYLGTGA
-3477 NGSLSADGKNY
+3477 ASADGNSY
-3488 VFTDS
+3488 VFTDT
-3493 KGTGGAFATRDGNS
+3493 KTNGAFLTRDGNS
-3507 LAFEHAFR
+3507 LAFKHAFR
-3515 VKVNTDV
+3515 VKVNTNV
-3522 EGKGQTYANYR
+3522 EGENQTYANYR
-3533 LVLTAHMSGVGV
+3533 LVLTANIMTGNVV
-3545 NDTPVNASNLA
+3545 DDTPVNVSNLD
-3556 GYANSD
+3556 GYSHSD
-3562 YVTYTLARINTKG
+3562 YVTYTLARINTEG
-3575 IPHETKTN
+3575 IRHETKTN

>member
-1 MRTAKRITTACLTAI
+1 

-38 ASVSAAHAAGN
+38 ASVSAARAAGN
-49 TARSA
+49 TARSV
-54 QDAVATALQ
+54 QDGVATALQ

-68 TSDDVAAAPGADAGA
+68 ASDDAATTPGADAGA

-95 SQDSATDGTTSGD
+95 SQDSTTDGTTNGD
-108 APAEGDASQDDAAAD
+108 TPTEGDASQDDAATD

-135 DADAAAQASAGPV
+135 DADAADQAGANYPIATVEALRHALGDGNV
-148 IKTAG
+148 ITDDLGA
-153 ELEAALVDGEV
+153 
-164 TVNDAGEVTAITFGS
+164 VTAITFES

-198 ISKTGLSGVDFDV
+198 ISKGGSTGIDFDV
-211 CSAQAVGDLGN
+211 CGAEIVDGLGS
-222 LAFQGF
+222 LTFQGF

-298 KSDTEKDICKL
+298 KSDAEKDICKL

-332 SPLAVDMQSSTGNM
+332 SPLAVDMQSSAGNM
-346 GLLVNTLAEGAS
+346 GLLANTLAEGAS

-378 SAADANAGGLIGEAR
+378 LAADANATAADANAGGLIGEAR

-441 GKAIAIK
+441 GKAVTIK
-448 PAHAVGSSS
+448 PAHAVGTSS

-531 DNKHGNYGGLVGKLW
+531 DNKHGNYGGLVGRLW

-616 KYGGAVGL
+616 KYGGAVGV

-692 NSLIFAAGSGSDSGT
+692 NSLIFAAGSGSDSGA
-707 AAGDT
+707 AAGDIK
-712 TKWQYKRPS
+712 KWQYKRPS
-721 TPVKIDDVYSCGQ
+721 TPVKIDDVYSHGQ

-741 LSEDLVSINETHQ
+741 LSEDLISINKEHQ

-813 IDLKGTGLTGFT
+813 IDLKGTGLTGFA

-840 GGGTNGNGTI
+840 GGGTI
-850 NLAAG
+850 NLAVG
-855 EPYGMRG
+855 EPYGKRDE
-862 KAVLDGNDTSNGN
+862 AVLDDNDTSNGN

-890 NGATISNVAIA
+890 NGATISNVTIA

-911 IDAGSLAGT
+911 IDAGSLAGA
-920 IVGNLSLSGVTCKTN
+920 IVGNLALSGVTCKTN
-935 IACDDTFSNEVNIG
+935 IACDDTFANDVNIG

-996 STFNVTGLEVAGEI
+996 STFNVTRLEVGGKI

-1024 GFIGCIVQG
+1024 GLIGRIVQG

-1076 TIGGAAANT
+1076 TIGDAAASA
-1085 SDSTYALKTTNNTTV
+1085 SDNAYALKTTNNTTV
-1100 TANGSTEVGGLVYAA
+1100 AANSSTEVGGLVYAA
-1115 SGHWIIND
+1115 SGHWIINN
-1123 YAIDLS
+1123 YAINLANAS
-1129 NATINADKATVL
+1129 FTANNATTLGVL
-1141 GLLIGRGGRTE
+1141 IARGSTSDS
-1152 NSSTYGVETYSGL
+1152 NSFGAETNYNGL
-1165 YLENKASWDTA
+1165 YLEDRAWWGTA
-1176 YKVND
+1176 YAVDGASITAPKV
-1181 VAGNDVK
+1181 K
-1188 INNTAIKSDDS
+1188 TY
-1199 DTSFDEWVGN
+1199 DEWLAN
-1209 GTKPAYGNEAGSKL
+1209 GVKPKSNL
-1223 IDGEWNVV
+1223 IDNGCNAV
-1231 VSLHTNDGANGGKLN
+1231 VSLHTKDKKLD
-1246 MSGEP
+1246 MSGDP
-1251 GSDNSYQNRSAFGS
+1251 AKDNSYRNRIVPANPSDNFPQTNGS
-1265 NHKTN
+1265 V
-1270 AWTRYYYNLDKAY
+1270 RYYYNLDKAY
-1283 AEVGNNEKNSSASSW
+1283 AEVGNKPENASKDNW
-1298 MDSAEYLLLWC
+1298 MNSAEYLLLWC
-1309 AYLYAPPAIQTYI
+1309 AYLYAPSAIQDYI
-1322 IPGNQEIFKGNN
+1322 IPGNQAIFQGNN
-1334 IGTDKSSGTE
+1334 IGTSDSAGVE
-1344 IDLKGYSFYPTDPA
+1344 INLDGYSFYPTDPA

-1417 TVGSVVNDAGSSSG
+1417 TVGSIVNDAGSSSG

-1453 GLTLDGLTVDG
+1453 GLTLDSLKVDG
-1464 VNDNTSYAPLL
+1464 VNGNTSYAPLL

-1485 SAKNISTRSYA
+1485 SAKNISTRGYV
-1496 NGATAATSLFGRLG
+1496 NMPTAATSLFGRLG

-1529 QKNDTIFTHAS
+1529 QENNTIFTHAS

-1547 GSTSTGS
+1547 GSTGTGS

-1574 IDAKG
+1574 IDG
-1579 EYSGK
+1579 STEYPGK
-1584 QLWYYDKETYAT
+1584 QLWYYDEATYGAVS
-1596 PNGLVTVDKKP
+1596 GYVTVDGKKDGDVRP
-1607 ADAKNPR
+1607 W
-1614 FGDYLPYVYKGKATE
+1614 FGDYLPYVYKGKAAE

-1640 QRIPNLM
+1640 QRIPKLVE
-1647 TGCGT
+1647 GCGT
-1652 YGDPYAVT
+1652 YGDPYAVK
-1660 DATEMNAIANYI
+1660 DATEMSAIANYI
-1672 NNSVALDGWEVTI
+1672 NNQTALDGWEVTI
-1685 AANQSELCMRRSA
+1685 AANQSALCTRRGDN
-1698 KPNTDNEVVYVYKQ
+1698 KTDNEVTYVYKQ
-1712 SNPSE
+1712 AKDTGK
-1717 SKWEKKVGE
+1717 KWEKKTGDT
-1726 KTDPTQ
+1726 TDPSA
-1732 TLKDETMHRYV
+1732 TLSDEMMHRYI
-1743 QSAYYSIEPPEGN
+1743 QSAYYSIEPTGGN
-1756 KITVDAA
+1756 TITLDGA

-1775 RGVIVGDLGKS
+1775 RGVIVGNPKGDKKA
-1786 TAAIEIENNKGE
+1786 TIKIENNEGS

-1810 VRKLYINYVNA
+1810 VRNLNINYVNA
-1821 QATITYSDKDAD
+1821 HATITYSEKDAD

-1859 NNPNNGSTAYG
+1859 NNPNNGSTAYD
-1870 FTVVSN
+1870 FTV
-1876 PDVSNPDVSRSHLVP
+1876 VSRSHLVP

-1920 FLPVAKGGANSQLYD
+1920 FLPAAKGGANSQLYD

-1951 CAVKN
+1951 CKVEN

-1990 PVTTVENPQ
+1990 PVTTVENAQ

-2021 ANYGVFRGSKAYWGS
+2021 ADYGVFRGSKAYWGS
-2036 DTQDPAICGYLF
+2036 DTQDPAIEGYLF
-2048 GNKEYGKVRNAD
+2048 GNKEYGKVRNASYD
-2060 YANVGK
+2060 CVGK
-2066 PASAASDFEIAKN
+2066 PMSAAGDFVTAKN

-2091 GPLDHDDNVN
+2091 GPLDPDDDVN
-2101 SPYLVASYAANY
+2101 SPYLVASYAAGY
-2113 QTGYVCASR
+2113 QTGYVCASK

-2131 ENSTYDMT
+2131 QGTTYDMT

-2151 YYSSAC
+2151 YYSNAC
-2157 DSNQKSTDRDRITPH
+2157 NSNETTTDRDRITPH
-2172 VAAIDGNGATIK
+2172 VATIDGNGATIT
-2184 VGTTDTAYGVVEY
+2184 VGTKDAAYGAVEY

-2211 STVMFTST
+2211 NTVMFTST
-2219 NVGPSVDAN
+2219 NVGQSVTAN

-2238 SNCNVALTYVDADGN
+2238 SSCNVALTY
-2253 IASGPASNDLI
+2253 IAANGGATTGEASNDLI

-2285 NVQMKNC
+2285 NVQMNNC
-2292 TVLGAKSVG
+2292 TVSGAKSAG

-2307 GCAKQKIDGDVTYM
+2307 GRASRSLSKDRTYM
-2321 VDFDSNFNND
+2321 VAFND
-2331 FNKGYNNCTRAPVYL
+2331 ARATAYL
-2346 YDCSYTGLSVTGEKY
+2346 YDCSYTDLNVTGEKY
-2361 VGGYVGAI
+2361 VGGYVGTV
-2369 ASPCG
+2369 ASACG
-2374 VWTTEAEGVK
+2374 VWTSTAKGVSEK
-2384 ERAVGEKSTITAT
+2384 AVGKSSTITAT
-2397 GTTPYVGGVLGFAN
+2397 GATPYVGGVLGFAKSSN
-2411 LSNISINTKIDN
+2411 LSVNTNIGTT
-2423 ATAVQPSTTVISGV
+2423 TAVRSSTAVISGV
-2437 NVLATRPNN
+2437 NVLATGSNT
-2446 SQDMG
+2446 DKY
-2451 CMGAGGVVGC
+2451 MGAGGVVGR
-2461 ARGGVIS
+2461 ADGGVIS

-2476 GGDAKNVTIGD
+2476 GGDTKNAIIGD
-2487 KDGTNNRI
+2487 DTGTNNSI
-2495 RNVGGLIGRVT
+2495 RNAGGLIGEVT
-2506 SSGNTK
+2506 SSGRPNT
-2512 YWFEGCSVKNI
+2512 YWFEGCGVKNI
-2523 NVAGTNQ
+2523 DVAGTNQ

-2536 GYYHSNGN
+2536 GYYFSNVGIACNN
-2544 ITCNK
+2544 IA
-2549 ISIEG
+2549 IEG
-2554 STIKGSWSGG
+2554 ATIKGSWSGG
-2564 LLGAISSGADV
+2564 LLGAINSGSDV
-2575 IDVTNTKVSNTTFG
+2575 INVTNTKVSNTTFG

-2604 HLVNVLMDSNTY
+2604 HLVNVLMDSNIY
-2616 KSGVKQGV
+2616 KSDAKQGV
-2624 LLGEADTRDNWY
+2624 LLGEVDTGGY
-2636 SLSAAGVDVKPGD
+2636 SLSAAGVDVKPGK
-2649 GKTTS
+2649 GKTTR
-2654 DLPPMVYATNAAAVN
+2654 DLPSMVYTVNTAAVN
-2669 RKTYIAFGDYNDKL
+2669 KKTYIAFGDYNDTL
-2683 DVLGKGITLYGT
+2683 AVPGRDTTLYGA
-2695 DDTATTAASPFVTT
+2695 DDTATMAASPYVTT

-2715 AVRASNDDT
+2715 VVRASNDDT
-2724 ADRHLFGDG
+2724 TDRHLFGDG
-2733 VAIDTAKAIQSD
+2733 VAIDTATTIQS
-2745 VIKSEEGTR
+2745 EAGTS
-2754 VPDRYTYTNIGG
+2754 VAGRYTYTNISGI
-2766 NNDAGVYQNTSTYR
+2766 NDDGTYQNKKTYS
-2780 ADSSRSTYNANNITS
+2780 ADSAKSTFNTNNVTS
-2795 GKKAKTDFPVLVIP
+2795 GKKAATDFPVLMIP
-2809 GNDTTTVESYLNI
+2809 GNDTTTVEKYLNI

-2859 ATASQAPTLKV
+2859 ANASQTPTLKV

-2902 AGQSYCVQ
+2902 AGQSYRVQ

-2931 NFKASDFETKYDK
+2931 NFKASDFEAQYDK

-2963 SARGEAVAY
+2963 SARGEPVDY

-3030 DFVDAGNNAYVE
+3030 EFVDASKKAYVE
-3042 PWLSEIVGV
+3042 PWLSETVGV
-3051 THKEDKDGA
+3051 KAKEDKDGA
-3060 WVKLTDAEVKDKSQA
+3060 WVKLADDEVKDKSQA

-3103 TLSVAKE
+3103 TLSVDKE

-3155 ADDKAAEDGHQNTA
+3155 ADGKAAEDGHQNTP
-3169 STYSVTSNY
+3169 STYSVASNY
-3178 THDLI
+3178 THSLV
-3183 DNNEDGIKRMELL
+3183 DNKRNLVDNRDSINRMELKEA
-3196 DVTYPLTMK
+3196 TYSLSMN
-3205 VSDTVKFD
+3205 VSDTVTFD
-3213 PNQQYTSSDALYYQ
+3213 SSQQYTSSDALYYQ
-3227 LDSSLVNYGKNGSA
+3227 LDSSLVTYHDGVIAGSV
-3241 AGAHGYPTGTQ
+3241 GYPTGTQ
-3252 GTYSFYVK
+3252 GTYEFYVK
-3260 VGGNYYTW
+3260 VGDNYYTW
-3268 DGSKWTD
+3268 GGSGWNL
-3275 AGTTETPAIAA
+3275 AGTKETPVVSGLSWTAN
-3286 KDWSAAG
+3286 G

-3303 SGKAI
+3303 EGNPIDMSG
-3308 DLSGIREAAKSHN
+3308 LREIAKNHVNAFTVTMRAAL
-3321 NQFTITMKA
+3321 T
-3330 NLAMT
+3330 MT
-3335 EPACQAGIIASQNG
+3335 EPACQAGIVASQNS

-3359 RAYLSTNDET
+3359 RAYLSTHADT

-3374 NSAYIDGKAGYYRM
+3374 NSAYNDGGAGYYRM

-3430 TGAEAMISSADTV
+3430 TGAEAKIDAANTV

-3449 QQRQDD
+3449 EQRQDN
-3455 GSYAQVSGIN
+3455 GGYAPVGDIS
-3465 NYITVLGSDKLA
+3465 NYITVLGSDYLGTGA
-3477 NGSLSADGKNY
+3477 ASADGNSY
-3488 VFTDS
+3488 VFTDT
-3493 KGTGGAFATRDGNS
+3493 KTNGAFLTRDGNS
-3507 LAFEHAFR
+3507 LAFKHAFR
-3515 VKVNTDV
+3515 VKVNTNV
-3522 EGKGQTYANYR
+3522 EGENQTYANYR
-3533 LVLTAHMSGVGV
+3533 LVLTANIMTGNVV
-3545 NDTPVNASNLA
+3545 DDTPVNVSNLD
-3556 GYANSD
+3556 GYSHSD
-3562 YVTYTLARINTKG
+3562 YVTYTLARINTEG
-3575 IPHETKTN
+3575 IRHETKTN

>member
-1 MRTAKRITTACLTAI
+1 

-38 ASVSAAHAAGN
+38 ASVSAVRAAGN
-49 TARSA
+49 TARSV

-63 DADQA
+63 DTDQA
-68 TSDDVAAAPGADAGA
+68 ASDDAATTPGADAGA

-95 SQDSATDGTTSGD
+95 SQDSTTDGTASGD

-135 DADAAAQASAGPV
+135 DADSADQANTTYPITTVEALRHQLGDGDV
-148 IKTAG
+148 ITDDSGA
-153 ELEAALVDGEV
+153 
-164 TVNDAGEVTAITFGS
+164 VTAITFES
-179 NADLIAISNTD
+179 DADLIAISNTD

-198 ISKTGLSGVDFDV
+198 ISKGGSTGIDFDV
-211 CSAQAVGDLGN
+211 CGAEIVDGLGS
-222 LAFQGF
+222 LTFQGF

-234 FKGTL
+234 FKGALNLGDRTL
-239 DLGGRSLTANK
+239 TVNK
-250 TLFNNIE
+250 TLFNNIG

-265 KLTWKGT
+265 KLTWKGA

-298 KSDTEKDICKL
+298 KSETEKDICKL

-332 SPLAVDMQSSTGNM
+332 GPLAVDMQSSAGNM

-358 LTLAGLTLPDNLN
+358 LTLAGLTLPDKLD

-378 SAADANAGGLIGEAR
+378 TAADANAGGLIGEAR

-411 AGENAAGGLIGK
+411 AGKNAAGGLIGK
-423 ATKLTLT
+423 ATNLTLNIADGVT
-430 VGKDNS
+430 V
-436 GKEAS
+436 
-441 GKAIAIK
+441 K
-448 PAHAVGSSS
+448 PACNVGDKDS
-457 AGTYAGGLIGDA
+457 ACSGGVIGDV
-469 SFADA
+469 SFAQG
-474 FTINSGIFD
+474 FIVKPNMFD
-483 FGKGVALSVS
+483 LGKLVTLGASQR
-493 NTSAAP
+493 
-499 SAGGLFGV
+499 AGALFGV
-507 LDISNGDVAVNGG
+507 ADISNGDIVVQGGTYKSKFTLPEEVSFNG
-520 SYTSTLQNGKD
+520 S
-531 DNKHGNYGGLVGKLW
+531 YGGLVGKVFATAKGVDESLRAFVVQKDADKKTCSIEFELA
-546 GRKNGDALHAFTVQG
+546 GKLSDTGGVVGYVGDSADSNSQPVAVVLDGVTVACKGDASART
-561 DTAVSFG
+561 DA
-568 VGSNGKLTYAGGL
+568 GKF
-581 VGYLGE
+581 
-587 GGGST
+587 
-592 NVSAV
+592 
-597 VISDATVTCSTSG
+597 
-610 YASANG
+610 
-616 KYGGAVGL
+616 GGAVGV
-624 VDTNNVLEVRG
+624 VDARNVLDVRDFK
-635 LKVKTASGAT
+635 LTSDNP
-645 IGGTN
+645 IGKAQSN
-650 GGFAG
+650 RAAG
-655 VVGSSWLG
+655 IAGSAWNAV
-663 IVKFS
+663 IKFS
-668 GITDLSDATFVENDH
+668 GITDLSGASFAENS
-683 TAQLIYENF
+683 TTGQLVYESHNA
-692 NSLIFAAGSGSDSGT
+692 LIFAVGDGSDADKG
-707 AAGDT
+707 AAGWT
-712 TKWQYKRPS
+712 FKRS
-721 TPVKIDDVYSCGQ
+721 NTASKTDDIATYGE
-734 VIRLGNP
+734 VIRLGGDFIK
-741 LSEDLVSINETHQ
+741 LDVDTH
-754 WNFSSKL
+754 KL
-761 VKTGDAFA
+761 TLPDSLTAANGAYTLTSVE
-769 LASIDDFAKLAITW
+769 DFAKLAITW

-790 MVDGVTE
+790 MVEGVSE
-797 NNLNGLQSST
+797 NNPNILQSST

-850 NLAAG
+850 NLAVG
-855 EPYGMRG
+855 EPYGKRG
-862 KAVLDGNDTSNGN
+862 EAVLDGNDTSNGN

-890 NGATISNVAIA
+890 NGATISNVTIA

-920 IVGNLSLSGVTCKTN
+920 IVGNLLLSGVTCKTN
-935 IACDDTFSNEVNIG
+935 IACDDTFGNEVNIG

-963 EGNSKAQATITKAQT
+963 KDNSRAQATIAATKT
-978 LNGNMRIGGAIGY
+978 LNGNSRIGGAIGY

-1010 KTGDCAGGKIAQVG
+1010 KIGDCVGGKIAQVG
-1024 GFIGCIVQG
+1024 GFIGCIAQG

-1051 TVGKNGDKLNGAG
+1051 TVGKNGDKFNGAG

-1076 TIGGAAANT
+1076 TIGDAANT
-1085 SDSTYALKTTNNTTV
+1085 SDSTYALKTTNKTTV
-1100 TANGSTEVGGLVYAA
+1100 TANSSAEVGGLVYAA
-1115 SGHWIIND
+1115 SGHWIINN
-1123 YAIDLS
+1123 YAINLANASFTANSATTLGVLIARGSTSDS
-1129 NATINADKATVL
+1129 NSFGA
-1141 GLLIGRGGRTE
+1141 
-1152 NSSTYGVETYSGL
+1152 ETNYNGL
-1165 YLENKASWDTA
+1165 YLEDRAWWGTA
-1176 YKVND
+1176 YAVNGVSITAPKV
-1181 VAGNDVK
+1181 K
-1188 INNTAIKSDDS
+1188 TY
-1199 DTSFDEWVGN
+1199 DEWLAN
-1209 GTKPAYGNEAGSKL
+1209 GVKPKSNL
-1223 IDGEWNVV
+1223 IDNGCNAV
-1231 VSLHTNDGANGGKLN
+1231 VSLHTEDQKLD
-1246 MSGEP
+1246 MSGDP
-1251 GSDNSYQNRSAFGS
+1251 ARDNSYRNRIAPANPSDSFPQTNGS
-1265 NHKTN
+1265 V
-1270 AWTRYYYNLDKAY
+1270 RYYYNLDKAY
-1283 AEVGNNEKNSSASSW
+1283 AEVGNKPENASKDNW
-1298 MDSAEYLLLWC
+1298 MNSAEYLLLWC
-1309 AYLYAPPAIQTYI
+1309 AYLYAPSAIQGYI
-1322 IPGNQEIFKGNN
+1322 IPGNQAIFQGNN
-1334 IGTDKSSGTE
+1334 IGTSDSAGVE
-1344 IDLKGYSFYPTDPA
+1344 INLDGYSFYPTDPA

-1403 HTGSLKVKNVTLAG
+1403 HAGSLKVKNVTLAG

-1453 GLTLDGLTVDG
+1453 GLTLDGLKVDG
-1464 VNDNTSYAPLL
+1464 VNGNTSYAPLL

-1485 SAKNISTRSYA
+1485 SAKNISSTLSYA
-1496 NGATAATSLFGRLG
+1496 KGATAATSLFGRLG

-1519 AKFEQISLPS
+1519 AKFERISLPS
-1529 QKNDTIFTHAS
+1529 QKGNSIFTHAS

-1562 DADAGKVTYGSE
+1562 EADAGKVTYGSE
-1574 IDAKG
+1574 IDG
-1579 EYSGK
+1579 STEYPGK
-1584 QLWYYDKETYAT
+1584 QLWYYDEATYGA
-1596 PNGLVTVDKKP
+1596 NSGFVTVDGKTDNDVRP
-1607 ADAKNPR
+1607 W
-1614 FGDYLPYVYKGKATE
+1614 FSGYLPYVYKGKAAE
-1629 DGVQYHEIKVN
+1629 NNVQYHEIKVN
-1640 QRIPNLM
+1640 QRISNLM

-1652 YGDPYAVT
+1652 YGDPYTVK
-1660 DATEMNAIANYI
+1660 DATEMYTIANYI

-1685 AANQSELCMRRSA
+1685 VADQSRLCERLNKTKTDSA
-1698 KPNTDNEVVYVYKQ
+1698 RTDNEVVYVYKQ
-1712 SNPSE
+1712 NNPSE
-1717 SKWEKKVGE
+1717 SKWEKKVDDT
-1726 KTDPTQ
+1726 TDPSQ
-1732 TLKDETMHRYV
+1732 TLSDETMHRYV

-1775 RGVIVGDLGKS
+1775 RGVIVGNPRSSGS
-1786 TAAIEIENNKGE
+1786 ATIEIENNKGE

-1810 VRKLYINYVNA
+1810 VRNLNINYVNA
-1821 QATITYSDKDAD
+1821 HATITYSDKDAD

-1859 NNPNNGSTAYG
+1859 NDPNSGSTTYDFIVAG
-1870 FTVVSN
+1870 
-1876 PDVSNPDVSRSHLVP
+1876 DSHLVP

-1906 RHTGDSWRGGTKEK
+1906 RNTGTSWRGGTKNKKYKPIEEDA
-1920 FLPVAKGGANSQLYD
+1920 AKYDQYD
-1935 NPYVGRVIDG
+1935 NPYVGRMIDG

-1951 CAVKN
+1951 CNVDN
-1956 GDANYKINELKDKG
+1956 GDANYKINELINKG

-1981 KYIGTNAEA
+1981 KYLGTNAEA
-1990 PVTTVENPQ
+1990 PVTMVKNAQ

-2021 ANYGVFRGSKAYWGS
+2021 SNNGVFRGSKAYWGS
-2036 DTQDPAICGYLF
+2036 DSQDPAICGYLF
-2048 GNKEYGKVRNAD
+2048 GNKEYGKVRNAN

-2066 PASAASDFEIAKN
+2066 PESAAGDFEIAKN

-2091 GPLDHDDNVN
+2091 GPLDHDDDVN
-2101 SPYLVASYAANY
+2101 SPYLVASYAADY
-2113 QTGYVCASR
+2113 QTGYVCASK

-2131 ENSTYDMT
+2131 QGDTYDMT
-2139 GYGTG
+2139 DYGTG

-2151 YYSSAC
+2151 YYSNAC
-2157 DSNQKSTDRDRITPH
+2157 NSNQPGTDRDRITPH
-2172 VAAIDGNGATIK
+2172 VATIDGNGATIT
-2184 VGTTDTAYGVVEY
+2184 VGTEGTAYGVVEY

-2219 NVGPSVDAN
+2219 NVGQSVTAN
-2228 GGAQVKDLTF
+2228 DGAQVKDLTF
-2238 SNCNVALTYVDADGN
+2238 SNCNVALTYIDTNGEAKPGE
-2253 IASGPASNDLI
+2253 APNDLT
-2264 GTGLLAGAT
+2264 GAGLLAGAT
-2273 ANYDGNTCGVYR
+2273 ANYDDGTCGIYR

-2292 TVLGAKSVG
+2292 TVSGAKSVG

-2307 GCAKQKIDGDVTYM
+2307 GRARRTTSEDRTYM
-2321 VDFDSNFNND
+2321 VEFGD
-2331 FNKGYNNCTRAPVYL
+2331 GWGPAYL
-2346 YDCSYTGLSVTGEKY
+2346 YDCSYTGLNVTGEKN
-2361 VGGYVGAI
+2361 VGGYVGTV
-2369 ASPCG
+2369 ASACG
-2374 VWTTEAEGVK
+2374 VWTTAGTGVS
-2384 ERAVGEKSTITAT
+2384 ERTVGKNSTITAT
-2397 GTTPYVGGVLGFAN
+2397 GTVPYVGGVLGYVERSDILVN
-2411 LSNISINTKIDN
+2411 TNIGTT
-2423 ATAVQPSTTVISGV
+2423 TAAQSSCTAVISGV
-2437 NVLATRPNN
+2437 NVLATGSN
-2446 SQDMG
+2446 SDDH
-2451 CMGAGGVVGC
+2451 MGAGGVVGR

-2468 MSNVRIDA
+2468 MSNVRIDGRVGTENA
-2476 GGDAKNVTIGD
+2476 VIGD
-2487 KDGTNNRI
+2487 ETGTNNSI
-2495 RNVGGLIGRVT
+2495 YNAGGLIGEVT
-2506 SSGNTK
+2506 SSGSLNK
-2512 YWFEGCSVKNI
+2512 YWFDDCNVKNVSI
-2523 NVAGTNQ
+2523 AGTGK

-2536 GYYHSNGN
+2536 GYFYSNVN
-2544 ITCNK
+2544 IACNN
-2549 ISIEG
+2549 IAIENA
-2554 STIKGSWSGG
+2554 TIKGSWSGG
-2564 LLGAISSGADV
+2564 LLGANNASNSGSV
-2575 IDVTNTKVSNTTFG
+2575 IINVTNTKVSNTTFSEK
-2589 GTSNG
+2589 SNG
-2594 GIAGDGRGQF
+2594 GIMGDGRGQF
-2604 HLVNVLMDSNTY
+2604 HLVNVLMDSNSYNAGKT
-2616 KSGVKQGV
+2616 QGV
-2624 LLGEADTRDNWY
+2624 LLGEVDTGDGKY
-2636 SLSAAGVDVKPGD
+2636 SLSAAGVEVKPGS

-2654 DLPPMVYATNAAAVN
+2654 DLPPMVYTTNTNTAAVN
-2669 RKTYIAFGDYNDKL
+2669 EKTYIAFGDYNGTAAAPAKNT
-2683 DVLGKGITLYGT
+2683 TLYGA
-2695 DDTATTAASPFVTT
+2695 DKTATTATKPYVTT
-2709 SPVSTL
+2709 SPVSKL
-2715 AVRASNDDT
+2715 AVRASANDT
-2724 ADRHLFGDG
+2724 TDRYLFGDG
-2733 VAIDTAKAIQSD
+2733 AAIETAATIQS
-2745 VIKSEEGTR
+2745 EAGTS
-2754 VPDRYTYTNIGG
+2754 VDGRYTYTNICGI
-2766 NNDAGVYQNTSTYR
+2766 NDDGTYQNTKTYN
-2780 ADSSRSTYNANNITS
+2780 ADSSKSTFNTNNVTS
-2795 GKKAKTDFPVLVIP
+2795 GKKAATDFPVLMIP
-2809 GNDTTTVESYLNI
+2809 GNDTTTVEKYLNI

-2859 ATASQAPTLKV
+2859 ANASQTPALKV

-2902 AGQSYCVQ
+2902 AGQIYRVQ

-2963 SARGEAVAY
+2963 SARAKPVAY

-2993 GATLPKGTQ
+2993 GATLPEGTQ
-3002 LTLVDTAHNNREY
+3002 LTLVDTAHNNCEY

-3051 THKEDKDGA
+3051 KADEAKEDKHGA
-3060 WVKLTDAEVKDKSQA
+3060 WVKLANDEVKGKSQA
-3075 ELAKMA
+3075 ELSKMA

-3092 RTSSDA
+3092 RTSSDM

-3103 TLSVAKE
+3103 TLSVAEE

-3150 RGKKA
+3150 RGKIA
-3155 ADDKAAEDGHQNTA
+3155 ADGKAAEDGHQNTP
-3169 STYSVTSNY
+3169 STYSVASNY
-3178 THDLI
+3178 THSLV
-3183 DNNEDGIKRMELL
+3183 DNKRNLVDNRDSINRMELK
-3196 DVTYPLTMK
+3196 DATYPLSMD
-3205 VSDTVKFD
+3205 VSDTVTFD
-3213 PNQQYTSSDALYYQ
+3213 SSQQYTSSDALYYQ
-3227 LDSSLVNYGKNGSA
+3227 LDSSLVTYHDGVIAGSV
-3241 AGAHGYPTGTQ
+3241 GYPTGTQ
-3252 GTYSFYVK
+3252 GTYEFYVK
-3260 VGGNYYTW
+3260 VGDNYYTW
-3268 DGSKWTD
+3268 GGSGWNL
-3275 AGTTETPAIAA
+3275 AGAKETPVVSGLSWTAN
-3286 KDWSAAG
+3286 G

-3298 VLADA
+3298 VLADTEGNPIDM
-3303 SGKAI
+3303 SG
-3308 DLSGIREAAKSHN
+3308 LREIAKNHDN
-3321 NQFTITMKA
+3321 AFTVTMKA
-3330 NLAMT
+3330 ALTMT
-3335 EPACQAGIIASQNG
+3335 EPACQAGIVASQNS

-3359 RAYLSTNDET
+3359 RAYLSTHVDT
-3369 LSTSS
+3369 PSTSS
-3374 NSAYIDGKAGYYRM
+3374 NSAYNDGGAGYYRM

-3430 TGAEAMISSADTV
+3430 TGAEAKIDAASTV

-3449 QQRQDD
+3449 EQRQDN
-3455 GSYAQVSGIN
+3455 GGYAPVGDIS
-3465 NYITVLGSDKLA
+3465 NYITVLGSDYLGTGA
-3477 NGSLSADGKNY
+3477 ASADGNSY
-3488 VFTDS
+3488 VFTDT
-3493 KGTGGAFATRDGNS
+3493 KTNGAFLTRDGNS
-3507 LAFEHAFR
+3507 LAFKHAFR
-3515 VKVNTDV
+3515 VKVNTNV
-3522 EGKGQTYANYR
+3522 EGENQTYANYR
-3533 LVLTAHMSGVGV
+3533 LVLTANIMTGNVV
-3545 NDTPVNASNLA
+3545 DDTPVNVSNLD
-3556 GYANSD
+3556 GYSHSD
-3562 YVTYTLARINTKG
+3562 YVTYTLARINTEG
-3575 IPHETKTN
+3575 IRHETKTN

>member
-1 MRTAKRITTACLTAI
+1 

-38 ASVSAAHAAGN
+38 ASVSAARAAGN
-49 TARSA
+49 TARSV

-68 TSDDVAAAPGADAGA
+68 ASDDAATTPGADAGA

-95 SQDSATDGTTSGD
+95 SQDSTTDGTTSGD

-123 EGAADEE
+123 EGAADGE

-135 DADAAAQASAGPV
+135 DADAADQANTAPTIATVEDLRHALGDGNV
-148 IKTAG
+148 ITDDLGA
-153 ELEAALVDGEV
+153 
-164 TVNDAGEVTAITFGS
+164 VTAITFES

-198 ISKTGLSGVDFDV
+198 ISKGGSTGIDFDV
-211 CSAQAVGDLGN
+211 CGAEIVDGLGS
-222 LAFQGF
+222 LTFQGF

-234 FKGTL
+234 FKGALNLGDRTL
-239 DLGGRSLTANK
+239 TVNK

-332 SPLAVDMQSSTGNM
+332 SPLAVDMQSSAGNM
-346 GLLVNTLAEGAS
+346 GLLVNTLAEKAS
-358 LTLAGLTLPDNLN
+358 FTLAGLALPDNLD

-378 SAADANAGGLIGEAR
+378 TADGANAGGLIGEAQ

-411 AGENAAGGLIGK
+411 AGKNAAGGLIGK

-436 GKEAS
+436 GKDAS
-441 GKAIAIK
+441 GKAVVIK

-507 LDISNGDVAVNGG
+507 LDISNGDAVVNGG
-520 SYTSTLQNGKD
+520 SYTSTLQNGT
-531 DNKHGNYGGLVGKLW
+531 DNSNNNGVRGNYGGLVGKLW
-546 GRKNGDALHAFTVQG
+546 GKKNGDALHAFTVQD

-587 GGGST
+587 GGGSA

-616 KYGGAVGL
+616 KYGGAVGV

-635 LKVKTASGAT
+635 LKVKTASGAN

-712 TKWQYKRPS
+712 MKWQYKRPS

-741 LSEDLVSINETHQ
+741 LSENLISINEAHR
-754 WNFSSKL
+754 WIFSSKL

-807 ITVNGT
+807 ITVSGT

-850 NLAAG
+850 NLAVG

-890 NGATISNVAIA
+890 NGATISNVTIA

-911 IDAGSLAGT
+911 IDAGSLAGA

-963 EGNSKAQATITKAQT
+963 EGDSKAQATITKAQT
-978 LNGNMRIGGAIGY
+978 LSGNMRIGGAIGN

-996 STFNVTGLEVAGEI
+996 STFNVTRLEVGGKI

-1024 GFIGCIVQG
+1024 GFIGRIVQG
-1033 SNEKNVTI
+1033 SNEKHVTI

-1076 TIGGAAANT
+1076 TIGDTAANT
-1085 SDSTYALKTTNNTTV
+1085 SGSAYALKTSNNTTV
-1100 TANGSTEVGGLVYAA
+1100 TANSSAEVGGLVYAA
-1115 SGHWIIND
+1115 SGHWIVNN
-1123 YAIDLS
+1123 YAINLANAS
-1129 NATINADKATVL
+1129 FTANNATTLGVL
-1141 GLLIGRGGRTE
+1141 IARGGTSDS
-1152 NSSTYGVETYSGL
+1152 NSFGAETNYNGL
-1165 YLENKASWDTA
+1165 YLEDRASWDTA
-1176 YKVND
+1176 YAVNGVSITAPKV
-1181 VAGNDVK
+1181 
-1188 INNTAIKSDDS
+1188 T
-1199 DTSFDEWVGN
+1199 TYDEWLAN
-1209 GTKPAYGNEAGSKL
+1209 GVKPESNL
-1223 IDGEWNVV
+1223 IDNGCNAV
-1231 VSLHTNDGANGGKLN
+1231 VSLHTEGQKLD
-1246 MSGEP
+1246 MSGNP
-1251 GSDNSYQNRSAFGS
+1251 ARDNSYQNRIAPANSSDGFPQSNGS
-1265 NHKTN
+1265 V
-1270 AWTRYYYNLDKAY
+1270 RYYYNLDKAY
-1283 AEVGNNEKNSSASSW
+1283 AEVGNNPENDSKDNW
-1298 MDSAEYLLLWC
+1298 MNSAEYLLLWC
-1309 AYLYAPPAIQTYI
+1309 AYLYAPSAIQDYI
-1322 IPGNQEIFKGNN
+1322 IPGNQAIFQGNN
-1334 IGTDKSSGTE
+1334 IGTSDSAGVE
-1344 IDLKGYSFYPTDPA
+1344 INLDGYSFYPTDPA

-1373 YSDIKAEQEGNKK
+1373 YSDIKAEQKGNKK

-1417 TVGSVVNDAGSSSG
+1417 TVGSVVNDEGSSSG

-1464 VNDNTSYAPLL
+1464 VNDDTSYAPLL

-1529 QKNDTIFTHAS
+1529 KNNDTIFTHAS

-1554 ADYTFTRA
+1554 ADYTFTKA
-1562 DADAGKVTYGSE
+1562 EADAGKVTYGSE
-1574 IDAKG
+1574 IDAKDK

-1685 AANQSELCMRRSA
+1685 AADQSRLCERRNKTKIDNA
-1698 KPNTDNEVVYVYKQ
+1698 RTDNEVVYVYKQ
-1712 SNPSE
+1712 ANGADN
-1717 SKWEKKVGE
+1717 KWEKKNGDAT
-1726 KTDPTQ
+1726 TDPSQ
-1732 TLKDETMHRYV
+1732 TLSDETMHRYA

-1810 VRKLYINYVNA
+1810 VRNLNINYVNA
-1821 QATITYSDKDAD
+1821 QATITYSDKDED

-1920 FLPVAKGGANSQLYD
+1920 FKPVAKGGANSQLYD

-1990 PVTTVENPQ
+1990 PVTTVENAQ

-2014 GAAHTNY
+2014 GAAQTDY
-2021 ANYGVFRGSKAYWGS
+2021 ADYGVFRGSKAYWGN
-2036 DTQDPAICGYLF
+2036 DTEDPAICGYLF
-2048 GNKEYGKVRNAD
+2048 GNKNYGKVRNANYD
-2060 YANVGK
+2060 SVGK
-2066 PASAASDFEIAKN
+2066 PAGVASDFEAAKN

-2091 GPLDHDDNVN
+2091 GPLDADNDVN

-2113 QTGYVCASR
+2113 QTGYVCASK

-2131 ENSTYDMT
+2131 QGAPYDMT

-2151 YYSSAC
+2151 YYSNAC
-2157 DSNQKSTDRDRITPH
+2157 DSNEATTDRDRITPH
-2172 VAAIDGNGATIK
+2172 IATIDGNGATIT
-2184 VGTTDTAYGVVEY
+2184 VGTEDAAYGAVEY

-2219 NVGPSVDAN
+2219 NVGQSVTAN
-2228 GGAQVKDLTF
+2228 DRAQVKDLTF
-2238 SNCNVALTYVDADGN
+2238 SNCNVALTYIDTNGEAKPGQ
-2253 IASGPASNDLI
+2253 ATNDLI

-2273 ANYDGNTCGVYR
+2273 ANYDVWTCGVYR

-2292 TVLGAKSVG
+2292 TVSGAKSVG

-2307 GCAKQKIDGDVTYM
+2307 GRASRSTDSDVTYM
-2321 VDFDSNFNND
+2321 VKFSS
-2331 FNKGYNNCTRAPVYL
+2331 TWAPMYL
-2346 YDCSYTGLSVTGEKY
+2346 YDCSYTGLNVAGEKY
-2361 VGGYVGAI
+2361 VGGYVGTV
-2369 ASPCG
+2369 ASSSG
-2374 VWTTEAEGVK
+2374 VWTTAAKGMSEK
-2384 ERAVGEKSTITAT
+2384 AVGESSTITAT
-2397 GTTPYVGGVLGFAN
+2397 GTTPYVGGVIGFAKSSHISVN
-2411 LSNISINTKIDN
+2411 TNIGAT
-2423 ATAVQPSTTVISGV
+2423 TAVPSSTAVISGV
-2437 NVLATRPNN
+2437 NVLATGENTDRY
-2446 SQDMG
+2446 
-2451 CMGAGGVVGC
+2451 MGAGGVVG
-2461 ARGGVIS
+2461 RVDGGVIS

-2476 GGDAKNVTIGD
+2476 GTGTKNAVIGD
-2487 KDGTNNRI
+2487 GTGKNFKI
-2495 RNVGGLIGRVT
+2495 RNAGGLIGEVT
-2506 SSGNTK
+2506 SSGSPNT
-2512 YWFEGCSVKNI
+2512 YWFEDCNVKNVNI
-2523 NVAGTNQ
+2523 AGTDQ

-2536 GYYHSNGN
+2536 GYYFSNVN
-2544 ITCNK
+2544 ITCNN
-2549 ISIEG
+2549 IAIENAA
-2554 STIKGSWSGG
+2554 INGSWSGG
-2564 LLGAISSGADV
+2564 LLGAINSGSDV
-2575 IDVTNTKVSNTTFG
+2575 INVTNTKVSNTTFG

-2604 HLVNVLMDSNTY
+2604 HLVNVLMDSNIY
-2616 KSGVKQGV
+2616 KSDAKQGV
-2624 LLGEADTRDNWY
+2624 LLGEVDTGGY
-2636 SLSAAGVDVKPGD
+2636 SLSAAGVDVKPGK

-2654 DLPPMVYATNAAAVN
+2654 DLPPMVYTTNTAAVN
-2669 RKTYIAFGDYNDKL
+2669 KKTYIAFGDYNDRL
-2683 DVLGKGITLYGT
+2683 DVPGKDTTLYGA
-2695 DDTATTAASPFVTT
+2695 DDTATTAASPYVTT

-2724 ADRHLFGDG
+2724 TDRYLFGDG
-2733 VAIDTAKAIQSD
+2733 VAIDTATTIQS
-2745 VIKSEEGTR
+2745 EAGTS
-2754 VPDRYTYTNIGG
+2754 VAGRYTYTNIGG
-2766 NNDAGVYQNTSTYR
+2766 INDAGAYQNTSTYS
-2780 ADSSRSTYNANNITS
+2780 ADSPRPTFNTNNVTS
-2795 GKKAKTDFPVLVIP
+2795 DKKAATDFPVLMIP
-2809 GNDTTTVESYLNI
+2809 GNDTTTVEKYLNI

-2834 NGSAKHVTATAEVFS
+2834 NGSAKHVTATAEVFN

-2859 ATASQAPTLKV
+2859 ATASQTPTLKV

-2893 TLLTVTFSE
+2893 TLLTVTFRE
-2902 AGQSYCVQ
+2902 AGQSYRVQ

-2931 NFKASDFETKYDK
+2931 NFKAADFATQYDN

-3002 LTLVDTAHNNREY
+3002 LTLVDTANNNREY

-3042 PWLSEIVGV
+3042 PWLSETVGV
-3051 THKEDKDGA
+3051 KAKEDKENGA
-3060 WVKLTDAEVKDKSQA
+3060 WVKLTDDEVANKSQV
-3075 ELAKMA
+3075 ELAKTA

-3092 RTSSDA
+3092 RTSSD
-3098 TGTFY
+3098 TMGTFY

-3155 ADDKAAEDGHQNTA
+3155 ADGKAAEDGHQNTP

-3178 THDLI
+3178 THGLI
-3183 DNNEDGIKRMELL
+3183 DNNKDGIKQMELH

-3213 PNQQYTSSDALYYQ
+3213 SNQQYTSSDELYYQ
-3227 LDSSLVNYGKNGSA
+3227 LDSSLVNYEGGKA

-3260 VGGNYYTW
+3260 VGGKYYTW
-3268 DGSKWTD
+3268 NGSKWID
-3275 AGTTETPAIAA
+3275 AGTSPTPAIAA
-3286 KDWSAAG
+3286 KDWSATG

-3308 DLSGIREAAKSHN
+3308 DLSGIREIAKNHGGE
-3321 NQFTITMKA
+3321 FTITMEA

-3349 GTDRYTKPNY
+3349 GTDKYTKPNY
-3359 RAYLSTNDET
+3359 RAHLSTHAET

-3374 NSAYIDGKAGYYRM
+3374 NSAYIGGIAGYYRM

-3430 TGAEAMISSADTV
+3430 AGAEAMISNASTV

-3449 QQRQDD
+3449 QKRRQDD
-3455 GSYAQVSGIN
+3455 DRYDAVDNISS
-3465 NYITVLGSDKLA
+3465 YITVLGSDKLA

-3493 KGTGGAFATRDGNS
+3493 KGTGGTFATRDGNS
-3507 LAFEHAFR
+3507 LAFKHAFR

-3522 EGKGQTYANYR
+3522 EGKDQTYANYR

-3545 NDTPVNASNLA
+3545 NDTPVNVSSLA

>member
-1 MRTAKRITTACLTAI
+1 

-38 ASVSAAHAAGN
+38 ASASAARAAGN
-49 TARSA
+49 TARSV
-54 QDAVATALQ
+54 QDAVVTALQ

-68 TSDDVAAAPGADAGA
+68 ASDDAATTPGADAGA

-95 SQDSATDGTTSGD
+95 SQDSTTDGTTSGD

-135 DADAAAQASAGPV
+135 DADAAAQANTTYPITTVEVLRRKLGDGDV
-148 IKTAG
+148 IT
-153 ELEAALVDGEV
+153 DGSG
-164 TVNDAGEVTAITFGS
+164 AVTAIIFES

-190 PAIYQNAN
+190 PSIYQNAS
-198 ISKTGLSGVDFDV
+198 ISKGGSTGIDFDV
-211 CSAQAVGDLGN
+211 CGAEIVDGLGS
-222 LAFQGF
+222 LTFQGF

-234 FKGTL
+234 FKGALNLGDRTL
-239 DLGGRSLTANK
+239 TVNK

-257 LSDANSTV
+257 LGDANSTV

-332 SPLAVDMQSSTGNM
+332 SPLAVDMQSSAGNM

-358 LTLAGLTLPDNLN
+358 LTLAGLALPDKLD

-378 SAADANAGGLIGEAR
+378 TADGANAGGLIGEAR

-411 AGENAAGGLIGK
+411 AGKNAAGGLIGK

-436 GKEAS
+436 GKDAS

-448 PAHAVGSSS
+448 PAYAVGSSS

-474 FTINSGIFD
+474 LTINSGIFD
-483 FGKGVALSVS
+483 FGKGVVLSVS
-493 NTSAAP
+493 DTSAAP

-507 LDISNGDVAVNGG
+507 LDISNGDVTVSGG

-546 GRKNGDALHAFTVQG
+546 GKKDGDALHAFTVQG

-568 VGSNGKLTYAGGL
+568 VGSNGKLTNAGGL

-587 GGGST
+587 GGGSA

-616 KYGGAVGL
+616 KYGGAVGV
-624 VDTNNVLEVRG
+624 VDTSNVLEVRG
-635 LKVKTASGAT
+635 LTVKTASGAT

-668 GITDLSDATFVENDH
+668 GITDLSHATFVENDH

-741 LSEDLVSINETHQ
+741 LSKNLISINEAHQ

-850 NLAAG
+850 NLAVG

-862 KAVLDGNDTSNGN
+862 GAVLGEGDTSNGN
-875 GKIYRHG
+875 GKTYRHG

-890 NGATISNVAIA
+890 NGATVSNVTIA

-911 IDAGSLAGT
+911 IDAGSLAGVT
-920 IVGNLSLSGVTCKTN
+920 VGNLALSGVTCKTN
-935 IACDDTFSNEVNIG
+935 IACDDTFANDVNIG

-1051 TVGKNGDKLNGAG
+1051 TVGKNGDKFNGAG

-1076 TIGGAAANT
+1076 TIGDTAANT
-1085 SDSTYALKTTNNTTV
+1085 SGSTYALKTTNNTTV
-1100 TANGSTEVGGLVYAA
+1100 TANDSTEVGGLVYAA
-1115 SGHWIIND
+1115 SGHWIINN
-1123 YAIDLS
+1123 YAINLA
-1129 NATINADKATVL
+1129 NASFTANSATTLGVL
-1141 GLLIGRGGRTE
+1141 IARG
-1152 NSSTYGVETYSGL
+1152 STSDSTNGFGAETSYSGL
-1165 YLENKASWDTA
+1165 YLEDKAWWGTA
-1176 YKVND
+1176 YAVGGLSVTAPK
-1181 VAGNDVK
+1181 VK
-1188 INNTAIKSDDS
+1188 IY
-1199 DTSFDEWVGN
+1199 DEWLAN
-1209 GTKPAYGNEAGSKL
+1209 GVKPKSNL
-1223 IDGEWNVV
+1223 IDNGCNAV
-1231 VSLHTNDGANGGKLN
+1231 VSLHTKDEKLD
-1246 MSGEP
+1246 MSGDP
-1251 GSDNSYQNRSAFGS
+1251 AKDNSYQNRIAPDKLPQTNGS
-1265 NHKTN
+1265 V
-1270 AWTRYYYNLDKAY
+1270 RYYYNLDKAY
-1283 AEVGNNEKNSSASSW
+1283 AEVGNKSENASKDNW
-1298 MDSAEYLLLWC
+1298 MNSAEYLLLWC
-1309 AYLYAPPAIQTYI
+1309 AYLYAPSAIQGYI
-1322 IPGNQEIFKGNN
+1322 IPGNQAIFQGNN
-1334 IGTDKSSGTE
+1334 IGTSDSAGVE
-1344 IDLKGYSFYPTDPA
+1344 INLDGYSFYPTDPA
-1358 KGSTVTVNNATITFH
+1358 RGSTVTVNNATIAFH

-1417 TVGSVVNDAGSSSG
+1417 TVGSIVNDAGSSSG
-1431 ALVCRCIYGP
+1431 ALVCCCIYGP

-1529 QKNDTIFTHAS
+1529 QKNKTIFTHAS

-1554 ADYTFTRA
+1554 ADYTFTKA
-1562 DADAGKVTYGSE
+1562 DADVGKVTYGSE
-1574 IDAKG
+1574 IDAKDK

-1614 FGDYLPYVYKGKATE
+1614 FSDYLPYVYKGKATE

-1652 YGDPYAVT
+1652 YGDPYAVA

-1685 AANQSELCMRRSA
+1685 AADQSRLCERRNKTKTDSA
-1698 KPNTDNEVVYVYKQ
+1698 RTDDEVVYVYKQ
-1712 SNPSE
+1712 ANGADNR
-1717 SKWEKKVGE
+1717 WEKKNGDAT
-1726 KTDPTQ
+1726 TDPSQ
-1732 TLKDETMHRYV
+1732 TLSDETMHRYA

-1775 RGVIVGDLGKS
+1775 RGVIVGDPDKS
-1786 TAAIEIENNKGE
+1786 TAAIEIKNNNGE

-1810 VRKLYINYVNA
+1810 VRNLNINYVNA
-1821 QATITYSDKDAD
+1821 QATITYSGKDAD

-1859 NNPNNGSTAYG
+1859 NNPNNGSTAYD

-1906 RHTGDSWRGGTKEK
+1906 RNTGTSWRGGTKNKKYKPIEEDA
-1920 FLPVAKGGANSQLYD
+1920 AKYDQYD

-1951 CAVKN
+1951 CNVDN
-1956 GDANYKINELKDKG
+1956 GDANYKINELINKG

-1990 PVTTVENPQ
+1990 PVTTVENAQ

-2021 ANYGVFRGSKAYWGS
+2021 ADYGVFRGSKAYWGS
-2036 DTQDPAICGYLF
+2036 DTQDPAIEGYLF
-2048 GNKEYGKVRNAD
+2048 GNKNYGKVRNASYD
-2060 YANVGK
+2060 SVGK
-2066 PASAASDFEIAKN
+2066 PAGVASDFEAAKN

-2091 GPLDHDDNVN
+2091 GPLDADNDVN

-2113 QTGYVCASR
+2113 QTSYVCASK

-2131 ENSTYDMT
+2131 QGAPYDMT

-2151 YYSSAC
+2151 YYSNAC
-2157 DSNQKSTDRDRITPH
+2157 DSNEATTDRDRITPH
-2172 VAAIDGNGATIK
+2172 VATIDGNGATIT
-2184 VGTTDTAYGVVEY
+2184 VGTEDAAYGAVEY
-2197 ADDDYKVSG
+2197 DDDDYKVSG

-2211 STVMFTST
+2211 NTVMFTST
-2219 NVGPSVDAN
+2219 YVGPSVAAN
-2228 GGAQVKDLTF
+2228 GDAQVRDLTF
-2238 SNCNVALTYVDADGN
+2238 SNCNVALAYIDANGKTT
-2253 IASGPASNDLI
+2253 SGQASNDLI

-2273 ANYDGNTCGVYR
+2273 ANYDGGTCGVYR
-2285 NVQMKNC
+2285 NVRMNNC
-2292 TVLGAKSVG
+2292 TVSGAKSVG

-2307 GCAKQKIDGDVTYM
+2307 GRASRRTDNDMTYM
-2321 VDFDSNFNND
+2321 VNF
-2331 FNKGYNNCTRAPVYL
+2331 GSGTQAPAYL
-2346 YDCSYTGLSVTGEKY
+2346 YDCSYTGLNVTGEKY
-2361 VGGYVGAI
+2361 VGGYVGTV
-2369 ASPCG
+2369 ASACG
-2374 VWTTEAEGVK
+2374 VWTTAAKGVNEK
-2384 ERAVGEKSTITAT
+2384 TVGENSTITAT
-2397 GTTPYVGGVLGFAN
+2397 GTTPNVGGVLGYAD
-2411 LSNISINTKIDN
+2411 LSDISVNTDIGTTTADRWSC
-2423 ATAVQPSTTVISGV
+2423 TAVLSGV
-2437 NVLATRPNN
+2437 NVLATVKENTY
-2446 SQDMG
+2446 DY
-2451 CMGAGGVVGC
+2451 MGAGGVAGC
-2461 ARGGVIS
+2461 ARGGTIS
-2468 MSNVRIDA
+2468 MSNVRVDA
-2476 GGDAKNVTIGD
+2476 GSGAKSVIIGG
-2487 KDGTNNRI
+2487 KDGTSSGI
-2495 RNVGGLIGRVT
+2495 RNVGGLFGRVT
-2506 SSGNTK
+2506 TSPYKPGK
-2512 YWFEGCSVKNI
+2512 YWFEDCSVKNV
-2523 NVAGTNQ
+2523 NFAGVNQ
-2530 CSGGLI
+2530 RSGGLV
-2536 GYYHSNGN
+2536 GYYHSDVNIACNN
-2544 ITCNK
+2544 IT
-2549 ISIEG
+2549 IEG
-2554 STIKGSWSGG
+2554 ATIEGEQSGG
-2564 LLGAISSGADV
+2564 LLGMIHNGADV
-2575 IDVTNTKVSNTTFG
+2575 INVTNIKVSNTTFG

-2594 GIAGDGRGQF
+2594 GIAGNGRGQF
-2604 HLVNVLMDSNTY
+2604 HLVNVLMDSNSYNAGKT
-2616 KSGVKQGV
+2616 QGV
-2624 LLGEADTRDNWY
+2624 LLGEVDTGDGKY

-2654 DLPPMVYATNAAAVN
+2654 DLPPMVYTTNTAAVN
-2669 RKTYIAFGDYNDKL
+2669 KKTYIAFGDYNDRL
-2683 DVLGKGITLYGT
+2683 DVPGKDTTLYGA
-2695 DDTATTAASPFVTT
+2695 DDTATTAASPYVTT

-2715 AVRASNDDT
+2715 AVRASNGDT
-2724 ADRHLFGDG
+2724 TDRYLFGDG
-2733 VAIDTAKAIQSD
+2733 VAIDTATTIQSQAGE
-2745 VIKSEEGTR
+2745 S
-2754 VPDRYTYTNIGG
+2754 VPGRYTYTNINGI
-2766 NNDAGVYQNTSTYR
+2766 NDDGTYQNTSTY
-2780 ADSSRSTYNANNITS
+2780 SANSPRPTFNTNNVTS
-2795 GKKAKTDFPVLVIP
+2795 GKKVANDFPVLMIP
-2809 GNDTTTVESYLNI
+2809 GNDTTTVEKYLNI

-2859 ATASQAPTLKV
+2859 AIASQTPTLKV

-2902 AGQSYCVQ
+2902 AGQIYRVQ

-2931 NFKASDFETKYDK
+2931 NFKAADYATKYDK

-2963 SARGEAVAY
+2963 SARGEAVEY

-2993 GATLPKGTQ
+2993 GATLPEGTQ
-3002 LTLVDTAHNNREY
+3002 LTLVDTANNSREY
-3015 HCTVGAGGAASVKLT
+3015 HYTVGTGGATSVKLT
-3030 DFVDAGNNAYVE
+3030 EFVDASKNAYVE
-3042 PWLSEIVGV
+3042 PWLSETVGV
-3051 THKEDKDGA
+3051 KAKEDKENGA
-3060 WVKLTDAEVKDKSQA
+3060 WVKLTDDEVANKSQV
-3075 ELAKMA
+3075 ELAKTA

-3092 RTSSDA
+3092 RTSSD
-3098 TGTFY
+3098 TMGTFY

-3128 GVNGYTA
+3128 GVNGYAA

-3155 ADDKAAEDGHQNTA
+3155 ADGKAAEDGHQNTA
-3169 STYSVTSNY
+3169 STYSVASNY
-3178 THDLI
+3178 THNLI
-3183 DNNEDGIKRMELL
+3183 DNNEGGIKQMGLH

-3205 VSDTVKFD
+3205 VGDTVKFD

-3227 LDSSLVNYGKNGSA
+3227 LDSSLVNYVNGSA

-3252 GTYSFYVK
+3252 GTYSFCVT
-3260 VGGNYYTW
+3260 VGGKYYAPHASTVN
-3268 DGSKWTD
+3268 GKTKWTW
-3275 AGTTETPAIAA
+3275 GEAIAE
-3286 KDWSAAG
+3286 DHCAATTG
-3293 GDMSL
+3293 VWTADGTDMKL
-3298 VLADA
+3298 TLADA
-3303 SGKAI
+3303 DHGAI
-3308 DLSGIREAAKSHN
+3308 DLSGIREIAKNHGSE
-3321 NQFTITMKA
+3321 FTITMEA

-3349 GTDRYTKPNY
+3349 GTDKYTKPNY
-3359 RAYLSTNDET
+3359 RAHLSTHAET

-3430 TGAEAMISSADTV
+3430 SGAEAMISNATKV

-3449 QQRQDD
+3449 QRRDKD
-3455 GSYAQVSGIN
+3455 GYVPVGDISK
-3465 NYITVLGSDKLA
+3465 YITVFGSDKLGA
-3477 NGSLSADGKNY
+3477 GSLSGSSY
-3488 VFTDS
+3488 VFTDT
-3493 KGTGGAFATRDGNS
+3493 KAGDTFATRDGNS
-3507 LAFEHAFR
+3507 LAFKHAFR

-3522 EGKGQTYANYR
+3522 ETAGQTYANYR
-3533 LVLTAHMSGVGV
+3533 LVLTANMSDNGVIK
-3545 NDTPVNASNLA
+3545 DTPVNVSNLA

>member
-1 MRTAKRITTACLTAI
+1 MV
-16 MIFQALA
+16 FQALA

-38 ASVSAAHAAGN
+38 ASVSAARAAGN
-49 TARSA
+49 TARSV

-68 TSDDVAAAPGADAGA
+68 TSDDVATTPGTDAGA

-95 SQDSATDGTTSGD
+95 SQDSTTDGTTNGD
-108 APAEGDASQDDAAAD
+108 TPTEGDASQDDAAAD
-123 EGAADEE
+123 EGAADGE

-135 DADAAAQASAGPV
+135 DADAADQANTAPTIATVEDLRHALGDGNV
-148 IKTAG
+148 ITDDLGA
-153 ELEAALVDGEV
+153 
-164 TVNDAGEVTAITFGS
+164 VTAITFEA

-198 ISKTGLSGVDFDV
+198 ISKGGSTGIDFDV
-211 CSAQAVGDLGN
+211 CGAEIVDGLGS
-222 LAFQGF
+222 LTFQGF

-234 FKGTL
+234 FKGALNLGDRTL
-239 DLGGRSLTANK
+239 TVNK

-309 TSPLVGEV
+309 ASPLVGEV
-317 TGALTLNATYTTSAN
+317 TGALTLNATYVTSAN
-332 SPLAVDMQSSTGNM
+332 SPLAIDMQSSTGNM

-358 LTLAGLTLPDNLN
+358 LTLAGLALPDKLD

-378 SAADANAGGLIGEAR
+378 TAVDANAGGLIGEAR

-411 AGENAAGGLIGK
+411 AGKNAAGGLIGK
-423 ATKLTLT
+423 ATNLTLNIADGVT
-430 VGKDNS
+430 V
-436 GKEAS
+436 
-441 GKAIAIK
+441 K
-448 PAHAVGSSS
+448 PACNVGDKYS
-457 AGTYAGGLIGDA
+457 ACSGGVIGDV
-469 SFADA
+469 SFAQG
-474 FTINSGIFD
+474 FIVKPNMFD
-483 FGKGVALSVS
+483 LGKLVTLGASQR
-493 NTSAAP
+493 
-499 SAGGLFGV
+499 AGALFGV
-507 LDISNGDVAVNGG
+507 ADISNGDIVVQGGTYKSKLALPEEVSVNG
-520 SYTSTLQNGKD
+520 S
-531 DNKHGNYGGLVGKLW
+531 YGGLVGKVFATAKGVDEPL
-546 GRKNGDALHAFTVQG
+546 RAFVVQKDADKKTCSIEFELA
-561 DTAVSFG
+561 
-568 VGSNGKLTYAGGL
+568 GKLSDAGGV
-581 VGYLGE
+581 VGYVGD
-587 GGGST
+587 SSAP
-592 NVSAV
+592 NPQPVAV
-597 VISDATVTCSTSG
+597 VLDGVTVACKG
-610 YASANG
+610 GASARTDAG
-616 KYGGAVGL
+616 KFGGAVGV
-624 VDTNNVLEVRG
+624 VDTRNVLDVRDFK
-635 LKVKTASGAT
+635 LTSDNP
-645 IGGTN
+645 IGKAQSN
-650 GGFAG
+650 RAAG
-655 VVGSSWLG
+655 IAGSAWNAV
-663 IVKFS
+663 IKFS
-668 GITDLSDATFVENDH
+668 GITDLSGASFAENS
-683 TAQLIYENF
+683 TTGQLVYENH
-692 NSLIFAAGSGSDSGT
+692 NALIFAVGDGSDADKG
-707 AAGDT
+707 AAGWT
-712 TKWQYKRPS
+712 FKRS
-721 TPVKIDDVYSCGQ
+721 NTASKTDDIATYGE
-734 VIRLGNP
+734 VIRLGGDFIK
-741 LSEDLVSINETHQ
+741 LDVDTH
-754 WNFSSKL
+754 KL
-761 VKTGDAFA
+761 TLPDSLTAANGAYTLTSVE
-769 LASIDDFAKLAITW
+769 DFAKLAITW
-783 QTNGYYS
+783 QTNGCYS
-790 MVDGVTE
+790 MVEGVSE
-797 NNLNGLQSST
+797 NNPNILQSAT

-813 IDLKGTGLTGFT
+813 INLKGTGLTGFT
-825 QDRADGSQVFSGTLN
+825 QDRADGSQVFLGTLN
-840 GGGTNGNGTI
+840 GNGTNGNSTI
-850 NLAAG
+850 NLAVG
-855 EPYGMRG
+855 ESYGMRG
-862 KAVLDGNDTSNGN
+862 GAVLDGNDTTNGN

-890 NGATISNVAIA
+890 NGATISNVTIA

-911 IDAGSLAGT
+911 IDAGSLAGA

-935 IACDDTFSNEVNIG
+935 IACDDTFANDVNIG
-949 GIAGSVSAA
+949 GIAGSVLAA

-963 EGNSKAQATITKAQT
+963 KDNSRAQATIAATKT
-978 LNGNMRIGGAIGY
+978 LNGNSRIGGAIGY
-991 VGDYT
+991 VGDYG
-996 STFNVTGLEVAGEI
+996 SSFNVAGLEVAGSIE
-1010 KTGDCAGGKIAQVG
+1010 TGNCTSGKIAQVG
-1024 GFIGCIVQG
+1024 GLIGCIVQG

-1041 TGLSFSEFAM
+1041 TGLSFSRFTM
-1051 TVGKNGDKLNGAG
+1051 NVGKNGDAKNGAG

-1076 TIGGAAANT
+1076 TIGDAAASA
-1085 SDSTYALKTTNNTTV
+1085 SDNAYALKTTNNTTV
-1100 TANGSTEVGGLVYAA
+1100 TANSSTEVGGLVYAA
-1115 SGHWIIND
+1115 SGYWIIND

-1165 YLENKASWDTA
+1165 YLEDRASWDTA
-1176 YKVND
+1176 YKVNGAA
-1181 VAGNDVK
+1181 AGNGVK

-1334 IGTDKSSGTE
+1334 IGTSDSAGVA
-1344 IDLKGYSFYPTDPA
+1344 INLDGYSFYPTDPA

-1403 HTGSLKVKNVTLAG
+1403 HTGDLNVENVTLAG

-1431 ALVCRCIYGP
+1431 ALVCCCIYGP

-1453 GLTLDGLTVDG
+1453 GLTLDGLKVDG
-1464 VNDNTSYAPLL
+1464 VNGNTSYAPLL

-1485 SAKNISTRSYA
+1485 SAKNISSTLSYA
-1496 NGATAATSLFGRLG
+1496 KGDTAATSLFGRLG

-1519 AKFEQISLPS
+1519 AKFERISLPS
-1529 QKNDTIFTHAS
+1529 QNSNTIFTHAS

-1547 GSTSTGS
+1547 KSTGTGS
-1554 ADYTFTRA
+1554 ADYTFTKA
-1562 DADAGKVTYGSE
+1562 DANAGMVTYGSE
-1574 IDAKG
+1574 IDAENK

-1584 QLWYYDKETYAT
+1584 QLWYYDEATYGAVS
-1596 PNGLVTVDKKP
+1596 GYVTVDGKKDGDVRP
-1607 ADAKNPR
+1607 W

-1640 QRIPNLM
+1640 QRIPKLVM
-1647 TGCGT
+1647 GCGT
-1652 YGDPYAVT
+1652 YGDPYSVT
-1660 DATEMNAIANYI
+1660 NAAEMNAIANYI
-1672 NNSVALDGWEVTI
+1672 NNMTALDGWEVTI
-1685 AANQSELCMRRSA
+1685 VADQGRLCTRRSSDHS
-1698 KPNTDNEVVYVYKQ
+1698 TDNEVTYVYKQ
-1712 SNPSE
+1712 ANGTDN
-1717 SKWEKKVGE
+1717 KWEKKTGDAS
-1726 KTDPTQ
+1726 TNSPQ
-1732 TLKDETMHRYV
+1732 TLSDETMHRYM
-1743 QSAYYSIEPPEGN
+1743 QSAYYSIEPTEGN
-1756 KITVDAA
+1756 TITLDGA

-1768 GNKANPF
+1768 GNRANPF
-1775 RGVIVGDLGKS
+1775 RGVIVGNFGSDNKN
-1786 TAAIEIENNKGE
+1786 AAIKIENNEGS

-1810 VRKLYINYVNA
+1810 VRDLNIRYVNA
-1821 QATITYSDKDAD
+1821 SATITYSAKDAD

-1838 FFGGVIGCI
+1838 FFGGVVGCI

-1859 NNPNNGSTAYG
+1859 NGTTAENPTTG
-1870 FTVVSN
+1870 FTVTGGGDK
-1876 PDVSNPDVSRSHLVP
+1876 PHLVP

-1906 RHTGDSWRGGTKEK
+1906 RNMDKSGKSSWRAGTGDKSRGLG
-1920 FLPVAKGGANSQLYD
+1920 KGNFDLYN

-1951 CAVKN
+1951 CKVEN
-1956 GDANYKINELKDKG
+1956 GNANYQINELTKKG

-1981 KYIGTNAEA
+1981 KYLGTNAEA
-1990 PVTTVENPQ
+1990 PVTMVKNAQ

-2021 ANYGVFRGSKAYWGS
+2021 SNNGVFRGSKAYWGS
-2036 DTQDPAICGYLF
+2036 DSQDPAICGYLF
-2048 GNKEYGKVRNAD
+2048 GNKEYGKVRNAN

-2066 PASAASDFEIAKN
+2066 PESAAGDFEIAKN

-2086 KQGWH
+2086 KQRWH
-2091 GPLDHDDNVN
+2091 GPLDHDDDVN
-2101 SPYLVASYAANY
+2101 SPYLVASYAADY
-2113 QTGYVCASR
+2113 QTGYVCASK

-2131 ENSTYDMT
+2131 QGDTYDMT
-2139 GYGTG
+2139 DYGTG

-2151 YYSSAC
+2151 YYSNAC
-2157 DSNQKSTDRDRITPH
+2157 NSNQPGTDRDRITPH
-2172 VAAIDGNGATIK
+2172 VATIDGNGATIT
-2184 VGTTDTAYGVVEY
+2184 VGTEGTAYGVVEY

-2219 NVGPSVDAN
+2219 NVGQSVTAN
-2228 GGAQVKDLTF
+2228 DGAQVKDLTF
-2238 SNCNVALTYVDADGN
+2238 SNCNVALTYIDTNGEAKPGE
-2253 IASGPASNDLI
+2253 APNDLT
-2264 GTGLLAGAT
+2264 GAGLLAGAT
-2273 ANYDGNTCGVYR
+2273 ANYDDGTCGIYR

-2292 TVLGAKSVG
+2292 TVSGAKSVG

-2307 GCAKQKIDGDVTYM
+2307 GRARRTTSEDRTYM
-2321 VDFDSNFNND
+2321 VEFGD
-2331 FNKGYNNCTRAPVYL
+2331 GWGPAYL
-2346 YDCSYTGLSVTGEKY
+2346 YDCSYTGLNVTGEKN
-2361 VGGYVGAI
+2361 VGGYVGTV
-2369 ASPCG
+2369 ASACG
-2374 VWTTEAEGVK
+2374 VWTTAGTGVS
-2384 ERAVGEKSTITAT
+2384 ERTVGKNSTITAT
-2397 GTTPYVGGVLGFAN
+2397 GTVPYVGGVLGYVERSDISVN
-2411 LSNISINTKIDN
+2411 TNIGTT
-2423 ATAVQPSTTVISGV
+2423 TAAQSSCTAVISGV
-2437 NVLATRPNN
+2437 NVLATGSN
-2446 SQDMG
+2446 SDDH
-2451 CMGAGGVVGC
+2451 MGAGGVVGR

-2468 MSNVRIDA
+2468 MSNVRID
-2476 GGDAKNVTIGD
+2476 GGNGTENAVIGD
-2487 KDGTNNRI
+2487 KAGTNNSI
-2495 RNVGGLIGRVT
+2495 YNAGGLIGEVT
-2506 SSGNTK
+2506 SSGSPNK
-2512 YWFEGCSVKNI
+2512 YWFDDCSVKNVSI
-2523 NVAGTNQ
+2523 AGTGK

-2536 GYYHSNGN
+2536 GYFFSNVN
-2544 ITCNK
+2544 IACNN
-2549 ISIEG
+2549 IAIENA
-2554 STIKGSWSGG
+2554 TIKGNWSGG
-2564 LLGAISSGADV
+2564 LLGANNASNSGSVV
-2575 IDVTNTKVSNTTFG
+2575 IDVTNTKVSNTTFSER
-2589 GTSNG
+2589 SNG
-2594 GIAGDGRGQF
+2594 GIMGDGRGQF
-2604 HLVNVLMDSNTY
+2604 HLLNVLMDSNSYNAGKT
-2616 KSGVKQGV
+2616 QGV
-2624 LLGEADTRDNWY
+2624 LLGEVDTGDGKY
-2636 SLSAAGVDVKPGD
+2636 SLSAAGVEVKPGS

-2654 DLPPMVYATNAAAVN
+2654 DLPPMVYTTNTNTAAVN
-2669 RKTYIAFGDYNDKL
+2669 EKTYIAFGDYNGTAAAPNENK
-2683 DVLGKGITLYGT
+2683 TLYGAG
-2695 DDTATTAASPFVTT
+2695 DTATTATSPYVTT
-2709 SPVSTL
+2709 RPVSTM
-2715 AVRASNDDT
+2715 AVRASDGDT
-2724 ADRHLFGDG
+2724 TDRYLFGDG
-2733 VAIDTAKAIQSD
+2733 AAIDTATTIQSQA
-2745 VIKSEEGTR
+2745 GAR
-2754 VPDRYTYTNIGG
+2754 VPGRYTYTNIAGI
-2766 NNDAGVYQNTSTYR
+2766 NDAGAYQNTSTYS

-2795 GKKAKTDFPVLVIP
+2795 DKKAKTDFPVLVIP

-2822 VTNGGFSDARRL
+2822 VTNGGFSDACRL
-2834 NGSAKHVTATAEVFS
+2834 NGSTAHVTATAEVFS
-2849 LADNGAFVKD
+2849 LADNGTFVKD
-2859 ATASQAPTLKV
+2859 VAASQAPTLKV
-2870 LNNGTSSMVF
+2870 LNNGTSSMAF

-2887 NERGRF
+2887 NEQGRF

-2902 AGQSYCVQ
+2902 AGQSYRVQ

-2931 NFKASDFETKYDK
+2931 NFKAADYATKYDK

-2963 SARGEAVAY
+2963 SARGKPVDY

-2993 GATLPKGTQ
+2993 GATLPEGTQ
-3002 LTLVDTAHNNREY
+3002 LTLVDTAHNNCEY

-3051 THKEDKDGA
+3051 KADKAKEAKDGA
-3060 WVKLTDAEVKDKSQA
+3060 WVKLADDEVKGKSQA

-3092 RTSSDA
+3092 RTSSDT

-3103 TLSVAKE
+3103 TLSVDKE

-3150 RGKKA
+3150 RGKTA
-3155 ADDKAAEDGHQNTA
+3155 ADGKAAEDGHQNTP
-3169 STYSVTSNY
+3169 STYSVASNY
-3178 THDLI
+3178 THNLI
-3183 DNNEDGIKRMELL
+3183 DNKRNLIDNKDSINQMELHGA
-3196 DVTYPLTMK
+3196 TYPLSMN
-3205 VSDTVKFD
+3205 VSDTVTFD
-3213 PNQQYTSSDALYYQ
+3213 SSQQYTSSDALYYQ
-3227 LDSSLVNYGKNGSA
+3227 LDSSLVTYHDGVIAGSV
-3241 AGAHGYPTGTQ
+3241 GYPTGTQ
-3252 GTYSFYVK
+3252 GGYAFYVK
-3260 VGGNYYTW
+3260 VGENYYTW
-3268 DGSKWTD
+3268 NGSGWTS
-3275 AGTTETPAIAA
+3275 AGTTPIPAVSGLSWTAG
-3286 KDWSAAG
+3286 G

-3303 SGKAI
+3303 SGNPI
-3308 DLSGIREAAKSHN
+3308 DISGLREIAKNHSNAFTVTMEAAL
-3321 NQFTITMKA
+3321 T
-3330 NLAMT
+3330 MT
-3335 EPACQAGIIASQNG
+3335 EPACQAGIVASQNS

-3359 RAYLSTNDET
+3359 RAYLSTHADT

-3430 TGAEAMISSADTV
+3430 AGAEAMISNASTV

-3449 QQRQDD
+3449 QRRDKD
-3455 GSYAQVSGIN
+3455 GYVPVGDISK
-3465 NYITVLGSDKLA
+3465 YITVFGSDKLGA
-3477 NGSLSADGKNY
+3477 GSLSGSSY
-3488 VFTDS
+3488 VFTDT
-3493 KGTGGAFATRDGNS
+3493 KAGDTFATRDGNS
-3507 LAFEHAFR
+3507 LAFKHAFR

-3522 EGKGQTYANYR
+3522 ETAGQTYANYR
-3533 LVLTAHMSGVGV
+3533 LVLTANMSDNGVIK
-3545 NDTPVNASNLA
+3545 DTPVNVSNLG
-3556 GYANSD
+3556 GYKNSD
-3562 YVTYTLARINTKG
+3562 YVTYTLSRINTKG
-3575 IPHETKTN
+3575 IPHGSN

>member
-1 MRTAKRITTACLTAI
+1 

-38 ASVSAAHAAGN
+38 ASVSAARAAGN
-49 TARSA
+49 TARSV
-54 QDAVATALQ
+54 QDGVATALQ

-68 TSDDVAAAPGADAGA
+68 ASDDAATTPGADAGA

-95 SQDSATDGTTSGD
+95 SQDSTTDGTTNGD
-108 APAEGDASQDDAAAD
+108 TPTEGDASQDDAATD

-135 DADAAAQASAGPV
+135 DADAADQAGANYPIATVEALRHALGDGNV
-148 IKTAG
+148 ITDDLGA
-153 ELEAALVDGEV
+153 
-164 TVNDAGEVTAITFGS
+164 VTAITFES

-198 ISKTGLSGVDFDV
+198 ISKGGSTGIDFDV
-211 CSAQAVGDLGN
+211 CGAEIVDGLGS
-222 LAFQGF
+222 LTFQGF

-234 FKGTL
+234 FKGALNLGDRTL
-239 DLGGRSLTANK
+239 TVNK

-332 SPLAVDMQSSTGNM
+332 SPLAVDMQSSAGNM
-346 GLLVNTLAEGAS
+346 GLLVNTLAEKAS
-358 LTLAGLTLPDNLN
+358 FTLAGLALPDNLD

-378 SAADANAGGLIGEAR
+378 TADGANAGGLIGEAQ

-411 AGENAAGGLIGK
+411 AGKNAAGGLIGK

-436 GKEAS
+436 GKDAS
-441 GKAIAIK
+441 GKAVVIK

-507 LDISNGDVAVNGG
+507 LDISNGDAVVNGG
-520 SYTSTLQNGKD
+520 SYTSTLQNGT
-531 DNKHGNYGGLVGKLW
+531 DNSNNNGVRGNYGGLVGKLW
-546 GRKNGDALHAFTVQG
+546 GKKNGDALHAFTVQD

-587 GGGST
+587 GGGSA

-616 KYGGAVGL
+616 KYGGAVGV

-635 LKVKTASGAT
+635 LKVKTASGAN

-712 TKWQYKRPS
+712 MKWQYKRPS

-741 LSEDLVSINETHQ
+741 LSENLISINEAHR
-754 WNFSSKL
+754 WIFSSKL

-807 ITVNGT
+807 ITVSGT

-850 NLAAG
+850 NLAVG

-890 NGATISNVAIA
+890 NGATISNVTIA

-911 IDAGSLAGT
+911 IDAGSLAGA

-963 EGNSKAQATITKAQT
+963 EGDSKAQATITKAQT
-978 LNGNMRIGGAIGY
+978 LSGNMRIGGAIGN

-996 STFNVTGLEVAGEI
+996 STFNVTRLEVGGKI

-1024 GFIGCIVQG
+1024 GFIGRIVQG
-1033 SNEKNVTI
+1033 SNEKHVTI

-1076 TIGGAAANT
+1076 TIGDTAANT
-1085 SDSTYALKTTNNTTV
+1085 SGSAYALKTSNNTTV
-1100 TANGSTEVGGLVYAA
+1100 TANSSAEVGGLVYAA
-1115 SGHWIIND
+1115 SGHWIVNN
-1123 YAIDLS
+1123 YAINLANAS
-1129 NATINADKATVL
+1129 FTANNATTLGVL
-1141 GLLIGRGGRTE
+1141 IARGGTSDS
-1152 NSSTYGVETYSGL
+1152 NSFGAETNYNGL
-1165 YLENKASWDTA
+1165 YLEDRASWDTA
-1176 YKVND
+1176 YAVNGVSITAPKV
-1181 VAGNDVK
+1181 
-1188 INNTAIKSDDS
+1188 T
-1199 DTSFDEWVGN
+1199 TYDEWLAN
-1209 GTKPAYGNEAGSKL
+1209 GVKPESNL
-1223 IDGEWNVV
+1223 IDNGCNAV
-1231 VSLHTNDGANGGKLN
+1231 VSLHTEGQKLD
-1246 MSGEP
+1246 MSGNP
-1251 GSDNSYQNRSAFGS
+1251 ARDNSYQNRIAPANSSDGFPQSNGS
-1265 NHKTN
+1265 V
-1270 AWTRYYYNLDKAY
+1270 RYYYNLDKAY
-1283 AEVGNNEKNSSASSW
+1283 AEVGNNPENDSKDNW
-1298 MDSAEYLLLWC
+1298 MNSAEYLLLWC
-1309 AYLYAPPAIQTYI
+1309 AYLYAPSAIQDYI
-1322 IPGNQEIFKGNN
+1322 IPGNQAIFQGNN
-1334 IGTDKSSGTE
+1334 IGTSDSAGVE
-1344 IDLKGYSFYPTDPA
+1344 INLDGYSFYPTDPA

-1373 YSDIKAEQEGNKK
+1373 YSDIKAEQKGNKK

-1417 TVGSVVNDAGSSSG
+1417 TVGSVVNDEGSSSG

-1464 VNDNTSYAPLL
+1464 VNDDTSYAPLL

-1529 QKNDTIFTHAS
+1529 KNNDTIFTHAS

-1554 ADYTFTRA
+1554 ADYTFTKA
-1562 DADAGKVTYGSE
+1562 EADAGKVTYGSE
-1574 IDAKG
+1574 IDAKDK

-1685 AANQSELCMRRSA
+1685 AADQSRLCERRNKTKIDSA
-1698 KPNTDNEVVYVYKQ
+1698 RTDNEVVYVYKQ
-1712 SNPSE
+1712 ANGADN
-1717 SKWEKKVGE
+1717 KWEKKNGDAT
-1726 KTDPTQ
+1726 TDPSQ
-1732 TLKDETMHRYV
+1732 TLSDETMHRYV

-1810 VRKLYINYVNA
+1810 VRNLNINYVNA
-1821 QATITYSDKDAD
+1821 QATITYSDKDED

-1920 FLPVAKGGANSQLYD
+1920 FKPVAKGGANSQLYD

-1990 PVTTVENPQ
+1990 PVTTVENAQ

-2014 GAAHTNY
+2014 GAAQTDY
-2021 ANYGVFRGSKAYWGS
+2021 ADYGVFRGSKAYWGN
-2036 DTQDPAICGYLF
+2036 DTEDPAICGYLF
-2048 GNKEYGKVRNAD
+2048 GNKNYGKVRNANYD
-2060 YANVGK
+2060 SVGK
-2066 PASAASDFEIAKN
+2066 PAGVASDFEAAKN

-2091 GPLDHDDNVN
+2091 GPLDADNDVN

-2113 QTGYVCASR
+2113 QTGYVCASK

-2131 ENSTYDMT
+2131 QGAPYDMT

-2151 YYSSAC
+2151 YYSNAC
-2157 DSNQKSTDRDRITPH
+2157 DSNEATTDRDRITPH
-2172 VAAIDGNGATIK
+2172 IATIDGNGATIT
-2184 VGTTDTAYGVVEY
+2184 VGTEDAAYGAVEY

-2219 NVGPSVDAN
+2219 NVGQSVTAN
-2228 GGAQVKDLTF
+2228 DRAQVKDLTF
-2238 SNCNVALTYVDADGN
+2238 SNCNVALTYIDTNGEAKPGQ
-2253 IASGPASNDLI
+2253 ATNDLI

-2273 ANYDGNTCGVYR
+2273 ANYDVWTCGVYR

-2292 TVLGAKSVG
+2292 TVSGAKSVG

-2307 GCAKQKIDGDVTYM
+2307 GRASRSTDSDVTYM
-2321 VDFDSNFNND
+2321 VKFSS
-2331 FNKGYNNCTRAPVYL
+2331 TWAPMYL
-2346 YDCSYTGLSVTGEKY
+2346 YDCSYTGLNVAGEKY
-2361 VGGYVGAI
+2361 VGGYVGTV
-2369 ASPCG
+2369 ASSSG
-2374 VWTTEAEGVK
+2374 VWTTAAKGMSEK
-2384 ERAVGEKSTITAT
+2384 AVGESSTITAT
-2397 GTTPYVGGVLGFAN
+2397 GTTPYVGGVIGFAKSSHISVN
-2411 LSNISINTKIDN
+2411 TNIGAT
-2423 ATAVQPSTTVISGV
+2423 TAVPSSMAVISGV
-2437 NVLATRPNN
+2437 NVLATGENTDRY
-2446 SQDMG
+2446 
-2451 CMGAGGVVGC
+2451 MGAGGVVG
-2461 ARGGVIS
+2461 RVDGGVIS

-2476 GGDAKNVTIGD
+2476 GTGTKNAVIGD
-2487 KDGTNNRI
+2487 GTGKNFKI
-2495 RNVGGLIGRVT
+2495 RNAGGLIGEVT
-2506 SSGNTK
+2506 SSGSPNT
-2512 YWFEGCSVKNI
+2512 YWFEDCNVKNVNI
-2523 NVAGTNQ
+2523 AGTDQ

-2536 GYYHSNGN
+2536 GYYFSNVN
-2544 ITCNK
+2544 ITCNN
-2549 ISIEG
+2549 IAIENAA
-2554 STIKGSWSGG
+2554 INGSWSGG
-2564 LLGAISSGADV
+2564 LLGAINSGSDV
-2575 IDVTNTKVSNTTFG
+2575 INVTNTKVSNTTFG

-2604 HLVNVLMDSNTY
+2604 HLVNVLMDSNIY
-2616 KSGVKQGV
+2616 KSDAKQGV
-2624 LLGEADTRDNWY
+2624 LLGEVDTGGY
-2636 SLSAAGVDVKPGD
+2636 SLSAAGVDVKPGK

-2654 DLPPMVYATNAAAVN
+2654 DLPPMVYTTNTAAVN
-2669 RKTYIAFGDYNDKL
+2669 KKTYIAFGDYNDRL
-2683 DVLGKGITLYGT
+2683 DVPGKDTTLYGA
-2695 DDTATTAASPFVTT
+2695 DDTATTAASPYVTT

-2724 ADRHLFGDG
+2724 TDRYLFGDG
-2733 VAIDTAKAIQSD
+2733 VAIDTATTIQS
-2745 VIKSEEGTR
+2745 EAGTS
-2754 VPDRYTYTNIGG
+2754 VAGRYTYTNIGG
-2766 NNDAGVYQNTSTYR
+2766 INDAGAYQNTSTYS
-2780 ADSSRSTYNANNITS
+2780 ADSPRPTFNTNNVTS
-2795 GKKAKTDFPVLVIP
+2795 DKKAATDFPVLMIP
-2809 GNDTTTVESYLNI
+2809 GNDTTTVEKYLNI

-2834 NGSAKHVTATAEVFS
+2834 NGSAKHVTATAEVFN

-2859 ATASQAPTLKV
+2859 ATASQTPTLKV

-2893 TLLTVTFSE
+2893 TLLTVTFRE
-2902 AGQSYCVQ
+2902 AGQSYRVQ

-2931 NFKASDFETKYDK
+2931 NFKAADFATQYDN

-3002 LTLVDTAHNNREY
+3002 LTLVDTANNNREY

-3042 PWLSEIVGV
+3042 PWLSETVGV
-3051 THKEDKDGA
+3051 KAKEDKENGA
-3060 WVKLTDAEVKDKSQA
+3060 WVKLTDDEVANKSQV
-3075 ELAKMA
+3075 ELAKTA

-3092 RTSSDA
+3092 RTSSD
-3098 TGTFY
+3098 TMGTFY

-3155 ADDKAAEDGHQNTA
+3155 ADGKAAEDGHQNTP

-3178 THDLI
+3178 THGLI
-3183 DNNEDGIKRMELL
+3183 DNNKDGIKQMELH

-3213 PNQQYTSSDALYYQ
+3213 SNQQYTSSDELYYQ
-3227 LDSSLVNYGKNGSA
+3227 LDSSLVNYEGGKA

-3260 VGGNYYTW
+3260 VGGKYYTW
-3268 DGSKWTD
+3268 NGSKWID
-3275 AGTTETPAIAA
+3275 AGTSPTPAIAA
-3286 KDWSAAG
+3286 KDWSATG

-3308 DLSGIREAAKSHN
+3308 DLSGIREIAKNHGSE
-3321 NQFTITMKA
+3321 FTITMEA

-3349 GTDRYTKPNY
+3349 GTDKYTKPNY
-3359 RAYLSTNDET
+3359 RAHLSTHAET

-3374 NSAYIDGKAGYYRM
+3374 NSAYIGGIAGYYRM

-3430 TGAEAMISSADTV
+3430 AGAEAMISNASTV

-3449 QQRQDD
+3449 QKRRQDD
-3455 GSYAQVSGIN
+3455 DRYDAVDNISS
-3465 NYITVLGSDKLA
+3465 YITVLGSDKLA

-3493 KGTGGAFATRDGNS
+3493 KGTGGTFATRDGNS
-3507 LAFEHAFR
+3507 LAFKHAFR

-3522 EGKGQTYANYR
+3522 EGKDQTYANYR

-3545 NDTPVNASNLA
+3545 NDTPVNVSSLA

>member
-1 MRTAKRITTACLTAI
+1 

-38 ASVSAAHAAGN
+38 ASVSAARAAGN
-49 TARSA
+49 TARSV

-63 DADQA
+63 DADQT
-68 TSDDVAAAPGADAGA
+68 TSDDVATTPGADTGA

-95 SQDSATDGTTSGD
+95 SQDSTTDGTASGD

-135 DADAAAQASAGPV
+135 DADAAAQASTDPA

-153 ELEAALVDGEV
+153 ELEAALVDGKV

-198 ISKTGLSGVDFDV
+198 ISKGGSTGIDFDV
-211 CSAQAVGDLGN
+211 CGAEIVDGLGS
-222 LAFQGF
+222 LTFQGF

-234 FKGTL
+234 FKGALNLGDRTL
-239 DLGGRSLTANK
+239 TVNK

-298 KSDTEKDICKL
+298 KSDAEKDICKL

-332 SPLAVDMQSSTGNM
+332 SPLAVDMQSSAGNM
-346 GLLVNTLAEGAS
+346 GLLVNTLAERAS
-358 LTLAGLTLPDNLN
+358 FTLAGLTLPDKLN

-378 SAADANAGGLIGEAR
+378 TADGANAGGLIGEAQ

-411 AGENAAGGLIGK
+411 AGKNAAGGLIGK

-436 GKEAS
+436 GKDAS

-448 PAHAVGSSS
+448 PAYAVGSSS
-457 AGTYAGGLIGDA
+457 AGTYAGGFIGDA

-507 LDISNGDVAVNGG
+507 LDISNGDVTVNGG

-546 GRKNGDALHAFTVQG
+546 GKKSGDALHAFTVQG

-587 GGGST
+587 GGGSA

-616 KYGGAVGL
+616 KYGGAVGV

-707 AAGDT
+707 AAGDAK
-712 TKWQYKRPS
+712 KWQYKRPS

-741 LSEDLVSINETHQ
+741 LSENLISINEAHQ
-754 WNFSSKL
+754 WSFSSKL

-790 MVDGVTE
+790 MVEGVSE
-797 NNLNGLQSST
+797 NNPNILQSST

-840 GGGTNGNGTI
+840 GGGTI
-850 NLAAG
+850 NLAVG

-862 KAVLDGNDTSNGN
+862 KAVLDGNDTSDGN

-890 NGATISNVAIA
+890 NGATISNVTIA

-935 IACDDTFSNEVNIG
+935 IECDDTFANEVNIG

-996 STFNVTGLEVAGEI
+996 STFNVTRLEVGGKI

-1024 GFIGCIVQG
+1024 GFIGCIAQG
-1033 SNEKNVTI
+1033 SNKKYVTI
-1041 TGLSFSEFAM
+1041 TGLSFSRFTM
-1051 TVGKNGDKLNGAG
+1051 NVGKNGDAKNGAG

-1076 TIGGAAANT
+1076 TIGNAAA
-1085 SDSTYALKTTNNTTV
+1085 SASGSTYALKTTNKTTV
-1100 TANGSTEVGGLVYAA
+1100 TANSSAEVGGLVYAA

-1152 NSSTYGVETYSGL
+1152 NSSTYGVEAYSGL

-1176 YKVND
+1176 YKVNAA
-1181 VAGNDVK
+1181 AGNGVK
-1188 INNTAIKSDDS
+1188 INNTAIKSDDG

-1334 IGTDKSSGTE
+1334 IGTSDSAGVE
-1344 IDLKGYSFYPTDPA
+1344 INLDGYSFYPTDPA

-1417 TVGSVVNDAGSSSG
+1417 TVGSIVNDAGSSSG
-1431 ALVCRCIYGP
+1431 ALVCCCIYGP

-1485 SAKNISTRSYA
+1485 SAKSISTRSYA

-1529 QKNDTIFTHAS
+1529 QKNNTIFTHAS

-1554 ADYTFTRA
+1554 ADYTFTKA

-1574 IDAKG
+1574 IDG
-1579 EYSGK
+1579 STEYPGK
-1584 QLWYYDKETYAT
+1584 QLWYYDEATYGAVI
-1596 PNGLVTVDKKP
+1596 GYVTVDGKKDGDVRP
-1607 ADAKNPR
+1607 W
-1614 FGDYLPYVYKGKATE
+1614 FGGYLPYVYKGKATE
-1629 DGVQYHEIKVN
+1629 SGVQYHEIKVN
-1640 QRIPNLM
+1640 QRIPKLVE
-1647 TGCGT
+1647 GCGT
-1652 YGDPYAVT
+1652 YGDPYAVK

-1672 NNSVALDGWEVTI
+1672 NNQTALDGWEVTI
-1685 AANQSELCMRRSA
+1685 AANQSALCTRRGDN
-1698 KPNTDNEVVYVYKQ
+1698 KTDNEVTYVYKQ
-1712 SNPSE
+1712 AKDTGK
-1717 SKWEKKVGE
+1717 KWEKKTGDT
-1726 KTDPTQ
+1726 TDPSA
-1732 TLKDETMHRYV
+1732 TLSDEMMHRYI
-1743 QSAYYSIEPPEGN
+1743 QSAYYSIEPTGGN
-1756 KITVDAA
+1756 TITLDGA

-1775 RGVIVGDLGKS
+1775 RGVIVGNPKGDKKA
-1786 TAAIEIENNKGE
+1786 TIKIENNEGS

-1810 VRKLYINYVNA
+1810 VRNLNINYVNA
-1821 QATITYSDKDAD
+1821 HATITYSEKDAD

-1859 NNPNNGSTAYG
+1859 NNPNNGSTAYD

-1906 RHTGDSWRGGTKEK
+1906 RNTGTSWRGGTKNKKYKPIEEDA
-1920 FLPVAKGGANSQLYD
+1920 AKYDQYD

-1951 CAVKN
+1951 CNVDN
-1956 GDANYKINELKDKG
+1956 GDANYKINELINKE

-2021 ANYGVFRGSKAYWGS
+2021 ADYGVFRGSKAYWGS
-2036 DTQDPAICGYLF
+2036 DTQDPAIEGYLF
-2048 GNKEYGKVRNAD
+2048 GNKEYGKVRNASYD
-2060 YANVGK
+2060 CVGK
-2066 PASAASDFEIAKN
+2066 PMSAAGDFETAKN

-2091 GPLDHDDNVN
+2091 GPLDPDDDVN
-2101 SPYLVASYAANY
+2101 SPYLVASYAADY
-2113 QTGYVCASR
+2113 QTGYVCASK
-2122 SIGMSLEFK
+2122 SIGMSLEFRRGT
-2131 ENSTYDMT
+2131 TYDMT
-2139 GYGTG
+2139 DYGTG

-2151 YYSSAC
+2151 YYSNAC
-2157 DSNQKSTDRDRITPH
+2157 NSNEATTDRDRITPH
-2172 VAAIDGNGATIK
+2172 VVTIDGNGATIT
-2184 VGTTDTAYGVVEY
+2184 VGTKDAAYGAVEY

-2211 STVMFTST
+2211 NTVMFTST
-2219 NVGPSVDAN
+2219 KVGQSVTAN

-2238 SNCNVALTYVDADGN
+2238 SSCNVALTY
-2253 IASGPASNDLI
+2253 IAANGGATTGTASNDLI

-2285 NVQMKNC
+2285 NVQMNNC
-2292 TVLGAKSVG
+2292 TVSGAKSVG

-2307 GCAKQKIDGDVTYM
+2307 GRASRWMKKSDETYM
-2321 VDFDSNFNND
+2321 VNF
-2331 FNKGYNNCTRAPVYL
+2331 GSGTQAPAYL
-2346 YDCSYTGLSVTGEKY
+2346 YGCSYTGLSVTGEKC

-2374 VWTTEAEGVK
+2374 VWTTAATG
-2384 ERAVGEKSTITAT
+2384 ANEKIIGKNSTITAT
-2397 GTTPYVGGVLGFAN
+2397 GTTPYVGGVFGYTS
-2411 LSNISINTKIDN
+2411 SNVSVNTNIGTTK
-2423 ATAVQPSTTVISGV
+2423 AVTSSTAVISGV
-2437 NVLATRPNN
+2437 NVLATGSNT
-2446 SQDMG
+2446 DTY
-2451 CMGAGGVVGC
+2451 MGAGGVVGS
-2461 ARGGVIS
+2461 AYRGVIS
-2468 MSNVRIDA
+2468 ISNVRIDA
-2476 GGDAKNVTIGD
+2476 GGDTKSAIIGD
-2487 KDGTNNRI
+2487 ATGANNSI
-2495 RNVGGLIGRVT
+2495 RNAGGLIGEVT
-2506 SSGNTK
+2506 SSGSPNT
-2512 YWFEGCSVKNI
+2512 YWFEGCSVENI
-2523 NVAGTNQ
+2523 NIAGTDQ

-2536 GYYHSNGN
+2536 GYYFSNVN
-2544 ITCNK
+2544 ITCNN
-2549 ISIEG
+2549 IAIENA
-2554 STIKGSWSGG
+2554 TIKGNWSGG
-2564 LLGAISSGADV
+2564 LLGANNASNSGSVV
-2575 IDVTNTKVSNTTFG
+2575 IDVTNTKVSNTTFSG
-2589 GTSNG
+2589 ASNG
-2594 GIAGDGRGQF
+2594 GIMGDGRGQF

-2616 KSGVKQGV
+2616 KSGSKQGV
-2624 LLGEADTRDNWY
+2624 LLGEVDTGDNKY
-2636 SLSAAGVDVKPGD
+2636 SLSAAGVNVKPGA

-2654 DLPPMVYATNAAAVN
+2654 DLPPMVYTTNTAAVN
-2669 RKTYIAFGDYNDKL
+2669 RKTYIAFGDYNDTLAAPAKNT
-2683 DVLGKGITLYGT
+2683 TLYGA
-2695 DDTATTAASPFVTT
+2695 DKTATTATKPYVTT
-2709 SPVSTL
+2709 SPVSKL
-2715 AVRASNDDT
+2715 AVRASDNDT
-2724 ADRHLFGDG
+2724 TDRYLFGDG
-2733 VAIDTAKAIQSD
+2733 AAIDTATTIQSQA
-2745 VIKSEEGTR
+2745 GTR
-2754 VPDRYTYTNIGG
+2754 VPGRYTYTNIAGI
-2766 NNDAGVYQNTSTYR
+2766 NDAGAYQNTSTYS
-2780 ADSSRSTYNANNITS
+2780 ADSSKSTFNTNNVTS
-2795 GKKAKTDFPVLVIP
+2795 GKKAATDFPVLMIS
-2809 GNDTTTVESYLNI
+2809 GNDTTTVEKYLNI

-2834 NGSAKHVTATAEVFS
+2834 NGSAKHVTATAEVFN

-2870 LNNGTSSMVF
+2870 LNNGTSSMAF

-2902 AGQSYCVQ
+2902 AGQIYRVQ

-2931 NFKASDFETKYDK
+2931 NFKAADYATKYDN

-2963 SARGEAVAY
+2963 SARGEPVAY

-2993 GATLPKGTQ
+2993 GATLPEGTQ

-3015 HCTVGAGGAASVKLT
+3015 HCTVGAGGAVSVKLT
-3030 DFVDAGNNAYVE
+3030 EFVDASKKAYVE
-3042 PWLSEIVGV
+3042 PWLSETVGV
-3051 THKEDKDGA
+3051 KAKEDKDGA
-3060 WVKLTDAEVKDKSQA
+3060 WVKLADDEVKDKSQA

-3103 TLSVAKE
+3103 TLSVDKE

-3116 FYLVVRTPAGSA
+3116 FYLVVRTPAASA

-3150 RGKKA
+3150 RGKTA
-3155 ADDKAAEDGHQNTA
+3155 ADGKAAEDGHQNTA

-3183 DNNEDGIKRMELL
+3183 DDNEGGIKQMQLH

-3308 DLSGIREAAKSHN
+3308 DLSGIREIAKNHGSE
-3321 NQFTITMKA
+3321 FTITMKA
-3330 NLAMT
+3330 SLTMT
-3335 EPACQAGIIASQNG
+3335 EPACQAGIIASQNSG
-3349 GTDRYTKPNY
+3349 KDKYTKPNY
-3359 RAYLSTNDET
+3359 RAYLSTHAET

-3374 NSAYIDGKAGYYRM
+3374 NSAYIDGRAGYYRM

-3430 TGAEAMISSADTV
+3430 AGAEAMISNADTV

-3455 GSYAQVSGIN
+3455 GSYAQVSGIK

-3493 KGTGGAFATRDGNS
+3493 KGTGDAFATRDGNS

-3515 VKVNTDV
+3515 VNVNTDV
-3522 EGKGQTYANYR
+3522 EGKDQTYTNYR
-3533 LVLTAHMSGVGV
+3533 LVLTAHMFGGGV
-3545 NDTPVNASNLA
+3545 NDTPVNVSNLG
-3556 GYANSD
+3556 GYKNSD

-3575 IPHETKTN
+3575 IPHGSN

>member
-1 MRTAKRITTACLTAI
+1 

-38 ASVSAAHAAGN
+38 ASVSAARAAGN
-49 TARSA
+49 TARSV

-68 TSDDVAAAPGADAGA
+68 TSDDATTTPGADAGA

-95 SQDSATDGTTSGD
+95 SQDSTTDGTTSGD

-135 DADAAAQASAGPV
+135 DADAAAQANTAPTIATVEDLRHALGDGDV
-148 IKTAG
+148 ITDDLGA
-153 ELEAALVDGEV
+153 
-164 TVNDAGEVTAITFGS
+164 VTAITFES

-198 ISKTGLSGVDFDV
+198 ISKGGSTGIDFDV
-211 CSAQAVGDLGN
+211 CGAEIVDGLGS
-222 LAFQGF
+222 LTFQGF

-234 FKGTL
+234 FKGALNLGDRTL
-239 DLGGRSLTANK
+239 TVNK

-265 KLTWKGT
+265 KLTWKGA

-317 TGALTLNATYTTSAN
+317 TGALTLNATYVTSAN
-332 SPLAVDMQSSTGNM
+332 SPLAVDMQSSAGNM
-346 GLLVNTLAEGAS
+346 GLLVNTLAEKAS
-358 LTLAGLTLPDNLN
+358 LTLAGLALPDNLD

-378 SAADANAGGLIGEAR
+378 TADGANAGGLIGEAQ

-411 AGENAAGGLIGK
+411 AGKNAAGGLIGK

-436 GKEAS
+436 GKDAS

-493 NTSAAP
+493 NTNAAP

-507 LDISNGDVAVNGG
+507 LDISNGDVVVNGG

-546 GRKNGDALHAFTVQG
+546 GQKNGDALHAFTVQG

-587 GGGST
+587 GGGSA

-597 VISDATVTCSTSG
+597 VIRDATVTCSTLG

-616 KYGGAVGL
+616 KYGGAVGV

-645 IGGTN
+645 IGGAN

-668 GITDLSDATFVENDH
+668 GITDLSHATFVENDH
-683 TAQLIYENF
+683 TAQLVYENF
-692 NSLIFAAGSGSDSGT
+692 NSLIFAAGSGSDGGAT
-707 AAGDT
+707 AGDI
-712 TKWQYKRPS
+712 TKWQYKRPT
-721 TPVKIDDVYSCGQ
+721 TPVNIDDVYSYGQ
-734 VIRLGNP
+734 VIRLGSKLGDN
-741 LSEDLVSINETHQ
+741 LITINDSHQ
-754 WNFSSKL
+754 WSFDSNL
-761 VKTGDAFA
+761 VKTGEAFA
-769 LASIDDFAKLAITW
+769 LANINDFAKLAITW
-783 QTNGYYS
+783 QTSGYFS
-790 MVDGVTE
+790 AVEGVT
-797 NNLNGLQSST
+797 NSNFASQVPSANITLSADINLS
-807 ITVNGT
+807 
-813 IDLKGTGLTGFT
+813 GTGLTGLTKDRIPLNINGVDENSHSFT
-825 QDRADGSQVFSGTLN
+825 ATLN
-840 GGGTNGNGTI
+840 GNGHAI
-850 NLAAG
+850 SLAVG

-862 KAVLDGNDTSNGN
+862 DSKIVSDDTSAGN

-890 NGATISNVAIA
+890 NGATISNVTIA

-911 IDAGSLAGT
+911 IDAGSLAGA

-935 IACDDTFSNEVNIG
+935 IACDDTFANDVNIG
-949 GIAGSVSAA
+949 GIAGSVLAA

-963 EGNSKAQATITKAQT
+963 KDNNKAQATIAATKT
-978 LNGNMRIGGAIGY
+978 LNGNSRIGGAIGY
-991 VGDYT
+991 VGDYG
-996 STFNVTGLEVAGEI
+996 SSFNVAGLEVGGKI

-1024 GFIGCIVQG
+1024 GLIGRIVQG
-1033 SNEKNVTI
+1033 SNEKYVTI

-1076 TIGGAAANT
+1076 TIGDAAAKT
-1085 SDSTYALKTTNNTTV
+1085 SGSTYALKTSNNTTV
-1100 TANGSTEVGGLVYAA
+1100 TAENSTEVGGLVYAA
-1115 SGHWIIND
+1115 SGHWIINN
-1123 YAIDLS
+1123 YAINLANASFTANSATTLGVLIARGSTSDS
-1129 NATINADKATVL
+1129 NSFGA
-1141 GLLIGRGGRTE
+1141 
-1152 NSSTYGVETYSGL
+1152 ETNYNGL
-1165 YLENKASWDTA
+1165 YLEDRAWWGTA
-1176 YKVND
+1176 YAVNGVSITAPKV
-1181 VAGNDVK
+1181 K
-1188 INNTAIKSDDS
+1188 TY
-1199 DTSFDEWVGN
+1199 DEWLAN
-1209 GTKPAYGNEAGSKL
+1209 GVKPESNL
-1223 IDGEWNVV
+1223 IDNGCNAV
-1231 VSLHTNDGANGGKLN
+1231 VSLHTEDQKLD
-1246 MSGEP
+1246 MSGDP
-1251 GSDNSYQNRSAFGS
+1251 ARDNSYRNRIAPANPSDSFPQTNGS
-1265 NHKTN
+1265 V
-1270 AWTRYYYNLDKAY
+1270 RYYYNLDKAY
-1283 AEVGNNEKNSSASSW
+1283 AEVGNKPENASKDNW
-1298 MDSAEYLLLWC
+1298 MNSAEYLLLWC
-1309 AYLYAPPAIQTYI
+1309 AYLYAPSAIQGYV
-1322 IPGNQEIFKGNN
+1322 IPGNQAIFQGNN
-1334 IGTDKSSGTE
+1334 IGTSDSAGVE
-1344 IDLKGYSFYPTDPA
+1344 INLDGYSFYPTDPA

-1417 TVGSVVNDAGSSSG
+1417 TVGSVVNDEGSSSG

-1464 VNDNTSYAPLL
+1464 VNGNTSYAPLL

-1485 SAKNISTRSYA
+1485 SAKNISSTLSYA
-1496 NGATAATSLFGRLG
+1496 KGDTAATSLFGRLG

-1529 QKNDTIFTHAS
+1529 KKNDTIFTHAS

-1547 GSTSTGS
+1547 KSTGTGS

-1562 DADAGKVTYGSE
+1562 EADAGKVTYGSE

-1584 QLWYYDKETYAT
+1584 QLWYYDKATYGT
-1596 PNGLVTVDKKP
+1596 NEGFVKVKGEST
-1607 ADAKNPR
+1607 DAERPW
-1614 FGDYLPYVYKGKATE
+1614 FSDYLPYVAKGKVTE

-1640 QRIPNLM
+1640 QRISNLM

-1652 YGDPYAVT
+1652 YGDPYTVK
-1660 DATEMNAIANYI
+1660 DATEMYTIANYI

-1717 SKWEKKVGE
+1717 SKWEKKNGDAT
-1726 KTDPTQ
+1726 TDPSQ
-1732 TLKDETMHRYV
+1732 TLSDETMHRYV

-1756 KITVDAA
+1756 KIAVDAA

-1786 TAAIEIENNKGE
+1786 TAAIEIENNNGE

-1810 VRKLYINYVNA
+1810 VRNLNINYVNA
-1821 QATITYSDKDAD
+1821 SATITYSAKDTD
-1833 GVPTA
+1833 GVPTS

-1859 NNPNNGSTAYG
+1859 NNPNNGSTAYD
-1870 FTVVSN
+1870 FTV
-1876 PDVSNPDVSRSHLVP
+1876 VSRSHLVP

-1920 FLPVAKGGANSQLYD
+1920 FLPAAKGGANSQLYD

-1951 CAVKN
+1951 CKVEN

-1990 PVTTVENPQ
+1990 PVTTVENAQ

-2021 ANYGVFRGSKAYWGS
+2021 ADYGVFRGSKAYWGS
-2036 DTQDPAICGYLF
+2036 DTQDPAIEGYLF
-2048 GNKEYGKVRNAD
+2048 GNKEYGKVRNASYD
-2060 YANVGK
+2060 CVGK
-2066 PASAASDFEIAKN
+2066 PMSAAGDFVTAKN

-2091 GPLDHDDNVN
+2091 GPLDPDDDVN
-2101 SPYLVASYAANY
+2101 SPYLVASYAAGY
-2113 QTGYVCASR
+2113 QTGYVCASK

-2131 ENSTYDMT
+2131 QGTTYDMT

-2151 YYSSAC
+2151 YYSNAC
-2157 DSNQKSTDRDRITPH
+2157 NSNETTTDRDRITPH
-2172 VAAIDGNGATIK
+2172 VATIDGNGATIT
-2184 VGTTDTAYGVVEY
+2184 VGTKDAAYGAVEY

-2211 STVMFTST
+2211 NTVMFTST
-2219 NVGPSVDAN
+2219 NVGQSVTAN

-2238 SNCNVALTYVDADGN
+2238 SSCNVALTY
-2253 IASGPASNDLI
+2253 IAANGGATTGEASNDLI

-2285 NVQMKNC
+2285 NVQMNNC
-2292 TVLGAKSVG
+2292 TVSGAKSAG

-2307 GCAKQKIDGDVTYM
+2307 GRASRSLSKDRTYM
-2321 VDFDSNFNND
+2321 VAFND
-2331 FNKGYNNCTRAPVYL
+2331 ARATAYL
-2346 YDCSYTGLSVTGEKY
+2346 YDCSYTDLNVTGEKY
-2361 VGGYVGAI
+2361 VGGYVGTV
-2369 ASPCG
+2369 ASACG
-2374 VWTTEAEGVK
+2374 VWTSTAK
-2384 ERAVGEKSTITAT
+2384 EVSEKAVGKSSTITAT
-2397 GTTPYVGGVLGFAN
+2397 GATPYVGGVLGFAKSSN
-2411 LSNISINTKIDN
+2411 LSVNTNIGTT
-2423 ATAVQPSTTVISGV
+2423 TAVRSSTAVISGV
-2437 NVLATRPNN
+2437 NVLATGSNT
-2446 SQDMG
+2446 DKY
-2451 CMGAGGVVGC
+2451 MGAGGVVGR
-2461 ARGGVIS
+2461 ADGGVIS

-2476 GGDAKNVTIGD
+2476 GGDTKNAIIGD
-2487 KDGTNNRI
+2487 DTGTNNSI
-2495 RNVGGLIGRVT
+2495 RNAGGLIGEVT
-2506 SSGNTK
+2506 SSGRPNT
-2512 YWFEGCSVKNI
+2512 YWFEGCGVKNI
-2523 NVAGTNQ
+2523 DVAGTNQ

-2536 GYYHSNGN
+2536 GYYFSNVGIACNN
-2544 ITCNK
+2544 IA
-2549 ISIEG
+2549 IEG
-2554 STIKGSWSGG
+2554 ATIKGSWSGG
-2564 LLGAISSGADV
+2564 LLGAINSGSDV
-2575 IDVTNTKVSNTTFG
+2575 INVTNTKVSNTTFG

-2604 HLVNVLMDSNTY
+2604 HLVNVLMDSNIY
-2616 KSGVKQGV
+2616 KSDAKQGV
-2624 LLGEADTRDNWY
+2624 LLGEVDTGGY
-2636 SLSAAGVDVKPGD
+2636 SLSAAGVDVKPGK
-2649 GKTTS
+2649 GKTTR
-2654 DLPPMVYATNAAAVN
+2654 DLPSMVYTVNTAAVN
-2669 RKTYIAFGDYNDKL
+2669 KKTYIAFGDYNDTL
-2683 DVLGKGITLYGT
+2683 AVPGRDTTLYGA
-2695 DDTATTAASPFVTT
+2695 DDTATMAASPYVTT
-2709 SPVSTL
+2709 SPVSKL
-2715 AVRASNDDT
+2715 AVRASDNDT
-2724 ADRHLFGDG
+2724 TDRYLFGDG
-2733 VAIDTAKAIQSD
+2733 VAIDTATTIQS
-2745 VIKSEEGTR
+2745 EAGTS
-2754 VPDRYTYTNIGG
+2754 VAGRYTYTNIGG
-2766 NNDAGVYQNTSTYR
+2766 INDAGAYQNTSTYS
-2780 ADSSRSTYNANNITS
+2780 ADSPRPTFNTNNVTS
-2795 GKKAKTDFPVLVIP
+2795 GKKVVNDFPVLMIP
-2809 GNDTTTVESYLNI
+2809 GNDTTTVEKYLNI

-2859 ATASQAPTLKV
+2859 ATASQTPTLKV

-2902 AGQSYCVQ
+2902 AGQSYRVQ

-2931 NFKASDFETKYDK
+2931 NFKAADFATQYDN

-3030 DFVDAGNNAYVE
+3030 EFVDASKKAYVE
-3042 PWLSEIVGV
+3042 PWLSETVGV
-3051 THKEDKDGA
+3051 KADEAKEDKDGA
-3060 WVKLTDAEVKDKSQA
+3060 WVKLADDEVKDKSQA

-3098 TGTFY
+3098 AGTFY
-3103 TLSVAKE
+3103 TLSVDKE

-3116 FYLVVRTPAGSA
+3116 FYLAVRTPAGSA

-3155 ADDKAAEDGHQNTA
+3155 ADGKAAEDGHQNTA

-3178 THDLI
+3178 THGLI
-3183 DNNEDGIKRMELL
+3183 DNNEGGIKQMGLH

-3213 PNQQYTSSDALYYQ
+3213 SNQQYTSSDELYYQ

-3252 GTYSFYVK
+3252 GTYSFYVT
-3260 VGGNYYTW
+3260 VGGKYYVPHASTVN
-3268 DGSKWTD
+3268 GKTKWTWGEATAED
-3275 AGTTETPAIAA
+3275 HRAATGVWTADGT
-3286 KDWSAAG
+3286 
-3293 GDMSL
+3293 DMKL
-3298 VLADA
+3298 TLADA
-3303 SGKAI
+3303 GLGAI
-3308 DLSGIREAAKSHN
+3308 DLSGIREIAKNHGSE
-3321 NQFTITMKA
+3321 FTITMEA

-3349 GTDRYTKPNY
+3349 GTDKYTKPNY

-3430 TGAEAMISSADTV
+3430 SGAEAMISNATKV

-3449 QQRQDD
+3449 QRRDKD
-3455 GSYAQVSGIN
+3455 GYVPVGDISK
-3465 NYITVLGSDKLA
+3465 YITVFGSDKLGA
-3477 NGSLSADGKNY
+3477 GSLSGSSY
-3488 VFTDS
+3488 VFTDT
-3493 KGTGGAFATRDGNS
+3493 KAGDTFATRDGNS
-3507 LAFEHAFR
+3507 LAFKHAFR

-3522 EGKGQTYANYR
+3522 EGKDQTYANYR
-3533 LVLTAHMSGVGV
+3533 LVLTANIMTGNVV
-3545 NDTPVNASNLA
+3545 NDTPVNASNLD
-3556 GYANSD
+3556 GYSHSD
-3562 YVTYTLARINTKG
+3562 YVTYTLSRINTKG

>member
-1 MRTAKRITTACLTAI
+1 

-38 ASVSAAHAAGN
+38 ASVSAARAAGN
-49 TARSA
+49 TARSV

-68 TSDDVAAAPGADAGA
+68 TSDDVATTPGADAGA

-95 SQDSATDGTTSGD
+95 SQDSTTDGATNGD
-108 APAEGDASQDDAAAD
+108 TPTEGDASQDDAAAD
-123 EGAADEE
+123 EGAADGE

-135 DADAAAQASAGPV
+135 DADAADQANTDPTITTVEALRRELGDGDV
-148 IKTAG
+148 ITDDSGA
-153 ELEAALVDGEV
+153 
-164 TVNDAGEVTAITFGS
+164 VTAITFES

-198 ISKTGLSGVDFDV
+198 ISKGGSTGIDFDV
-211 CSAQAVGDLGN
+211 CGAEIVDGLGS
-222 LAFQGF
+222 LTFQGF

-234 FKGTL
+234 FKGALNLGDRTL
-239 DLGGRSLTANK
+239 TVNK

-332 SPLAVDMQSSTGNM
+332 SPLAVDMQSSAGNM

-358 LTLAGLTLPDNLN
+358 LTLAGLALPDKLN

-378 SAADANAGGLIGEAR
+378 TADGANAGGLIGEAR

-411 AGENAAGGLIGK
+411 AGKNAAGGLIGK

-436 GKEAS
+436 GKDAS

-483 FGKGVALSVS
+483 CGEGVALSVS

-546 GRKNGDALHAFTVQG
+546 GKKNGDALHAFTVQG

-587 GGGST
+587 GGESA

-616 KYGGAVGL
+616 KYGGAVGV

-645 IGGTN
+645 IGGTK

-692 NSLIFAAGSGSDSGT
+692 NSLIFAAGSGSDSNT
-707 AAGDT
+707 AAGET
-712 TKWQYKRPS
+712 TKWQYNRPS
-721 TPVKIDDVYSCGQ
+721 TPVKIDDVYSYGQ

-741 LSEDLVSINETHQ
+741 LSENLISINEAHQ

-783 QTNGYYS
+783 QTSGHYS

-840 GGGTNGNGTI
+840 GGGTI
-850 NLAAG
+850 NLAVG
-855 EPYGMRG
+855 EPFGKRG
-862 KAVLDGNDTSNGN
+862 EAVLDGNDTSDGN

-890 NGATISNVAIA
+890 NGATISNVTIA

-1051 TVGKNGDKLNGAG
+1051 NVGKNGDKLNGAG

-1076 TIGGAAANT
+1076 TIGDTAANT
-1085 SDSTYALKTTNNTTV
+1085 SGSTYALKTSNNTTV
-1100 TANGSTEVGGLVYAA
+1100 TAENSTEVGGLVYAA
-1115 SGHWIIND
+1115 SGHWIINN
-1123 YAIDLS
+1123 YAINLANASFTANSATTLGVLIARGSTSDS
-1129 NATINADKATVL
+1129 NSFGA
-1141 GLLIGRGGRTE
+1141 
-1152 NSSTYGVETYSGL
+1152 ETNYNGL
-1165 YLENKASWDTA
+1165 YLEDRAWWGTA
-1176 YKVND
+1176 YAVNGVSITAPKV
-1181 VAGNDVK
+1181 K
-1188 INNTAIKSDDS
+1188 TY
-1199 DTSFDEWVGN
+1199 DEWLAN
-1209 GTKPAYGNEAGSKL
+1209 GVKPESNL
-1223 IDGEWNVV
+1223 IDNGCNAV
-1231 VSLHTNDGANGGKLN
+1231 VSLHTEDQKLD
-1246 MSGEP
+1246 MSRDP
-1251 GSDNSYQNRSAFGS
+1251 ARDNSYRNRIAPANPSDSFPQTNGS
-1265 NHKTN
+1265 V
-1270 AWTRYYYNLDKAY
+1270 RYYYNLDKAY
-1283 AEVGNNEKNSSASSW
+1283 AEVGNKPENASKDNW
-1298 MDSAEYLLLWC
+1298 MNSAEYLLLWC
-1309 AYLYAPPAIQTYI
+1309 AYLYAPSAIQDYI
-1322 IPGNQEIFKGNN
+1322 IPGNQAIFQGNN
-1334 IGTDKSSGTE
+1334 IGTSDSAGAE
-1344 IDLKGYSFYPTDPA
+1344 INLDGYSFYPTDPA

-1393 ENMHCALIGT
+1393 ENMQCALIGT

-1431 ALVCRCIYGP
+1431 ALVCCCIYGP
-1441 INETNVAQLEID
+1441 VNETNVAQLEID
-1453 GLTLDGLTVDG
+1453 GLTLDGLKVDG
-1464 VNDNTSYAPLL
+1464 VNGNTSYAPLL
-1475 INEMQTCVNL
+1475 INEMQTRVNL
-1485 SAKNISTRSYA
+1485 SAKNISTRNYA

-1529 QKNDTIFTHAS
+1529 QKNKTIFTHAS

-1554 ADYTFTRA
+1554 ADYTFTKA

-1584 QLWYYDKETYAT
+1584 QLWYYDKATYGT
-1596 PNGLVTVDKKP
+1596 NEGFVKVKGEST
-1607 ADAKNPR
+1607 DAERPW
-1614 FGDYLPYVYKGKATE
+1614 FSDYLPYVAKGKATE

-1640 QRIPNLM
+1640 QRISNLM

-1652 YGDPYAVT
+1652 YGDPYTVK
-1660 DATEMNAIANYI
+1660 DATEMYTIANYI

-1685 AANQSELCMRRSA
+1685 AADQSRLCERRNKTKTDSA
-1698 KPNTDNEVVYVYKQ
+1698 RTDNEVVYVYKQ
-1712 SNPSE
+1712 ANGAGN
-1717 SKWEKKVGE
+1717 KWEKKNGDAT
-1726 KTDPTQ
+1726 TDPSQ
-1732 TLKDETMHRYV
+1732 TLSDETVHRYV

-1775 RGVIVGDLGKS
+1775 RGVIVGDPKS
-1786 TAAIEIENNKGE
+1786 SEPVTIEIENNKGE

-1810 VRKLYINYVNA
+1810 VRNLNINYVNA
-1821 QATITYSDKDAD
+1821 HATITYSDKDAD

-1847 LGGDNIIDGVVV
+1847 LGGDNIIDGVIV
-1859 NNPNNGSTAYG
+1859 NNPNSGSTTYR
-1870 FTVVSN
+1870 FTVAG
-1876 PDVSNPDVSRSHLVP
+1876 DSHLVP

-1906 RHTGDSWRGGTKEK
+1906 RNTGTSWRGGTKNKKYKPIEEDA
-1920 FLPVAKGGANSQLYD
+1920 AKYDQYD

-1951 CAVKN
+1951 CNVDN

-1970 TPCVT
+1970 APCVT

-2014 GAAHTNY
+2014 GAAQTDY
-2021 ANYGVFRGSKAYWGS
+2021 ADYGVFRGSKAYWGN
-2036 DTQDPAICGYLF
+2036 DTKDPAICGYLF
-2048 GNKEYGKVRNAD
+2048 GNKNYGKVRNASYD
-2060 YANVGK
+2060 SVGK
-2066 PASAASDFEIAKN
+2066 PASAEKDFATAKN

-2091 GPLDHDDNVN
+2091 GPLDADNDVN
-2101 SPYLVASYAANY
+2101 SPYLVASYATDY
-2113 QTGYVCASR
+2113 QTGYVCASK

-2131 ENSTYDMT
+2131 QGDTYDMT
-2139 GYGTG
+2139 DYGTG

-2151 YYSSAC
+2151 YYSNAC
-2157 DSNQKSTDRDRITPH
+2157 DSNEATTDRDRITPH
-2172 VAAIDGNGATIK
+2172 VAMIDGSGATIT
-2184 VGTTDTAYGVVEY
+2184 VGTKNTAYGAVEY
-2197 ADDDYKVSG
+2197 TDDDYKVSG

-2219 NVGPSVDAN
+2219 NVGQSITAN
-2228 GGAQVKDLTF
+2228 DGAQVKDLTF
-2238 SNCNVALTYVDADGN
+2238 SNCNVALTYINANGEST
-2253 IASGPASNDLI
+2253 SGKASNDLI

-2273 ANYDGNTCGVYR
+2273 ANYDKGTCGIYR

-2292 TVLGAKSVG
+2292 TVSGAKSVG

-2307 GCAKQKIDGDVTYM
+2307 GRASRNTSDDRTYM
-2321 VDFDSNFNND
+2321 VKFSD
-2331 FNKGYNNCTRAPVYL
+2331 KRAPVYL
-2346 YDCSYTGLSVTGEKY
+2346 YDCSYTGLNVTGEKY
-2361 VGGYVGAI
+2361 VGGYVGTV
-2369 ASPCG
+2369 ASPCR
-2374 VWTTEAEGVK
+2374 VWTTAAEGVSEK
-2384 ERAVGEKSTITAT
+2384 VVGENSTIIAT
-2397 GTTPYVGGVLGFAN
+2397 GITPYVGGVLGFVKS
-2411 LSNISINTKIDN
+2411 SNISVNTSIGTT
-2423 ATAVQPSTTVISGV
+2423 TAVRSSTAVISGV
-2437 NVLATRPNN
+2437 NVLATGSNT
-2446 SQDMG
+2446 DKY
-2451 CMGAGGVVGC
+2451 MGAGGVAGR
-2461 ARGGVIS
+2461 ADGGVIS
-2468 MSNVRIDA
+2468 ISNVRIDA
-2476 GGDAKNVTIGD
+2476 GTGTKNAIIGD
-2487 KDGTNNRI
+2487 GTGKNFKI
-2495 RNVGGLIGRVT
+2495 RNAGGLIGEVT
-2506 SSGNTK
+2506 SSGSPNT
-2512 YWFEGCSVKNI
+2512 YWFEDCNVKNVNI
-2523 NVAGTNQ
+2523 AGTDQ

-2536 GYYHSNGN
+2536 GYYFSNVD
-2544 ITCNK
+2544 ITCNN
-2549 ISIEG
+2549 IAIENA
-2554 STIKGSWSGG
+2554 TIKGSWSGG
-2564 LLGAISSGADV
+2564 LLGAINSGSDV
-2575 IDVTNTKVSNTTFG
+2575 INVTNTKVSNTTFG

-2604 HLVNVLMDSNTY
+2604 HLVNVLMDSNIY
-2616 KSGVKQGV
+2616 KSDAKQGV
-2624 LLGEADTRDNWY
+2624 LLGEVDTGGY
-2636 SLSAAGVDVKPGD
+2636 SLSAAGVDVKPGE

-2654 DLPPMVYATNAAAVN
+2654 DLPPMVYTTNTAAVN
-2669 RKTYIAFGDYNDKL
+2669 KKTYIAFGDYNDKL
-2683 DVLGKGITLYGT
+2683 DVPGKGTMLYGA
-2695 DDTATTAASPFVTT
+2695 DDTATTAASPYVTT

-2715 AVRASNDDT
+2715 AVRASNGDT
-2724 ADRHLFGDG
+2724 TDRHLFGDG
-2733 VAIDTAKAIQSD
+2733 AAIVTAATIQS
-2745 VIKSEEGTR
+2745 EAGTS
-2754 VPDRYTYTNIGG
+2754 VAGRYTYTNIGG
-2766 NNDAGVYQNTSTYR
+2766 INDAGAYQNTSTYS
-2780 ADSSRSTYNANNITS
+2780 ADSAKSTFNTNNVTS
-2795 GKKAKTDFPVLVIP
+2795 GKKAATDFPVLMIP
-2809 GNDTTTVESYLNI
+2809 GNDTTTVEKYLNI
-2822 VTNGGFSDARRL
+2822 VTNGGFSDACRL

-2849 LADNGAFVKD
+2849 RADNGAFVKD
-2859 ATASQAPTLKV
+2859 ATASQTPTLKV

-2902 AGQSYCVQ
+2902 AGQIYRVQ

-2931 NFKASDFETKYDK
+2931 NFKASDFETQYDK

-3030 DFVDAGNNAYVE
+3030 EFVDASKKAYVE
-3042 PWLSEIVGV
+3042 PWLSETVGV
-3051 THKEDKDGA
+3051 KADEAKEDKDGA
-3060 WVKLTDAEVKDKSQA
+3060 WVKLADDEVKDKSQA

-3092 RTSSDA
+3092 RTSSDT

-3103 TLSVAKE
+3103 TLSVDKE
-3110 EPKSEN
+3110 EPKSED

-3150 RGKKA
+3150 RGKIA
-3155 ADDKAAEDGHQNTA
+3155 ADGKAAEDGHQNTA

-3178 THDLI
+3178 THGLI
-3183 DNNEDGIKRMELL
+3183 DNNKNGIKQMELN

-3213 PNQQYTSSDALYYQ
+3213 SNQQYTSSDALYYQ
-3227 LDSSLVNYGKNGSA
+3227 LDSSLVNYEGGKA

-3260 VGGNYYTW
+3260 VGDNYYTW
-3268 DGSKWTD
+3268 DGSGWTD
-3275 AGTTETPAIAA
+3275 VGTKETPAIAA
-3286 KDWSAAG
+3286 KDWSATG

-3308 DLSGIREAAKSHN
+3308 DLSGIREIAKNHN
-3321 NQFTITMKA
+3321 SQFTITMKA

-3349 GTDRYTKPNY
+3349 GTDKYTKPNY
-3359 RAYLSTNDET
+3359 RAHLSTHAET

-3374 NSAYIDGKAGYYRM
+3374 NSAYIDGIAGYYRM

-3430 TGAEAMISSADTV
+3430 AGAEAMISNASTV

-3449 QQRQDD
+3449 QKRRQDD
-3455 GSYAQVSGIN
+3455 DRYDAVDNISS
-3465 NYITVLGSDKLA
+3465 YITVLGSDKLA

-3488 VFTDS
+3488 VFTDG

-3507 LAFEHAFR
+3507 LAFKHAFR

-3545 NDTPVNASNLA
+3545 NDTPVNVSSLA

>member
-1 MRTAKRITTACLTAI
+1 

-38 ASVSAAHAAGN
+38 ASVSAARAAGN
-49 TARSA
+49 TARSV
-54 QDAVATALQ
+54 QDTVATALQ

-68 TSDDVAAAPGADAGA
+68 ASDDAATTPGADAGA

-95 SQDSATDGTTSGD
+95 SQDSTTDGTTSGD

-135 DADAAAQASAGPV
+135 DADAAAQASTDPA
-148 IKTAG
+148 IKTAD
-153 ELEAALVDGEV
+153 ELEAALVEGKV

-190 PAIYQNAN
+190 PAIYQNAS

-211 CSAQAVGDLGN
+211 CSAQAVSDLGN

-257 LSDANSTV
+257 LNDNNGTV

-285 DKTLAATVTVGTP
+285 GKTLSAAITVDKPESG
-298 KSDTEKDICKL
+298 DTSVVKL

-317 TGALTLNATYTTSAN
+317 TGELTLDATYSTSAN
-332 SPLAVDMQSSTGNM
+332 SPLAIGMQSSTGNL
-346 GLLVNTLAEGAS
+346 GLLANTLTAGAS
-358 LTLAGLTLPDNLN
+358 LTIAGLNGLPKSFN
-371 GTPTINA
+371 GTPTIDA
-378 SAADANAGGLIGEAR
+378 TGAGANAGGLIGEAG
-393 EGATVALPTGIDV
+393 EGAAVTLASNVDV

-411 AGENAAGGLIGK
+411 AGNNAAGGLIGK
-423 ATKLTLT
+423 ATRLTLAVDT
-430 VGKDNS
+430 DNS
-436 GKEAS
+436 GKDAS
-441 GKAIAIK
+441 GKDISIK
-448 PAHAVGSSS
+448 PAHSVGSSS

-469 SFADA
+469 SFASD
-474 FTINSGIFD
+474 FTIENGTFD
-483 FGKGVALSVS
+483 FGEGVALSVA
-493 NTSAAP
+493 NTTAAP
-499 SAGGLFGV
+499 SVGGLFGV
-507 LDISNGDVAVNGG
+507 LDISNGDVTVNGG
-520 SYTSTLQNGKD
+520 LYKSTLQNGA
-531 DNKHGNYGGLVGKLW
+531 DNSNNNGVRGNYGGLVGKLW
-546 GRKNGDALHAFTVQG
+546 GQKYGDALHAFTVKG
-561 DTAVSFG
+561 GAEVSFG
-568 VGSNGKLTYAGGL
+568 VGSNGKLAYAGGL

-587 GGGST
+587 GGGSD

-597 VISDATVTCSTSG
+597 VISGAAVTCATSG
-610 YASANG
+610 YASNNG
-616 KYGGAVGL
+616 KYGGAVGV
-624 VDTNNVLEVRG
+624 VDTKNVLEVRG
-635 LKVKTASGAT
+635 LTVKTASGAT

-668 GITDLSDATFVENDH
+668 GITDLSDAAFVENDH

-692 NSLIFAAGSGSDSGT
+692 NSLIFAAGSGSDRGATVGGT
-707 AAGDT
+707 T
-712 TKWQYKRPS
+712 EWQYKRPS
-721 TPVKIDDVYSCGQ
+721 KPVKIDDIYSYGQ
-734 VIRLGNP
+734 VIRLGDSFITLNP
-741 LSEDLVSINETHQ
+741 TTHELTLPAPLELT
-754 WNFSSKL
+754 NG
-761 VKTGDAFA
+761 VYA
-769 LASIDDFAKLAITW
+769 LASLEDFAKLAITW

-790 MVDGVTE
+790 MVEGVTE
-797 NNLNGLQSST
+797 NNLNGLKSST

-825 QDRADGSQVFSGTLN
+825 QDRANDSQVFSGTLN
-840 GGGTNGNGTI
+840 GGGTI
-850 NLAAG
+850 KLAVG

-862 KAVLDGNDTSNGN
+862 NAPLGADDISAGN

-882 RLGLFAAV
+882 RLGLFAAI
-890 NGATISNVAIA
+890 NGAAANSETVSNVTIA
-901 GSMKFDNGSA
+901 GSMRFDNGSA
-911 IDAGSLAGT
+911 IEAGSLAGAIAGGLT
-920 IVGNLSLSGVTCKTN
+920 LSGATCETN
-935 IACDDTFSNEVNIG
+935 IACDDTFTNDVNIG

-958 STVAF
+958 STVTF
-963 EGNSKAQATITKAQT
+963 RDSSKAQASITATKT
-978 LNGNMRIGGAIGY
+978 LNGNSRIGGAIGY
-991 VGDYT
+991 VGNYV
-996 STFNVTGLEVAGEI
+996 STFNVTGLEVSGKIE
-1010 KTGDCAGGKIAQVG
+1010 TGNCTSGKIAQVG
-1024 GFIGCIVQG
+1024 GLIGCIAQSTYGADGAIANSAKKDV
-1033 SNEKNVTI
+1033 NI
-1041 TGLSFSEFAM
+1041 TGLSFNSFKM
-1051 TVGKNGDKLNGAG
+1051 GVGKNGDKLNGVG

-1070 WGNAIV
+1070 WGNAVV
-1076 TIGGAAANT
+1076 TIGDDNINK
-1085 SDSTYALKTTNNTTV
+1085 SENSYALKTTNASIIATV
-1100 TANGSTEVGGLVYAA
+1100 DDSKELGGLVYAA
-1115 SGHWIIND
+1115 SGHWIINN

-1129 NATINADKATVL
+1129 GTKINAGAAQTLGVLVCRGCKVDDKT
-1141 GLLIGRGGRTE
+1141 
-1152 NSSTYGVETYSGL
+1152 TYGVESYLGL
-1165 YLENKASWDTA
+1165 YLEDRAYWDTA
-1176 YKVND
+1176 YRVPTGEGAI
-1181 VAGNDVK
+1181 VASGV
-1188 INNTAIKSDDS
+1188 
-1199 DTSFDEWVGN
+1199 TSFDEWVGS
-1209 GTKPAYGNEAGSKL
+1209 GVKPNNGSKL
-1223 IDGEWNVV
+1223 MDADWNTV
-1231 VSLHTNDGANGGKLN
+1231 VSLHTQKNKLDMDGDSTK
-1246 MSGEP
+1246 
-1251 GSDNSYQNRSAFGS
+1251 DNSYHNRSSFGRS
-1265 NHKTN
+1265 QNTN
-1270 AWTRYYYNLDKAY
+1270 GNTRYFYNLDIAS
-1283 AEVGNNEKNSSASSW
+1283 KNCEGGFSGSQIDTA
-1298 MDSAEYLLLWC
+1298 DKLLLWSAFC
-1309 AYLYAPPAIQTYI
+1309 YAPAGIRSTIVPD
-1322 IPGNQEIFKGNN
+1322 
-1334 IGTDKSSGTE
+1334 GTTGLDDSITITGT
-1344 IDLKGYSFYPTDPA
+1344 IDLAGYSYYPTQPI
-1358 KGSTVTVNNATITFH
+1358 GEVTVNNAAITFY
-1373 YSDIKAEQEGNKK
+1373 YSKIKAEQNGNKL
-1386 NSEATQH
+1386 NSDATQH
-1393 ENMHCALIGT
+1393 ENMHCGLFQTVADGDLT
-1403 HTGSLKVKNVTLAG
+1403 VSNVTLGG
-1417 TVGSVVNDAGSSSG
+1417 TVGPVINDGKSSTDAIGAGGSSSG
-1431 ALVCRCIYGP
+1431 ALVCRYVYGSSDGNGTK
-1441 INETNVAQLEID
+1441 IRKISID
-1453 GLTLDGLTVDG
+1453 DLTLNNLIVDG
-1464 VNDNTSYAPLL
+1464 ANSATDANAYMPLL
-1475 INEMQTCVNL
+1475 INEMQKYVSLN
-1485 SAKNISTRSYA
+1485 AKNIKTTGYTSGTK
-1496 NGATAATSLFGRLG
+1496 AATSLFGKLG
-1510 VGKNSDQVT
+1510 VGSEADQVT

-1547 GSTSTGS
+1547 KSTGTGS

-1562 DADAGKVTYGSE
+1562 DAEAGKVTYGSE
-1574 IDAKG
+1574 IDAKDK

-1685 AANQSELCMRRSA
+1685 AADQSRLCERRNKTKVDSA
-1698 KPNTDNEVVYVYKQ
+1698 RTDNEVVYVYKQ
-1712 SNPSE
+1712 ANGADN
-1717 SKWEKKVGE
+1717 KWEKKNGDAT
-1726 KTDPTQ
+1726 TDPSQ
-1732 TLKDETMHRYV
+1732 TLSDETMHRYV

-1786 TAAIEIENNKGE
+1786 TAAIEIENNNGE

-1810 VRKLYINYVNA
+1810 VRNLNINYVNA
-1821 QATITYSDKDAD
+1821 SATITYSAKDTD
-1833 GVPTA
+1833 GVPTS

-1859 NNPNNGSTAYG
+1859 NNPNNGSTAYD
-1870 FTVVSN
+1870 FTV
-1876 PDVSNPDVSRSHLVP
+1876 VSRSHLVP

-1920 FLPVAKGGANSQLYD
+1920 FLPAAKGGANSQLYD

-1951 CAVKN
+1951 CKVEN

-1990 PVTTVENPQ
+1990 PVTTVENAQ

-2021 ANYGVFRGSKAYWGS
+2021 ADYGVFRGSKAYWGS
-2036 DTQDPAICGYLF
+2036 DTQDPAIEGYLF
-2048 GNKEYGKVRNAD
+2048 GNKEYGKVRNASYD
-2060 YANVGK
+2060 CVGK
-2066 PASAASDFEIAKN
+2066 PMSAAGDFVTAKN

-2091 GPLDHDDNVN
+2091 GPLDPDDDVN
-2101 SPYLVASYAANY
+2101 SPYLVASYAAGY
-2113 QTGYVCASR
+2113 QTGYVCASK

-2131 ENSTYDMT
+2131 QGTTYDMT

-2151 YYSSAC
+2151 YYSNAC
-2157 DSNQKSTDRDRITPH
+2157 NSNETTTDRDRITPH
-2172 VAAIDGNGATIK
+2172 VATIDGNGATIT
-2184 VGTTDTAYGVVEY
+2184 VGTKDAAYGAVEY

-2211 STVMFTST
+2211 NTVMFTST
-2219 NVGPSVDAN
+2219 NVGQSVTAN

-2238 SNCNVALTYVDADGN
+2238 SSCNVALTY
-2253 IASGPASNDLI
+2253 IAANGGATTGEASNDLI

-2285 NVQMKNC
+2285 NVQMNNC
-2292 TVLGAKSVG
+2292 TVSGAKSAG

-2307 GCAKQKIDGDVTYM
+2307 GRASRSLSKDRTYM
-2321 VDFDSNFNND
+2321 VAFND
-2331 FNKGYNNCTRAPVYL
+2331 ARATAYL
-2346 YDCSYTGLSVTGEKY
+2346 YDCSYTDLNVTGEKY
-2361 VGGYVGAI
+2361 VGGYVGTV
-2369 ASPCG
+2369 ASACG
-2374 VWTTEAEGVK
+2374 VWTSTAKGVSEK
-2384 ERAVGEKSTITAT
+2384 AVGKSSTITAT
-2397 GTTPYVGGVLGFAN
+2397 GATPYVGGVLGFAKSSN
-2411 LSNISINTKIDN
+2411 LSVNTNIGTT
-2423 ATAVQPSTTVISGV
+2423 TAVRSSTAVISGV
-2437 NVLATRPNN
+2437 NVLATGSNT
-2446 SQDMG
+2446 DKY
-2451 CMGAGGVVGC
+2451 MGAGGVVGR
-2461 ARGGVIS
+2461 ADGGVIS

-2476 GGDAKNVTIGD
+2476 GGDTKNAIIGD
-2487 KDGTNNRI
+2487 DTGTNNSI
-2495 RNVGGLIGRVT
+2495 RNAGGLIGEVT
-2506 SSGNTK
+2506 SSGRPNT
-2512 YWFEGCSVKNI
+2512 YWFEGCGVKNI
-2523 NVAGTNQ
+2523 DVAGTNQ

-2536 GYYHSNGN
+2536 GYYFSNVGIACNN
-2544 ITCNK
+2544 IA
-2549 ISIEG
+2549 IEG
-2554 STIKGSWSGG
+2554 ATIKGSWSGG
-2564 LLGAISSGADV
+2564 LLGAINSGSDV
-2575 IDVTNTKVSNTTFG
+2575 INVTNTKVSNTTFG

-2604 HLVNVLMDSNTY
+2604 HLVNVLMDSNIY
-2616 KSGVKQGV
+2616 KSDAKQGV
-2624 LLGEADTRDNWY
+2624 LLGEVDTGGY
-2636 SLSAAGVDVKPGD
+2636 SLSAAGVDVKPGK
-2649 GKTTS
+2649 GKTTR
-2654 DLPPMVYATNAAAVN
+2654 DLPSMVYTVNTAAVN
-2669 RKTYIAFGDYNDKL
+2669 KKTYIAFGDYNDTL
-2683 DVLGKGITLYGT
+2683 AVPGRDTTLYGA
-2695 DDTATTAASPFVTT
+2695 DDTATMAASPYVTT
-2709 SPVSTL
+2709 SPVSKL
-2715 AVRASNDDT
+2715 AVRASDNDT
-2724 ADRHLFGDG
+2724 TDRYLFGDG
-2733 VAIDTAKAIQSD
+2733 AAIVTAATIQS
-2745 VIKSEEGTR
+2745 EAGTS
-2754 VPDRYTYTNIGG
+2754 VAGRYTYTNICGI
-2766 NNDAGVYQNTSTYR
+2766 NDAGAYQNKKTYS
-2780 ADSSRSTYNANNITS
+2780 ADSAKSTFNTNNVTS
-2795 GKKAKTDFPVLVIP
+2795 GKKAATDFPVLMIP
-2809 GNDTTTVESYLNI
+2809 GNDTTTAEKYLNI

-2834 NGSAKHVTATAEVFS
+2834 NGSAKHVTATAEVFK

-2859 ATASQAPTLKV
+2859 ATASQTPTLKV

-2902 AGQSYCVQ
+2902 AGQRYRVQ

-2931 NFKASDFETKYDK
+2931 NFKAADATQYDN

-2963 SARGEAVAY
+2963 SARGEAVDY

-2993 GATLPKGTQ
+2993 GATLPEGTQ

-3030 DFVDAGNNAYVE
+3030 DFVDSGKNAYVE

-3051 THKEDKDGA
+3051 AAKEDKDGA
-3060 WVKLTDAEVKDKSQA
+3060 WVKLTDAEVEGKSQV
-3075 ELAKMA
+3075 ELEKAA
-3081 GAKVDGAYYRA
+3081 GAKVGGAYYRA
-3092 RTSSDA
+3092 RTSSD
-3098 TGTFY
+3098 TMGTFY

-3155 ADDKAAEDGHQNTA
+3155 ADGKAAEDGHQNTA

-3183 DNNEDGIKRMELL
+3183 DNNEGGIKQMVLH

-3213 PNQQYTSSDALYYQ
+3213 SNQQYTSSDALYYQ
-3227 LDSSLVNYGKNGSA
+3227 LNSSLVNYGKNGSA

-3260 VGGNYYTW
+3260 VGNDYYTW
-3268 DGSKWTD
+3268 AGSKWTD

-3286 KDWSAAG
+3286 KDWSATG

-3298 VLADA
+3298 VLADT

-3308 DLSGIREAAKSHN
+3308 DLSGIREIAKSHDN
-3321 NQFTITMKA
+3321 KFTITMEAK
-3330 NLAMT
+3330 LTMT

-3349 GTDRYTKPNY
+3349 GTDKYTKPNY
-3359 RAYLSTNDET
+3359 RAHLSTHAET

-3374 NSAYIDGKAGYYRM
+3374 NSAYIDGIAGYYRM

-3397 EASKKSQLGINIDDL
+3397 DASKKSQLGINIDDL

-3430 TGAEAMISSADTV
+3430 AGAEAMISNASTV

-3449 QQRQDD
+3449 QRRDKD
-3455 GSYAQVSGIN
+3455 GYAPVGDISK
-3465 NYITVLGSDKLA
+3465 YITVFGSDKLGA
-3477 NGSLSADGKNY
+3477 GSLSGSSY
-3488 VFTDS
+3488 VFTDT
-3493 KGTGGAFATRDGNS
+3493 KAGGAFATRDGNS
-3507 LAFEHAFR
+3507 LAFKHAFR

-3522 EGKGQTYANYR
+3522 ETAGQTYANYR
-3533 LVLTAHMSGVGV
+3533 LVLTANMSDNGVIK
-3545 NDTPVNASNLA
+3545 DTPVNVSNLG
-3556 GYANSD
+3556 GYKNSD
-3562 YVTYTLARINTKG
+3562 YVTYTLSRINTKG
-3575 IPHETKTN
+3575 IPHGSN

>member
-38 ASVSAAHAAGN
+38 ASVSAARAAGN
-49 TARSA
+49 TARSV

-63 DADQA
+63 DADQT
-68 TSDDVAAAPGADAGA
+68 TSDDVATTPGADAGA

-95 SQDSATDGTTSGD
+95 SQDSTTDGTTNGD
-108 APAEGDASQDDAAAD
+108 TPTEGDASQDDAAAD
-123 EGAADEE
+123 EGAADGE

-135 DADAAAQASAGPV
+135 DADAADQANTAPTIATVEDLRHALGDGNV
-148 IKTAG
+148 ITDDLGA
-153 ELEAALVDGEV
+153 
-164 TVNDAGEVTAITFGS
+164 VTAITFES

-198 ISKTGLSGVDFDV
+198 ISKGGSTGIDFDV
-211 CSAQAVGDLGN
+211 CGAEIVDGLGS
-222 LAFQGF
+222 LTFQGF

-234 FKGTL
+234 FKGALNLGDRTL
-239 DLGGRSLTANK
+239 TVNK

-309 TSPLVGEV
+309 ASPLVGEV
-317 TGALTLNATYTTSAN
+317 TGALTLNATYVTSAN
-332 SPLAVDMQSSTGNM
+332 SPLAIDMQSSTGNM

-358 LTLAGLTLPDNLN
+358 LTLAGLALPDKLD

-378 SAADANAGGLIGEAR
+378 TAADANAGGLIGEAR

-411 AGENAAGGLIGK
+411 AGKNAAGGLIGK
-423 ATKLTLT
+423 ATNLTLNIADGVT
-430 VGKDNS
+430 V
-436 GKEAS
+436 
-441 GKAIAIK
+441 K
-448 PAHAVGSSS
+448 PACNVGDKDS
-457 AGTYAGGLIGDA
+457 ACSGGGIGDV
-469 SFADA
+469 SFAQG
-474 FTINSGIFD
+474 FIVKPNMFD
-483 FGKGVALSVS
+483 LGKLVTLGASQR
-493 NTSAAP
+493 
-499 SAGGLFGV
+499 AGALFGV
-507 LDISNGDVAVNGG
+507 ADISNGDIVVQGGTYKSKFTLPEEVSFNG
-520 SYTSTLQNGKD
+520 S
-531 DNKHGNYGGLVGKLW
+531 YGGLVGKVFATAKGVDESLRAFVVQKDADKKTCSIEFELA
-546 GRKNGDALHAFTVQG
+546 GKLSDTGGVVGYVGDSADSNSQPVAVVLDGVTVACKGDASART
-561 DTAVSFG
+561 DA
-568 VGSNGKLTYAGGL
+568 GKF
-581 VGYLGE
+581 
-587 GGGST
+587 
-592 NVSAV
+592 
-597 VISDATVTCSTSG
+597 
-610 YASANG
+610 
-616 KYGGAVGL
+616 GGAVGV
-624 VDTNNVLEVRG
+624 VDARNVLDVRDFK
-635 LKVKTASGAT
+635 LTSDNP
-645 IGGTN
+645 IGKAQSN
-650 GGFAG
+650 RAAG
-655 VVGSSWLG
+655 IAGSAWNAV
-663 IVKFS
+663 IKFS
-668 GITDLSDATFVENDH
+668 GITDLSGASFAENS
-683 TAQLIYENF
+683 TTGQLVYENH
-692 NSLIFAAGSGSDSGT
+692 NALIFAVGDGSDADKG
-707 AAGDT
+707 AAGWT
-712 TKWQYKRPS
+712 FKRS
-721 TPVKIDDVYSCGQ
+721 NTASKTDDIATYGE
-734 VIRLGNP
+734 VIRLGGDFIK
-741 LSEDLVSINETHQ
+741 LDVDTH
-754 WNFSSKL
+754 KL
-761 VKTGDAFA
+761 TLPDSLTAANGAYTLTSVE
-769 LASIDDFAKLAITW
+769 DFAKLAITW

-790 MVDGVTE
+790 MVEGVSE
-797 NNLNGLQSST
+797 NNPNILQSST

-850 NLAAG
+850 NLVVG
-855 EPYGMRG
+855 EPYGKRG
-862 KAVLDGNDTSNGN
+862 EAVLDGNDTSNGN

-890 NGATISNVAIA
+890 NGATISNVTIA

-920 IVGNLSLSGVTCKTN
+920 IVGNLPLSGVTCKTN
-935 IACDDTFSNEVNIG
+935 IACDDTFGNEVNIG

-963 EGNSKAQATITKAQT
+963 KDNSRAQATIAATKT
-978 LNGNMRIGGAIGY
+978 LNGNSRIGGAIGY
-991 VGDYT
+991 VGDYG
-996 STFNVTGLEVAGEI
+996 SSFNVAGLEVAGSIE
-1010 KTGDCAGGKIAQVG
+1010 TGNCTSGKIAQVG
-1024 GFIGCIVQG
+1024 GLIGCIVQG
-1033 SNEKNVTI
+1033 SNEKKVTI

-1076 TIGGAAANT
+1076 TIGDTAANT
-1085 SDSTYALKTTNNTTV
+1085 SDSTYALKTSNNTTV
-1100 TANGSTEVGGLVYAA
+1100 TANSSTEVGGLVYAA
-1115 SGHWIIND
+1115 SGHWIINK
-1123 YAIDLS
+1123 YAINLANASFTANSATTLGVLIARGSTSDS
-1129 NATINADKATVL
+1129 NSFGA
-1141 GLLIGRGGRTE
+1141 
-1152 NSSTYGVETYSGL
+1152 ETSYSGL
-1165 YLENKASWDTA
+1165 YLEDRAWWDTA
-1176 YKVND
+1176 YVVDDVSITAPKV
-1181 VAGNDVK
+1181 K
-1188 INNTAIKSDDS
+1188 TY
-1199 DTSFDEWVGN
+1199 DEWLAN
-1209 GTKPAYGNEAGSKL
+1209 GVKPESNL
-1223 IDGEWNVV
+1223 IDNGCNAV
-1231 VSLHTNDGANGGKLN
+1231 VSLHTEDQKLD
-1246 MSGEP
+1246 MSGDP
-1251 GSDNSYQNRSAFGS
+1251 ARDNSYRNRIAPANPSDSFPQTNGS
-1265 NHKTN
+1265 V
-1270 AWTRYYYNLDKAY
+1270 RYYYNLDKAY
-1283 AEVGNNEKNSSASSW
+1283 AEVGNKPENASKDNW
-1298 MDSAEYLLLWC
+1298 MNSAEYLLLWC
-1309 AYLYAPPAIQTYI
+1309 AYLYAPSAIQDYI
-1322 IPGNQEIFKGNN
+1322 IPGDQAIFQGNN
-1334 IGTDKSSGTE
+1334 IGTSNSEGVE
-1344 IDLKGYSFYPTDPA
+1344 INLDGYSFYPTDPA

-1403 HTGSLKVKNVTLAG
+1403 HTGSLKVKNATLAG
-1417 TVGSVVNDAGSSSG
+1417 TVGSIVNDAGSSSG
-1431 ALVCRCIYGP
+1431 ALVCCCIYGP

-1529 QKNDTIFTHAS
+1529 QKNKTIFTHAS

-1554 ADYTFTRA
+1554 ADYTFTKA

-1584 QLWYYDKETYAT
+1584 QLWYYDKATYGT
-1596 PNGLVTVDKKP
+1596 NEGFVKVKGEST
-1607 ADAKNPR
+1607 DAERPW
-1614 FGDYLPYVYKGKATE
+1614 FSDYLPYVAKGKATE
-1629 DGVQYHEIKVN
+1629 SGVQYHEIKVN
-1640 QRIPNLM
+1640 QRIPNFV

-1652 YGDPYAVT
+1652 YGDPYAIT
-1660 DATEMNAIANYI
+1660 SALEFNTAANYI
-1672 NNSVALDGWEVTI
+1672 NNGTALDGWEVTI
-1685 AANQSELCMRRSA
+1685 AKDQSTLCQRR
-1698 KPNTDNEVVYVYKQ
+1698 NDGNRGNEVTYVYKQ
-1712 SNPSE
+1712 TNDAT
-1717 SKWEKKVGE
+1717 KRWEKKIGD
-1726 KTDPTQ
+1726 KTDPNEV
-1732 TLKDETMHRYV
+1732 LSDDTMRRYL
-1743 QSAYYSIEPPEGN
+1743 QSAYYSIEPINDN
-1756 KITVDAA
+1756 KITLDAA

-1775 RGVIVGDLGKS
+1775 RGVIVGKPGAS
-1786 TAAIEIENNKGE
+1786 TATIEIENNNGE
-1798 LRGLIPYSYGSV
+1798 LRGLVPYSYGSV
-1810 VRKLYINYVNA
+1810 VRNLNINYVNA
-1821 QATITYSDKDAD
+1821 SATITYSAKDTD
-1833 GVPTA
+1833 GVPTS

-1859 NNPNNGSTAYG
+1859 NGTTADSPTTG
-1870 FTVVSN
+1870 FTVAGGGTK
-1876 PDVSNPDVSRSHLVP
+1876 PHLVP

-1906 RHTGDSWRGGTKEK
+1906 RHMSETSWRAGTKEK
-1920 FLPVAKGGANSQLYD
+1920 FKSRGEGGGNFQLYD

-1951 CAVKN
+1951 CSVEN
-1956 GDANYKINELKDKG
+1956 GDANYKINELDVNDTG
-1970 TPCVT
+1970 CIT
-1975 TTGTDN
+1975 TTDTYMKFSWGAGQQNN
-1981 KYIGTNAEA
+1981 KA
-1990 PVTTVENPQ
+1990 PKTTVKDRQ
-1999 GLLVLSAIISSGAGA
+1999 GLLVLSAIINSGAGA
-2014 GAAHTNY
+2014 GAAHTDVTDGRGTY
-2021 ANYGVFRGSKAYWGS
+2021 RGSHAYEGS
-2036 DTQDPAICGYLF
+2036 SVHGPISSTGYKF
-2048 GNKEYGKVRNAD
+2048 GNERYGKVRNAN
-2060 YANVGK
+2060 YAAVGK
-2066 PASAASDFEIAKN
+2066 PDDAAAASDFATSVN
-2079 DDQKAPG
+2079 DDLKAPG
-2086 KQGWH
+2086 NQGYQ
-2091 GPLDHDDNVN
+2091 GPLDGKDGQDIN
-2101 SPYLVASYAANY
+2101 SPYLVKKYATDWR
-2113 QTGYVCASR
+2113 TGYVCAMGVC
-2122 SIGMSLEFK
+2122 GMDLQFEQGAP
-2131 ENSTYDMT
+2131 YDMRD
-2139 GYGTG
+2139 YGSG
-2144 YVGLNGR
+2144 FLGLSGR
-2151 YYSSAC
+2151 YYSNAC
-2157 DSNQKSTDRDRITPH
+2157 ATDKKVNDKDFITPGI
-2172 VAAIDGNGATIK
+2172 ATINGNGATIK
-2184 VGTTDTAYGVVEY
+2184 VKNNTREY
-2197 ADDDYKVSG
+2197 VDDDYNIAG

-2211 STVMFTST
+2211 STIKFYSNQFNKGSIEENGNANVCNLNFESCNISLAYVTSNGAEQSTST
-2219 NVGPSVDAN
+2219 SNTNSGSVGV
-2228 GGAQVKDLTF
+2228 G
-2238 SNCNVALTYVDADGN
+2238 C
-2253 IASGPASNDLI
+2253 
-2264 GTGLLAGAT
+2264 LAGST
-2273 ANYDGNTCGVYR
+2273 ANQGVYGEVAYGVFK
-2285 NVQMKNC
+2285 NVDISSSTVAGGC
-2292 TVLGAKSVG
+2292 TVG
-2301 GLLGSS
+2301 GLIGSAGVMS
-2307 GCAKQKIDGDVTYM
+2307 RSADGANGSIVTYGGG
-2321 VDFDSNFNND
+2321 VSS
-2331 FNKGYNNCTRAPVYL
+2331 PVQL
-2346 YDCSYTGLSVTGEKY
+2346 YDCSYTGLNVTGKKN
-2361 VGGYVGAI
+2361 VGGYVGTV
-2369 ASPCG
+2369 ASACG
-2374 VWTTEAEGVK
+2374 VWTTVAEGV
-2384 ERAVGEKSTITAT
+2384 GEKTVGANSTITAT
-2397 GTTPYVGGVLGFAN
+2397 GLASECRAGGVFGYTS
-2411 LSNISINTKIDN
+2411 SNVSVNTNIGTTV
-2423 ATAVQPSTTVISGV
+2423 AAASSTAVISKV
-2437 NVLATRPNN
+2437 DVLITGETAGQTEEQLKN
-2446 SQDMG
+2446 
-2451 CMGAGGVVGC
+2451 MGAGGVVGN
-2461 ARGGVIS
+2461 AYSGVIS
-2468 MSNVRIDA
+2468 MSNVRIEA
-2476 GGDAKNVTIGD
+2476 GGGTENATIGD
-2487 KDGTNNRI
+2487 KTGKNSKI
-2495 RNVGGLIGRVT
+2495 RNAGGLIGKVT
-2506 SSGNTK
+2506 SGGSGSNA
-2512 YWFEGCSVKNI
+2512 YWFKDCGVKNI
-2523 NVAGTNQ
+2523 NIAGTYQ

-2536 GYYHSNGN
+2536 GYYFSNLG
-2544 ITCNK
+2544 IACNNVA
-2549 ISIEG
+2549 IENAA
-2554 STIKGSWSGG
+2554 INGSWSGG
-2564 LLGAISSGADV
+2564 LLGAINSGSDV
-2575 IDVTNTKVSNTTFG
+2575 IDVTNTKVSNTTFSG
-2589 GTSNG
+2589 ISNG

-2604 HLVNVLMDSNTY
+2604 HLVNVLMDGNTY

-2624 LLGEADTRDNWY
+2624 LLGEVDTRDNQY
-2636 SLSAAGVDVKPGD
+2636 GLFAAGVDVKPGNS
-2649 GKTTS
+2649 KTTS
-2654 DLPPMVYATNAAAVN
+2654 DLPPMVYTTNTAAVN
-2669 RKTYIAFGDYNDKL
+2669 KKTYIAFGDYNDRL
-2683 DVLGKGITLYGT
+2683 DVPGKDTTLYGA
-2695 DDTATTAASPFVTT
+2695 DDTATTAASPYVTT

-2724 ADRHLFGDG
+2724 TDRYLFGDG
-2733 VAIDTAKAIQSD
+2733 VAIDTATTIQS
-2745 VIKSEEGTR
+2745 EAGTS
-2754 VPDRYTYTNIGG
+2754 VAGRYTYTNIGG
-2766 NNDAGVYQNTSTYR
+2766 INDAGAYQNTSTYS
-2780 ADSSRSTYNANNITS
+2780 ADSPRPTFNTNNVTS
-2795 GKKAKTDFPVLVIP
+2795 GKKVANDFPVLMIP
-2809 GNDTTTVESYLNI
+2809 GNDTTTVEKYLNI

-2859 ATASQAPTLKV
+2859 AIASQTPTLKV

-2902 AGQSYCVQ
+2902 AGQSYRVQ

-2931 NFKASDFETKYDK
+2931 NFKAADYATKYDK

-2963 SARGEAVAY
+2963 SARGEAVEY

-2993 GATLPKGTQ
+2993 GATLPEGTQ

-3030 DFVDAGNNAYVE
+3030 EFVDASKKAYVE
-3042 PWLSEIVGV
+3042 PWLSETVGV
-3051 THKEDKDGA
+3051 KADEAKEDKDGA
-3060 WVKLTDAEVKDKSQA
+3060 WVKLADDEVKDKSQA

-3103 TLSVAKE
+3103 TLSVDKE

-3150 RGKKA
+3150 RGKIA

-3178 THDLI
+3178 THGLI
-3183 DNNEDGIKRMELL
+3183 DNNKNGIKQMELN

-3213 PNQQYTSSDALYYQ
+3213 SNQQYTSSDALYYQ

-3252 GTYSFYVK
+3252 GTYSFYVT
-3260 VGGNYYTW
+3260 VGGKYYAPHASTVN
-3268 DGSKWTD
+3268 GKTKWTWGEATAED
-3275 AGTTETPAIAA
+3275 HRAATGVWTADGT
-3286 KDWSAAG
+3286 
-3293 GDMSL
+3293 DMKL
-3298 VLADA
+3298 TLADA
-3303 SGKAI
+3303 GLGAI
-3308 DLSGIREAAKSHN
+3308 DLSGIREIAKNHGSE
-3321 NQFTITMKA
+3321 FTITMEA

-3349 GTDRYTKPNY
+3349 GTDKYTKPNY
-3359 RAYLSTNDET
+3359 RACLSTNDET

-3430 TGAEAMISSADTV
+3430 AGAEAMISNASTV

-3449 QQRQDD
+3449 QKRRQDD
-3455 GSYAQVSGIN
+3455 GRYDAVDNISS
-3465 NYITVLGSDKLA
+3465 YITVLGSDKLA

-3493 KGTGGAFATRDGNS
+3493 KGAGGAFATRDGNS
-3507 LAFEHAFR
+3507 LAFKHAFR

-3522 EGKGQTYANYR
+3522 EGKDQTYANYR
-3533 LVLTAHMSGVGV
+3533 LVLTAHMFGGGV
-3545 NDTPVNASNLA
+3545 NDTPVNVSNLA

>member
-38 ASVSAAHAAGN
+38 ASVSAARAAGN
-49 TARSA
+49 TARSV
-54 QDAVATALQ
+54 QDAVATSLQ

-68 TSDDVAAAPGADAGA
+68 APDDAATTPGADAGA
-83 TEGGDGSTNAGE
+83 TEGGNGSTNAGE
-95 SQDSATDGTTSGD
+95 SQDSTTDGTTSGD
-108 APAEGDASQDDAAAD
+108 TPTEGDASQDDAAAD
-123 EGAADEE
+123 EGAADGE

-135 DADAAAQASAGPV
+135 DADAADQADANYPIATV
-148 IKTAG
+148 
-153 ELEAALVDGEV
+153 EALRRKLGDGDV
-164 TVNDAGEVTAITFGS
+164 TTDDSGAVTAITFES
-179 NADLIAISNTD
+179 DADLIAISNTD

-198 ISKTGLSGVDFDV
+198 ISKGGSTGIDFDV
-211 CSAQAVGDLGN
+211 CGAEIVDGLGS
-222 LAFQGF
+222 LTFQGF

-234 FKGTL
+234 FKGALNLGDRTL
-239 DLGGRSLTANK
+239 TVNK

-332 SPLAVDMQSSTGNM
+332 SPLAVDMQSSAGNM
-346 GLLVNTLAEGAS
+346 GLLANTLAEKAS
-358 LTLAGLTLPDNLN
+358 FTLAGLALPDNLD

-378 SAADANAGGLIGEAR
+378 TADGANAGGLIGEAQ
-393 EGATVALPTGIDV
+393 EGVTVALPTGIDV

-411 AGENAAGGLIGK
+411 AGKNAAGGLIGK

-436 GKEAS
+436 GKDAS
-441 GKAIAIK
+441 GKAIAVK
-448 PAHAVGSSS
+448 PAYAVGSSS

-546 GRKNGDALHAFTVQG
+546 GKKNGDALHAFTVQD

-587 GGGST
+587 GGGSA

-616 KYGGAVGL
+616 KYGGAVGV

-692 NSLIFAAGSGSDSGT
+692 NSLIFAAGSGSDSGA
-707 AAGDT
+707 AAGDAA
-712 TKWQYKRPS
+712 KWQYKRPS
-721 TPVKIDDVYSCGQ
+721 TPVKIDDVYSYGQ

-741 LSEDLVSINETHQ
+741 LSENLISINEAHQ
-754 WNFSSKL
+754 WNFSPKL

-797 NNLNGLQSST
+797 NNLNGLQSAT

-825 QDRADGSQVFSGTLN
+825 QDRVDGSQVFSGTLN
-840 GGGTNGNGTI
+840 GNGANGNGTI
-850 NLAAG
+850 NLAVG
-855 EPYGMRG
+855 EPYGKRG
-862 KAVLDGNDTSNGN
+862 EAVLDGNDTSDGN

-890 NGATISNVAIA
+890 NGATVSNVRIA

-911 IDAGSLAGT
+911 IDAGSLAGA

-935 IACDDTFSNEVNIG
+935 IACDDTFSNEANIG
-949 GIAGSVSAA
+949 GVAGSVSAA

-963 EGNSKAQATITKAQT
+963 ESNSRAQATITTAKT

-996 STFNVTGLEVAGEI
+996 STFNVTRLEVGGSIE
-1010 KTGDCAGGKIAQVG
+1010 TGNCASGKIAQVG
-1024 GFIGCIVQG
+1024 GLIGCIVQG
-1033 SNEKNVTI
+1033 SNKKSATI
-1041 TGLSFSEFAM
+1041 TGLSFSGFTM
-1051 TVGKNGDKLNGAG
+1051 NVGKNGDAKNGAG

-1076 TIGGAAANT
+1076 TIGDTDANT
-1085 SDSTYALKTTNNTTV
+1085 SDSTYALKTSNNTTV
-1100 TANGSTEVGGLVYAA
+1100 TAENSTEVGGLVYAA
-1115 SGHWIIND
+1115 SGHWIINN
-1123 YAIDLS
+1123 YAINLANAS
-1129 NATINADKATVL
+1129 FTANNATTLGVL
-1141 GLLIGRGGRTE
+1141 IARG
-1152 NSSTYGVETYSGL
+1152 STSDSTNGFGAETSYSGL
-1165 YLENKASWDTA
+1165 YLEDKAWWGTA
-1176 YKVND
+1176 YAVGGLSITAPK
-1181 VAGNDVK
+1181 VK
-1188 INNTAIKSDDS
+1188 IY
-1199 DTSFDEWVGN
+1199 DEWLAN
-1209 GTKPAYGNEAGSKL
+1209 GVKPKSNL
-1223 IDGEWNVV
+1223 IDSGCNAV
-1231 VSLHTNDGANGGKLN
+1231 VSLHTEGQKLD
-1246 MSGEP
+1246 MSGGPAE
-1251 GSDNSYQNRSAFGS
+1251 DNSYQNRIVPDNSLDKFPQTNGS
-1265 NHKTN
+1265 V
-1270 AWTRYYYNLDKAY
+1270 RYYYNLDKAY
-1283 AEVGNNEKNSSASSW
+1283 VEVGNKPENASEDNW
-1298 MDSAEYLLLWC
+1298 MNSAEYLLLWC
-1309 AYLYAPPAIQTYI
+1309 AYLYAPSAIQGYI
-1322 IPGNQEIFKGNN
+1322 IPGNQAIFQGNN
-1334 IGTDKSSGTE
+1334 IGTSNSAGVE
-1344 IDLKGYSFYPTDPA
+1344 INLDGYSFYPTDPA
-1358 KGSTVTVNNATITFH
+1358 RGSTVTVNNATITFH

-1441 INETNVAQLEID
+1441 IDETNVAQLEID
-1453 GLTLDGLTVDG
+1453 GLTLDGLKVDG
-1464 VNDNTSYAPLL
+1464 VNGNTSYAPLL

-1485 SAKNISTRSYA
+1485 SAKNISTRNYA

-1519 AKFEQISLPS
+1519 AKFERISLPS

-1554 ADYTFTRA
+1554 ADYTFTKA
-1562 DADAGKVTYGSE
+1562 EATAGKVTYGSE

-1584 QLWYYDKETYAT
+1584 QLWYYDKATYGT
-1596 PNGLVTVDKKP
+1596 KEGFVKVKGEST
-1607 ADAKNPR
+1607 DAERPW
-1614 FGDYLPYVYKGKATE
+1614 FSDYLPYVYKGKATE

-1640 QRIPNLM
+1640 QRISNLM

-1652 YGDPYAVT
+1652 YGDPYTVK
-1660 DATEMNAIANYI
+1660 DATEMYTIANYI

-1685 AANQSELCMRRSA
+1685 AADQSRLCERRNKTKTDSA
-1698 KPNTDNEVVYVYKQ
+1698 RTDNEVVYVYKQ
-1712 SNPSE
+1712 NNPSE
-1717 SKWEKKVGE
+1717 SKWEKKVDDT
-1726 KTDPTQ
+1726 TDPSQ
-1732 TLKDETMHRYV
+1732 TLSDETMHRYV
-1743 QSAYYSIEPPEGN
+1743 QSAYYSIEPTKDN
-1756 KITVDAA
+1756 KITLDAA

-1775 RGVIVGDLGKS
+1775 RGVIVGDPKS
-1786 TAAIEIENNKGE
+1786 SEPATIEIQNNKGE

-1810 VRKLYINYVNA
+1810 VRNLNINYVNA
-1821 QATITYSDKDAD
+1821 QATIIYSEKDAD

-1859 NNPNNGSTAYG
+1859 NDPNSGSTTYG
-1870 FTVVSN
+1870 FTVAGDSY
-1876 PDVSNPDVSRSHLVP
+1876 LVP

-1906 RHTGDSWRGGTKEK
+1906 RNTGTSWRGGTKNKKYKPIEEDA
-1920 FLPVAKGGANSQLYD
+1920 AKYDQYD

-1951 CAVKN
+1951 CNVDN
-1956 GDANYKINELKDKG
+1956 GDANYKINELINKG

-2021 ANYGVFRGSKAYWGS
+2021 ADYGVFRGSKAYWGS

-2048 GNKEYGKVRNAD
+2048 GNKNYGKVRNASYD
-2060 YANVGK
+2060 CVGK
-2066 PASAASDFEIAKN
+2066 PMSAAGDFETAKN

-2091 GPLDHDDNVN
+2091 GPLDTDSDVN
-2101 SPYLVASYAANY
+2101 SPYLVASYAADY
-2113 QTGYVCASR
+2113 QTGYVCASK

-2131 ENSTYDMT
+2131 QGTTYDMT

-2151 YYSSAC
+2151 YYSNAC
-2157 DSNQKSTDRDRITPH
+2157 NSNEATTDRDRITPH
-2172 VAAIDGNGATIK
+2172 IATIDGNGATIT
-2184 VGTTDTAYGVVEY
+2184 VGTEDAAYGAVEY

-2219 NVGPSVDAN
+2219 NVGQSVTAN
-2228 GGAQVKDLTF
+2228 DGAQVKDLTF
-2238 SNCNVALTYVDADGN
+2238 SNCNVVLTYIDTNGEAKPGQ
-2253 IASGPASNDLI
+2253 ATNDLI

-2273 ANYDGNTCGVYR
+2273 ANYDVWTCGVYR

-2292 TVLGAKSVG
+2292 TVSGAKSVG

-2307 GCAKQKIDGDVTYM
+2307 GRASRSTDSDVTYM
-2321 VDFDSNFNND
+2321 VKFSS
-2331 FNKGYNNCTRAPVYL
+2331 TWAPMYL

-2361 VGGYVGAI
+2361 VGGYVGTV
-2369 ASPCG
+2369 ASACG
-2374 VWTTEAEGVK
+2374 VWTTAAKGVSEK
-2384 ERAVGEKSTITAT
+2384 TVGENSTITAT
-2397 GTTPYVGGVLGFAN
+2397 GTTPNVGGVLGYAD
-2411 LSNISINTKIDN
+2411 LSDISVNTDIGTTTADRWSC
-2423 ATAVQPSTTVISGV
+2423 TAVLSGV
-2437 NVLATRPNN
+2437 NVLATVKKNTY
-2446 SQDMG
+2446 DY
-2451 CMGAGGVVGC
+2451 MGAGGVAGC
-2461 ARGGVIS
+2461 ARGGIIS
-2468 MSNVRIDA
+2468 MSNVRVDA
-2476 GGDAKNVTIGD
+2476 GNGTENVIIGGI
-2487 KDGTNNRI
+2487 DGEGI
-2495 RNVGGLIGRVT
+2495 RNVGGLFGRVT
-2506 SSGNTK
+2506 SSPYKPNK
-2512 YWFEGCSVKNI
+2512 YWFDDCSVKNVNFADI
-2523 NVAGTNQ
+2523 NQ
-2530 CSGGLI
+2530 RSGGLI
-2536 GYYHSNGN
+2536 GYYHSDLSMACNN
-2544 ITCNK
+2544 IT
-2549 ISIEG
+2549 IEG
-2554 STIKGSWSGG
+2554 ATIGGDRSGG
-2564 LLGAISSGADV
+2564 LLGMIHNGADV
-2575 IDVTNTKVSNTTFG
+2575 IDITNTKVSNTTFS

-2594 GIAGDGRGQF
+2594 GIAGNGRGQF

-2624 LLGEADTRDNWY
+2624 LLGEVDTGDNKY
-2636 SLSAAGVDVKPGD
+2636 SLSAAGVNVKPGN

-2654 DLPPMVYATNAAAVN
+2654 DLPPMVYTINAAAVN
-2669 RKTYIAFGDYNDKL
+2669 KKTYIAFGDYNDKL
-2683 DVLGKGITLYGT
+2683 AVPGKGITLYGA
-2695 DDTATTAASPFVTT
+2695 DDTATTAASPYVTT

-2724 ADRHLFGDG
+2724 TDRYLFGDG
-2733 VAIDTAKAIQSD
+2733 VAIDTATTIQS
-2745 VIKSEEGTR
+2745 EAGTS
-2754 VPDRYTYTNIGG
+2754 VPGRYTYTNISGI
-2766 NNDAGVYQNTSTYR
+2766 NDDGTYQNKKTYS
-2780 ADSSRSTYNANNITS
+2780 ADSSKSTFNTNNVTS
-2795 GKKAKTDFPVLVIP
+2795 GKKAATDFPVLMIP
-2809 GNDTTTVESYLNI
+2809 GNDTTTVEKYLNI

-2859 ATASQAPTLKV
+2859 ATASQTPTLKV
-2870 LNNGTSSMVF
+2870 LNNGTSSMAF

-2902 AGQSYCVQ
+2902 AGQSYRVQ

-2931 NFKASDFETKYDK
+2931 NFKAADFATQYDN

-3030 DFVDAGNNAYVE
+3030 EFVDASKKAYVE
-3042 PWLSEIVGV
+3042 PWLSETVGV
-3051 THKEDKDGA
+3051 KADEAKEDKDGA
-3060 WVKLTDAEVKDKSQA
+3060 WVKLADDEVKDKSQS

-3092 RTSSDA
+3092 RTSSD
-3098 TGTFY
+3098 TMGTFY
-3103 TLSVAKE
+3103 ALSVAKE

-3155 ADDKAAEDGHQNTA
+3155 ADGKAAEDGHQNTA
-3169 STYSVTSNY
+3169 STYSVASNY
-3178 THDLI
+3178 THNLI
-3183 DNNEDGIKRMELL
+3183 DNNEGGIKQMGLH
-3196 DVTYPLTMK
+3196 DVTYPLSMK
-3205 VSDTVKFD
+3205 VGDTVKFD

-3227 LDSSLVNYGKNGSA
+3227 LDSSLVNYVNGSA

-3252 GTYSFYVK
+3252 GTYSFYVT
-3260 VGGNYYTW
+3260 VGGKYYTW
-3268 DGSKWTD
+3268 NGSKWID
-3275 AGTTETPAIAA
+3275 AGTSPTPAIAA
-3286 KDWSAAG
+3286 KDWSATG

-3308 DLSGIREAAKSHN
+3308 DLSGIREIAKNHN
-3321 NQFTITMKA
+3321 SQFTITMKA

-3349 GTDRYTKPNY
+3349 GTDKYTKPNY
-3359 RAYLSTNDET
+3359 RAHLSTHAET

-3374 NSAYIDGKAGYYRM
+3374 NSAYIDGIAGYYRM

-3430 TGAEAMISSADTV
+3430 AGAEAMISNADTV
-3443 TYTLSL
+3443 TYALSL
-3449 QQRQDD
+3449 QERQND
-3455 GSYAQVSGIN
+3455 GNYAAVDNIS

-3507 LAFEHAFR
+3507 LAFKHAFR

-3522 EGKGQTYANYR
+3522 EGKDQTYANYR
-3533 LVLTAHMSGVGV
+3533 LVLTAHMTGSVV
-3545 NDTPVNASNLA
+3545 NDTPVNVSNLA
-3556 GYANSD
+3556 GYAHSD

>member
-1 MRTAKRITTACLTAI
+1 MKTAKRITTACLTAI

-38 ASVSAAHAAGN
+38 ASVSAARAAGN
-49 TARSA
+49 TARSV

-68 TSDDVAAAPGADAGA
+68 TSDDATTTPGADAGA

-95 SQDSATDGTTSGD
+95 SQDSTTDGTTSGD

-135 DADAAAQASAGPV
+135 DADSADRANTAPTIATVEDLRHALGDGNV
-148 IKTAG
+148 ITDDLGA
-153 ELEAALVDGEV
+153 
-164 TVNDAGEVTAITFGS
+164 VTAITFES

-198 ISKTGLSGVDFDV
+198 ISKGGSTGIDFDV
-211 CSAQAVGDLGN
+211 CGAEIVDGLGS
-222 LAFQGF
+222 LTFQGF

-234 FKGTL
+234 FKGALNLGDRTL
-239 DLGGRSLTANK
+239 TVNK

-309 TSPLVGEV
+309 ASPLVGEV
-317 TGALTLNATYTTSAN
+317 TGALTLNATYVTSAN
-332 SPLAVDMQSSTGNM
+332 SPLAIDMQSSTGNM

-358 LTLAGLTLPDNLN
+358 LTLAGLALPDKLD

-378 SAADANAGGLIGEAR
+378 TAADANAGGLIGEAR

-411 AGENAAGGLIGK
+411 AGKNAAGGLIGK
-423 ATKLTLT
+423 ATKLTLA

-436 GKEAS
+436 GKDAS

-483 FGKGVALSVS
+483 CGEGVALSVS

-520 SYTSTLQNGKD
+520 SYTSTLQNGMD

-546 GRKNGDALHAFTVQG
+546 GKKNGDALHAFTVQG

-587 GGGST
+587 GGGSA

-616 KYGGAVGL
+616 KYGGAVGV

-645 IGGTN
+645 IGGAN

-668 GITDLSDATFVENDH
+668 GITDLSHATFVENDH

-712 TKWQYKRPS
+712 KKWQYNRPS

-741 LSEDLVSINETHQ
+741 LSEDLIFINEAHR
-754 WNFSSKL
+754 WSFSSKL

-797 NNLNGLQSST
+797 NNLNGLQSAT

-840 GGGTNGNGTI
+840 GGGTI
-850 NLAAG
+850 NLAVG
-855 EPYGMRG
+855 EPYGTRDG
-862 KAVLDGNDTSNGN
+862 KTLAAGDTSDGNGM
-875 GKIYRHG
+875 IYRHG
-882 RLGLFAAV
+882 RLGLFNAIGGAAKV
-890 NGATISNVAIA
+890 SNLTI
-901 GSMKFDNGSA
+901 GGFMKFDNGLSV
-911 IDAGSLAGT
+911 DAGSLAASITGT
-920 IVGNLSLSGVTCKTN
+920 ADEKLTLSGVACETKIT
-935 IACDDTFSNEVNIG
+935 CDDTFGNDANIG

-958 STVAF
+958 ANVDF
-963 EGNSKAQATITKAQT
+963 GGNSKTQTAIATGNT
-978 LNGNMRIGGAIGY
+978 LKGNTRIGGAIGN

-996 STFNVTGLEVAGEI
+996 STFNVTRLEVGGKI

-1024 GFIGCIVQG
+1024 GLIGCIVQG
-1033 SNEKNVTI
+1033 SNEKNVNI

-1076 TIGGAAANT
+1076 TIGDTAANT
-1085 SDSTYALKTTNNTTV
+1085 SDSTYALKTSNNTTV
-1100 TANGSTEVGGLVYAA
+1100 TANSSTEVGGLVYAA
-1115 SGHWIIND
+1115 SGYWIIND

-1165 YLENKASWDTA
+1165 YLEDRASWDTA
-1176 YKVND
+1176 YKVNGAA
-1181 VAGNDVK
+1181 AGNGVK

-1334 IGTDKSSGTE
+1334 IGTSDSAGVA
-1344 IDLKGYSFYPTDPA
+1344 INLDGYSFYPTDPA

-1403 HTGSLKVKNVTLAG
+1403 HTGDLNVENVTLAG

-1431 ALVCRCIYGP
+1431 ALVCCCIYGP

-1453 GLTLDGLTVDG
+1453 GLTLDGLKVDG
-1464 VNDNTSYAPLL
+1464 VNGNTSYAPLL

-1485 SAKNISTRSYA
+1485 SAKNISSTLSYA
-1496 NGATAATSLFGRLG
+1496 KGDTAATSLFGRLG

-1519 AKFEQISLPS
+1519 AKFERISLPS
-1529 QKNDTIFTHAS
+1529 QNSNAIFTHAS

-1547 GSTSTGS
+1547 KSTGTGS
-1554 ADYTFTRA
+1554 ADYTFTKA
-1562 DADAGKVTYGSE
+1562 DANAGMVTYGSE
-1574 IDAKG
+1574 IDAENK

-1584 QLWYYDKETYAT
+1584 QLWYYDEATYGAVS
-1596 PNGLVTVDKKP
+1596 GYVTVDGKKDGDVRP
-1607 ADAKNPR
+1607 W

-1640 QRIPNLM
+1640 QRIPKLVM
-1647 TGCGT
+1647 GCGT
-1652 YGDPYAVT
+1652 YGDPYSVT
-1660 DATEMNAIANYI
+1660 NAAEMNAIANYI
-1672 NNSVALDGWEVTI
+1672 NNMTALDGWEVTI
-1685 AANQSELCMRRSA
+1685 VADQGRLCTRRSSDHS
-1698 KPNTDNEVVYVYKQ
+1698 TDNEVTYVYKQ
-1712 SNPSE
+1712 ANGTDN
-1717 SKWEKKVGE
+1717 KWEKKTGDAS
-1726 KTDPTQ
+1726 TNSPQ
-1732 TLKDETMHRYV
+1732 TLSDETMHRYM
-1743 QSAYYSIEPPEGN
+1743 QSAYYSIEPTEGN
-1756 KITVDAA
+1756 TITLDGA

-1768 GNKANPF
+1768 GNRANPF
-1775 RGVIVGDLGKS
+1775 RGVIVGNFGSDNKN
-1786 TAAIEIENNKGE
+1786 AAIKIENNEGS

-1810 VRKLYINYVNA
+1810 VRDLNIRYVNA
-1821 QATITYSDKDAD
+1821 SATITYSAKDAD

-1838 FFGGVIGCI
+1838 FFGGVVGCI

-1859 NNPNNGSTAYG
+1859 NGTTAENPTTG
-1870 FTVVSN
+1870 FTVTGGGDK
-1876 PDVSNPDVSRSHLVP
+1876 PHLVP
-1891 IGGYVGAIAGGGVIF
+1891 VGGYVGAIAGGGVIF
-1906 RHTGDSWRGGTKEK
+1906 RNMDKSGKSSWRAGTGDKSRGLG
-1920 FLPVAKGGANSQLYD
+1920 KGNFDLYN

-1951 CAVKN
+1951 CKVEN
-1956 GDANYKINELKDKG
+1956 GNANYQINELTKKG

-1981 KYIGTNAEA
+1981 KYLGTNAEA
-1990 PVTTVENPQ
+1990 PVTMVKNAQ

-2021 ANYGVFRGSKAYWGS
+2021 SNNGVFRGSKAYWGS
-2036 DTQDPAICGYLF
+2036 DSQDPAICGYLF
-2048 GNKEYGKVRNAD
+2048 GNKEYGKVRNAN

-2066 PASAASDFEIAKN
+2066 PESAAGDFEIAKN

-2091 GPLDHDDNVN
+2091 GPLDHDDDVN
-2101 SPYLVASYAANY
+2101 SPYLVASYAADY
-2113 QTGYVCASR
+2113 QTGYVCASK

-2131 ENSTYDMT
+2131 QGDTYDMT
-2139 GYGTG
+2139 DYGTG

-2151 YYSSAC
+2151 YYSNAC
-2157 DSNQKSTDRDRITPH
+2157 NSNQPGTDRDRITPH
-2172 VAAIDGNGATIK
+2172 VATIDGNGATIT
-2184 VGTTDTAYGVVEY
+2184 VGTEGTAYGVVEY

-2219 NVGPSVDAN
+2219 NVGQSVTAN
-2228 GGAQVKDLTF
+2228 DGAQVKDLTF
-2238 SNCNVALTYVDADGN
+2238 SNCNVALTYIDTNGEAKPGE
-2253 IASGPASNDLI
+2253 APNDLT
-2264 GTGLLAGAT
+2264 GAGLLAGAT
-2273 ANYDGNTCGVYR
+2273 ANYDDGTCGIYR

-2292 TVLGAKSVG
+2292 TVSGAKSVG

-2307 GCAKQKIDGDVTYM
+2307 GRARRTTSEDRTYM
-2321 VDFDSNFNND
+2321 VEFGD
-2331 FNKGYNNCTRAPVYL
+2331 GWGPAYL
-2346 YDCSYTGLSVTGEKY
+2346 YDCSYTGLNVTGEKN
-2361 VGGYVGAI
+2361 VGGYVGTV
-2369 ASPCG
+2369 ASACG
-2374 VWTTEAEGVK
+2374 VWTTASTGVS
-2384 ERAVGEKSTITAT
+2384 ERTVGKNSTITAT
-2397 GTTPYVGGVLGFAN
+2397 GTVPYVGGVLGYVERSDISVN
-2411 LSNISINTKIDN
+2411 TNIGTT
-2423 ATAVQPSTTVISGV
+2423 TAAQSSCTAVISGV
-2437 NVLATRPNN
+2437 NVLATGSN
-2446 SQDMG
+2446 SDDH
-2451 CMGAGGVVGC
+2451 MGAGGVVGR

-2468 MSNVRIDA
+2468 MSNVRID
-2476 GGDAKNVTIGD
+2476 GGNGTENAVIGD
-2487 KDGTNNRI
+2487 KAGTNNSI
-2495 RNVGGLIGRVT
+2495 YNAGGLIGEVT
-2506 SSGNTK
+2506 SSGSPNK
-2512 YWFEGCSVKNI
+2512 YWFDDCSVKNVSI
-2523 NVAGTNQ
+2523 AGTGK

-2536 GYYHSNGN
+2536 GYFFSNVN
-2544 ITCNK
+2544 IACNN
-2549 ISIEG
+2549 IAIENA
-2554 STIKGSWSGG
+2554 TIKGNWSGG
-2564 LLGAISSGADV
+2564 LLGANNASNSGSVV
-2575 IDVTNTKVSNTTFG
+2575 IDVTNTKVSNTTFSER
-2589 GTSNG
+2589 SNG
-2594 GIAGDGRGQF
+2594 GIMGDGRGQF
-2604 HLVNVLMDSNTY
+2604 HLLNVLMDSNSYNAGKT
-2616 KSGVKQGV
+2616 QGV
-2624 LLGEADTRDNWY
+2624 LLGEVDTGDGKY
-2636 SLSAAGVDVKPGD
+2636 SLSAAGVEVKPGS

-2654 DLPPMVYATNAAAVN
+2654 DLPPMVYTTNTNTAAVN
-2669 RKTYIAFGDYNDKL
+2669 EKTYIAFGDYNGTAAAPNENK
-2683 DVLGKGITLYGT
+2683 TLYGAG
-2695 DDTATTAASPFVTT
+2695 DTATTATSPYVTT
-2709 SPVSTL
+2709 RPVSTL
-2715 AVRASNDDT
+2715 AVRASDGDT
-2724 ADRHLFGDG
+2724 TDRYLFGDG
-2733 VAIDTAKAIQSD
+2733 AAIDTATTIQSQA
-2745 VIKSEEGTR
+2745 GAR
-2754 VPDRYTYTNIGG
+2754 VPGRYTYTNIAGI
-2766 NNDAGVYQNTSTYR
+2766 NDAGAYQNTSTYS

-2834 NGSAKHVTATAEVFS
+2834 NGSTAHVTATAEVFS
-2849 LADNGAFVKD
+2849 LADNGTFVKD
-2859 ATASQAPTLKV
+2859 VAASQAPTLKV
-2870 LNNGTSSMVF
+2870 LNNGTSSMAF

-2887 NERGRF
+2887 NEQGRF

-2902 AGQSYCVQ
+2902 AGQSYRVQ

-2931 NFKASDFETKYDK
+2931 NFKAADYATKYDK

-2963 SARGEAVAY
+2963 SARGKPVDY

-2993 GATLPKGTQ
+2993 GATLPEGTQ
-3002 LTLVDTAHNNREY
+3002 LTLVDTANNSREY
-3015 HCTVGAGGAASVKLT
+3015 HYTVGTGGATSVKLT
-3030 DFVDAGNNAYVE
+3030 EFVDAGNKAYYTE

-3051 THKEDKDGA
+3051 KADEAKEDKDGA
-3060 WVKLTDAEVKDKSQA
+3060 WVKLADDEVKDKSQA

-3103 TLSVAKE
+3103 TLSVDKE

-3155 ADDKAAEDGHQNTA
+3155 ADGKAAEDGHQNTP
-3169 STYSVTSNY
+3169 STYSVASNY
-3178 THDLI
+3178 THSLV
-3183 DNNEDGIKRMELL
+3183 DNKRNLVDNRDSINRMELKEA
-3196 DVTYPLTMK
+3196 TYSLSMN
-3205 VSDTVKFD
+3205 VSDTVTFD
-3213 PNQQYTSSDALYYQ
+3213 SSQQYTSSDALYYQ
-3227 LDSSLVNYGKNGSA
+3227 LDSSLVTYHDGVIAGSV
-3241 AGAHGYPTGTQ
+3241 GYPTGTQ
-3252 GTYSFYVK
+3252 GTYEFYVK
-3260 VGGNYYTW
+3260 VGDNYYTW
-3268 DGSKWTD
+3268 GGSGWNL
-3275 AGTTETPAIAA
+3275 AGTKETPVVSGLSWTAN
-3286 KDWSAAG
+3286 G

-3303 SGKAI
+3303 EGNPIDMSG
-3308 DLSGIREAAKSHN
+3308 LREIAKNHVNAFTVTMRAAL
-3321 NQFTITMKA
+3321 T
-3330 NLAMT
+3330 MT
-3335 EPACQAGIIASQNG
+3335 EPACQAGIVASQNS

-3359 RAYLSTNDET
+3359 RAYLSTHADT

-3374 NSAYIDGKAGYYRM
+3374 NSAYNDGGAGYYRM

-3430 TGAEAMISSADTV
+3430 TGAEAKIDAASTV

-3449 QQRQDD
+3449 EQRQDN
-3455 GSYAQVSGIN
+3455 GGYAPVGDIS
-3465 NYITVLGSDKLA
+3465 NYITVLGSDYLGTGA
-3477 NGSLSADGKNY
+3477 ASADGNSY
-3488 VFTDS
+3488 VFTDT
-3493 KGTGGAFATRDGNS
+3493 KTNGAFLTRDGNS
-3507 LAFEHAFR
+3507 LAFKHAFR
-3515 VKVNTDV
+3515 VKVNTNV
-3522 EGKGQTYANYR
+3522 EGENQTYANYR
-3533 LVLTAHMSGVGV
+3533 LVLTANIMTGNVV
-3545 NDTPVNASNLA
+3545 DDTPVNVSNLD
-3556 GYANSD
+3556 GYSHSD
-3562 YVTYTLARINTKG
+3562 YVTYTLARINTEG
-3575 IPHETKTN
+3575 IRHETKTN

>member
-1 MRTAKRITTACLTAI
+1 

-38 ASVSAAHAAGN
+38 ASVSAARAAGN
-49 TARSA
+49 TARSV
-54 QDAVATALQ
+54 QDGVATALQ

-68 TSDDVAAAPGADAGA
+68 APDDAATTPGADAGA

-95 SQDSATDGTTSGD
+95 SQDSTTDGTTSGD

-135 DADAAAQASAGPV
+135 DADAADQADANYPIATV
-148 IKTAG
+148 
-153 ELEAALVDGEV
+153 EALRHALGDGDV
-164 TVNDAGEVTAITFGS
+164 TTDDSDAVTAITFES

-190 PAIYQNAN
+190 PAIYQNAS

-211 CSAQAVGDLGN
+211 CSAQAVSDLGN

-239 DLGGRSLTANK
+239 NLGDRTLTVNK

-298 KSDTEKDICKL
+298 KSDAEKDICKL

-332 SPLAVDMQSSTGNM
+332 SPLAVDMQSSAGNM
-346 GLLVNTLAEGAS
+346 GLLVNTLAERAS
-358 LTLAGLTLPDNLN
+358 FTLAGLTLPDKLN

-378 SAADANAGGLIGEAR
+378 TADGANAGGLIGEAQ

-406 SALSV
+406 SAMSV
-411 AGENAAGGLIGK
+411 AGKKAAGGLIGK
-423 ATKLTLT
+423 ATNLTLNIADGVT
-430 VGKDNS
+430 V
-436 GKEAS
+436 
-441 GKAIAIK
+441 K
-448 PAHAVGSSS
+448 PACNVGDKDS
-457 AGTYAGGLIGDA
+457 ACSGGVIGDV
-469 SFADA
+469 SFAQG
-474 FTINSGIFD
+474 FIVKPNMFD
-483 FGKGVALSVS
+483 LGKLVTLGASQR
-493 NTSAAP
+493 
-499 SAGGLFGV
+499 AGALFGV
-507 LDISNGDVAVNGG
+507 ADISNGDIVVQGGTYKSKFTLPEEVSFNG
-520 SYTSTLQNGKD
+520 S
-531 DNKHGNYGGLVGKLW
+531 YGGLVGKVFATAKGVDESL
-546 GRKNGDALHAFTVQG
+546 RAFVVQKDADKKTCSIEFELA
-561 DTAVSFG
+561 
-568 VGSNGKLTYAGGL
+568 GKLSNTGGV
-581 VGYLGE
+581 VGYVGD
-587 GGGST
+587 SADS
-592 NVSAV
+592 NSQPVAV
-597 VISDATVTCSTSG
+597 VLDGVTVTCKG
-610 YASANG
+610 DASARTDAG
-616 KYGGAVGL
+616 KFGGAVGV
-624 VDTNNVLEVRG
+624 VDTRNVLDVRDFK
-635 LKVKTASGAT
+635 LTSDNP
-645 IGGTN
+645 IGKAQSN
-650 GGFAG
+650 RAAG
-655 VVGSSWLG
+655 IAGSAWNAV
-663 IVKFS
+663 IKFS
-668 GITDLSDATFVENDH
+668 GITDLLGASFAENS
-683 TAQLIYENF
+683 TTGQLVYENH
-692 NSLIFAAGSGSDSGT
+692 NALIFAVGDGSDADKG
-707 AAGDT
+707 AAGWT
-712 TKWQYKRPS
+712 FKRS
-721 TPVKIDDVYSCGQ
+721 NTASKTDDIATYGE
-734 VIRLGNP
+734 VIRLGGDFIK
-741 LSEDLVSINETHQ
+741 LDVDTH
-754 WNFSSKL
+754 KL
-761 VKTGDAFA
+761 TLPDSLTAANGAYTLTSVE
-769 LASIDDFAKLAITW
+769 DFAKLAITW

-790 MVDGVTE
+790 MVEGVSE
-797 NNLNGLQSST
+797 KNPNILQSAT

-840 GGGTNGNGTI
+840 GGGTI
-850 NLAAG
+850 NLAVG
-855 EPYGMRG
+855 EPYGKRG
-862 KAVLDGNDTSNGN
+862 EAVLDGNDTSNGN

-890 NGATISNVAIA
+890 NGATISNVTIA

-911 IDAGSLAGT
+911 IDAGSLAGA

-963 EGNSKAQATITKAQT
+963 KDNSRAQAIIAATKT
-978 LNGNMRIGGAIGY
+978 LNGNSRIGGAIGY
-991 VGDYT
+991 VGDYG
-996 STFNVTGLEVAGEI
+996 SSFNVAGLEVAGSIE
-1010 KTGDCAGGKIAQVG
+1010 TGNCASGKIAQVG
-1024 GFIGCIVQG
+1024 GFIGCIAQG

-1051 TVGKNGDKLNGAG
+1051 TVGKNGDKFNGAG

-1085 SDSTYALKTTNNTTV
+1085 SGGTYALKTTNNSTV
-1100 TANGSTEVGGLVYAA
+1100 TANSSTEVGGLVYAA
-1115 SGHWIIND
+1115 SGHWIINN
-1123 YAIDLS
+1123 YAINLANASFTANSATTLGVLIARGSTSDS
-1129 NATINADKATVL
+1129 NSFGA
-1141 GLLIGRGGRTE
+1141 
-1152 NSSTYGVETYSGL
+1152 ETNYNGL
-1165 YLENKASWDTA
+1165 YLEDRAWWGTA
-1176 YKVND
+1176 YAVNGVSITAPKV
-1181 VAGNDVK
+1181 K
-1188 INNTAIKSDDS
+1188 TY
-1199 DTSFDEWVGN
+1199 DEWLAN
-1209 GTKPAYGNEAGSKL
+1209 GVKPESNL
-1223 IDGEWNVV
+1223 IDNGCNAV
-1231 VSLHTNDGANGGKLN
+1231 VSLHTKGQKLD
-1246 MSGEP
+1246 MSGDP
-1251 GSDNSYQNRSAFGS
+1251 ARDNSYQNRIAPANSSDDFPQSNGS
-1265 NHKTN
+1265 V
-1270 AWTRYYYNLDKAY
+1270 RYYYNLDKAY
-1283 AEVGNNEKNSSASSW
+1283 AEVGNNPENASKDNW
-1298 MDSAEYLLLWC
+1298 MNSAEYLLLWC
-1309 AYLYAPPAIQTYI
+1309 AYLYAPSTIQDYI
-1322 IPGNQEIFKGNN
+1322 IPGNQAIFQGNN
-1334 IGTDKSSGTE
+1334 IGTSDSAGVE
-1344 IDLKGYSFYPTDPA
+1344 INLDGYSFYPTDPA

-1417 TVGSVVNDAGSSSG
+1417 TVGSIVNDAGSSSG
-1431 ALVCRCIYGP
+1431 ALVCCCIYGP

-1529 QKNDTIFTHAS
+1529 KNNDTIFSHAS

-1547 GSTSTGS
+1547 KSTGTGS

-1574 IDAKG
+1574 IDAKDK

-1607 ADAKNPR
+1607 ASAENPR

-1775 RGVIVGDLGKS
+1775 RGVIVGKPGAS
-1786 TAAIEIENNKGE
+1786 TATIEIENNNGE
-1798 LRGLIPYSYGSV
+1798 LRGLVPYSYGSV
-1810 VRKLYINYVNA
+1810 VRNLNINYVNA
-1821 QATITYSDKDAD
+1821 SATITYSAKDTD
-1833 GVPTA
+1833 GVPTS

-1859 NNPNNGSTAYG
+1859 NDPNSGSTTYG
-1870 FTVVSN
+1870 FTVAG
-1876 PDVSNPDVSRSHLVP
+1876 DSHLVP

-1906 RHTGDSWRGGTKEK
+1906 RNTGTSWRGGTKNKKYKPIEEDA
-1920 FLPVAKGGANSQLYD
+1920 AKYDQYD

-1951 CAVKN
+1951 CKVEN

-2021 ANYGVFRGSKAYWGS
+2021 ADYGVFRGSKAYWGS
-2036 DTQDPAICGYLF
+2036 DTQDPAIEGYLF
-2048 GNKEYGKVRNAD
+2048 GNKEYGKVRNASYD
-2060 YANVGK
+2060 CVGK
-2066 PASAASDFEIAKN
+2066 PMSAAGDFVTAKN

-2091 GPLDHDDNVN
+2091 GPLDPDDDVN
-2101 SPYLVASYAANY
+2101 SPYLVASYAAGY
-2113 QTGYVCASR
+2113 QTGYVCASK

-2131 ENSTYDMT
+2131 QGTTYDMT

-2151 YYSSAC
+2151 YYSNAC
-2157 DSNQKSTDRDRITPH
+2157 NSNETTTDRDRITPH
-2172 VAAIDGNGATIK
+2172 VATIDGNGATIT
-2184 VGTTDTAYGVVEY
+2184 VGTKDAAYGAVEY

-2211 STVMFTST
+2211 NTVMFTST
-2219 NVGPSVDAN
+2219 NVGQSVTAN

-2238 SNCNVALTYVDADGN
+2238 SSCNVALTY
-2253 IASGPASNDLI
+2253 IAANGGATTGEASNDLI

-2285 NVQMKNC
+2285 NVQMNNC
-2292 TVLGAKSVG
+2292 TVSGAKSAG

-2307 GCAKQKIDGDVTYM
+2307 GRASRSLSKDRTYM
-2321 VDFDSNFNND
+2321 VAFND
-2331 FNKGYNNCTRAPVYL
+2331 ARATAYL
-2346 YDCSYTGLSVTGEKY
+2346 YDCSYTDLNVTGEKY
-2361 VGGYVGAI
+2361 VGGYVGTV
-2369 ASPCG
+2369 ASACG
-2374 VWTTEAEGVK
+2374 VWTSTAKGVSEK
-2384 ERAVGEKSTITAT
+2384 AVGKSSTITAT
-2397 GTTPYVGGVLGFAN
+2397 GATPYVGGVLGFAKSSN
-2411 LSNISINTKIDN
+2411 LSVNTNIGTT
-2423 ATAVQPSTTVISGV
+2423 TAVRSSTAVISGV
-2437 NVLATRPNN
+2437 NVLATGSNT
-2446 SQDMG
+2446 DKY
-2451 CMGAGGVVGC
+2451 MGAGGVVGR
-2461 ARGGVIS
+2461 ADGGVIS

-2476 GGDAKNVTIGD
+2476 GGDTKNAIIGD
-2487 KDGTNNRI
+2487 DTGTNNSI
-2495 RNVGGLIGRVT
+2495 RNAGGLIGEVT
-2506 SSGNTK
+2506 SSGRPNT
-2512 YWFEGCSVKNI
+2512 YWFEGCGVKNI
-2523 NVAGTNQ
+2523 DVAGTNQ

-2536 GYYHSNGN
+2536 GYYFSNVGIACNN
-2544 ITCNK
+2544 IA
-2549 ISIEG
+2549 IEG
-2554 STIKGSWSGG
+2554 ATIKGSWSGG
-2564 LLGAISSGADV
+2564 LLGAINSGSDV
-2575 IDVTNTKVSNTTFG
+2575 INVTNTKVSNTTFG

-2604 HLVNVLMDSNTY
+2604 HLVNVLMDSNIY
-2616 KSGVKQGV
+2616 KSDAKQGV
-2624 LLGEADTRDNWY
+2624 LLGEVDTGGY
-2636 SLSAAGVDVKPGD
+2636 SLSAAGVDVKPGK
-2649 GKTTS
+2649 GKTTR
-2654 DLPPMVYATNAAAVN
+2654 DLPSMVYTVNTAAVN
-2669 RKTYIAFGDYNDKL
+2669 KKTYIAFGDYNDTL
-2683 DVLGKGITLYGT
+2683 AVPGRDTTLYGA
-2695 DDTATTAASPFVTT
+2695 DDTATMAASPYVTT
-2709 SPVSTL
+2709 SPVSKL
-2715 AVRASNDDT
+2715 AVRASDNDT
-2724 ADRHLFGDG
+2724 TDRYLFGDG
-2733 VAIDTAKAIQSD
+2733 AAIVTAATIQSEASTS
-2745 VIKSEEGTR
+2745 VAG
-2754 VPDRYTYTNIGG
+2754 RYTYTNICGI
-2766 NNDAGVYQNTSTYR
+2766 NDAGAYQNKKTYS
-2780 ADSSRSTYNANNITS
+2780 ADSAKSTFNTNNVTS
-2795 GKKAKTDFPVLVIP
+2795 GKKAATDFPVLMIP
-2809 GNDTTTVESYLNI
+2809 GNDTTTVEKYLNI

-2859 ATASQAPTLKV
+2859 ATASQTPTLKV

-2902 AGQSYCVQ
+2902 AGQRYRVQ

-2931 NFKASDFETKYDK
+2931 NFKAADATQYDN

-2963 SARGEAVAY
+2963 SARGEAVDY

-2993 GATLPKGTQ
+2993 GATLPEGTQ

-3030 DFVDAGNNAYVE
+3030 EFVDASKKAYVE
-3042 PWLSEIVGV
+3042 PWLSETVGV
-3051 THKEDKDGA
+3051 KADEAKEDKDGA
-3060 WVKLTDAEVKDKSQA
+3060 WVKLADDEVKDKSQA

-3103 TLSVAKE
+3103 TLSVDKE

-3150 RGKKA
+3150 RGKTA
-3155 ADDKAAEDGHQNTA
+3155 ADGKAAEDGHQNTA

-3455 GSYAQVSGIN
+3455 GSYAQVSGIK

-3522 EGKGQTYANYR
+3522 EGKGQIYANYR
-3533 LVLTAHMSGVGV
+3533 LVLTAHMFGGGV
-3545 NDTPVNASNLA
+3545 NDTPVNVSNLA